1 MDSQTIRTALGTLQA
16 IPDSNEAWTALRDAA
31 KASGGDLSTDE
42 LLRLLDAARDKH
54 ESRGEWAAVAGI
66 LDVASQA
73 TENTPREAEALLA
86 QAKVLG
92 GEMFDDD
99 GAGVC
104 YLRLLE
110 IDPGN
115 SVALAAIAESENK
128 RQRFSELASTYANEA
143 EQATDDVYKSSMLM
157 RAAEMEVRY
166 GGQSV
171 SLETAIERLEQ
182 AVRLDATNER
192 AGRLLEHI
200 YRSGNRWEELARVLE
215 RLADRS
221 EKPASRV
228 AAGVRLARLYAQHLS
243 DNERAARAYDR
254 VLRVDASHAEAKAFL
269 SEFYGNDERWAELV
283 LLYERELK
291 VKDTNDSERLGDML
305 QIAMLHWKK
314 LSRPQDA
321 EPWFER
327 IRKVEP
333 NNEGMLNFYRE
344 YYGSLQDDT
353 RLIDVL
359 QGAQR
364 SVPDGSKDRKNL
376 ASEIARLAEGTA
388 NAQKA
393 IEQYKSILR
402 QDPDSSEARESL
414 KRLYKQTQGYNALVE
429 LLRQQLER
437 TPADQYQERLAILRE
452 VATVYRQYVRSD
464 TALLSVLNQI
474 VQLDDKLDEH
484 DAEEMRELVGL
495 YDKLGRH
502 RDLITHQLKLAEITP
517 DIEEKKELYRAAA
530 RRWLEQF
537 SNAQNATDAYAALL
551 KIAPTD
557 VEAHER
563 LEDLYRKR
571 RAWDKLFDLYASD
584 LETAEGGA
592 KLSLLKEMA
601 QLAAERLNRGA
612 EAVELYKRILEIE
625 PTRAEI
631 LDALEKYAERAKDW
645 PTLAEVL
652 ERRVASVGDEAA
664 RLASLQ
670 KLGTVYAEHIADH
683 QKAALAWQRVLELS
697 PGHSRALRVLRET
710 YLQSA
715 DYDGLERLYASQN
728 DWDGLAE
735 VLSTAADRAKDNAQR
750 IELSYRAAAVYE
762 QKLNQPE
769 RAFRSYDRIL
779 TADPTDTRAAGSL
792 IPLYEQDEKWV
803 RLPALYELLLERA
816 ESEADKLVLLG
827 KLVDVSGKRLND
839 RKAAAQYARKAYEL
853 SPESPAGLDLLE
865 ESSRAAGAW
874 DTFVDAVQQR
884 LEAAETTAAP
894 PPVATAEP
902 APGIAAKKSR
912 RKKKGEPAPELGST
926 PIASS
931 AFGAG
936 SVSSAERRV
945 LELRLA
951 RVFAEELGKSEQ
963 AIATYKQMLERD
975 PADAEVA
982 AALEAILRREDRRD
996 DLRWLLELRVEHAPD
1011 DEARGRILSDWAT
1024 LEEDVFESPERA
1036 IAIYRRILQLQDSDA
1051 AALST
1056 LPRLLLAQG
1065 DAAAAVQVIEQHR
1078 EKLTGDERAEREVEL
1093 AEHYQTLL
1101 ARPEEAL
1108 KNAVFAVES
1117 PKVKARAMA
1126 VLERLLDV
1134 PTVRARVAEV
1144 LAAQYSASGEARRE
1158 AHALNVLLAETA
1170 DPASRLPLY
1179 LRLADAQQHK
1189 LSSYGSALDVVLE
1202 AVRKYPSELTLW
1214 DRADELAQL
1223 AGRPT
1228 DLGEAFREVMR
1239 GSLPEALEVEL
1250 SERAARLH
1258 EDRLGDPI
1266 GATPYLE
1273 RVLTLSPGNEAAFQR
1288 LKDILTAAERWSE
1301 LEALYDRASSATDD
1315 LARRAEMLVEVA
1327 LICEEII
1334 EDPEKAT
1341 RYYERILEVDPL
1353 HDVSVRALDRLYVR
1367 QGKDKQLA
1375 ALLEKRLETAT
1386 GDEAFEL
1393 KLRLAKLSL
1402 DLHQPERSMVLVE
1415 DVLGERINDFQAR
1428 ELTERMLEIGGLRQR
1443 AALLLENVYVARD
1456 EIRDLVRVLEVRL
1469 EAFGSDPANQERRE
1483 LLRRIATLRDDRLH
1497 DDESALRTLSLLVP
1511 ADPLDVD
1518 ARKRLLEIGR
1528 RLNANERVAEVL
1540 TEAAERADTQALR
1553 GEILMQVASICEE
1566 LLADRARAERVY
1578 RRVLVLDE
1586 ADAELVL
1593 PAARALERIYIA
1605 GGEHAK
1611 LAEMLRVQVKLEQ
1624 GGSLRRELFGRLGE
1638 LCQNVLGDNDG
1649 AIAAW
1654 KARVEENPDDEQAL
1668 AALDRLYEITERH
1681 RDLVSVLERR
1691 RETSSNADLR
1701 RELMTRTAETLW
1713 KKLDAVPEAID
1724 AYQALIAEFGP
1735 SGASL
1740 SALEALFG
1748 SASHWVELAETLERH
1763 LDVAESDSE
1772 RLELFAKLGDLK
1784 REHLSDISG
1793 SLEVYRRAL
1802 TLDTKHAPSRTA
1814 LERLLTAEE
1823 AASRRDAALILHPI
1837 YESEADFEHLL
1848 QVLEIEVATSDD
1860 PLEKIAGLEAA
1871 MRTAE
1876 TSLNDPK
1883 RAFGYAERA
1892 VRAAVGHS
1900 QIEPWFDHLERLGSA
1915 TGKQAEYVKL
1925 LCEVVPEIFDGEVQL
1940 TVTLKIADLARHQL
1954 ADRELSRE
1962 YYKKALELKAD
1973 DKKALGAL
1981 ESLYEETGDAPNLLD
1996 ILERRAEV
2004 AASDEERKQLLFRRA
2019 RLLSDVL
2026 DNKKRAIEV
2035 YESILEFGLDP
2046 AAVSAL
2052 ETLYAAVSAW
2062 GELIALYERQLQ
2074 AKVGTAADLRV
2085 SIAKV
2090 AAHHQQDLGRAFD
2103 ELEIALAA
2111 DRQHAGVIAELE
2123 RILADASEP
2132 EHRAR
2137 AAALLEP
2144 VYLLRSDFGRVMDAI
2159 RARLAYASDP
2169 EERHD
2174 LLVRLAKLYEEQKED
2189 YRAALDTIAELLKD
2203 DLSNATTISELER
2216 LAKVAG
2222 AERRLAEIYGT
2233 ELEKVAGDD
2242 ASTVKLARRTGELFT
2257 ALGDLDRALIFYR
2270 RALAF
2275 EPESKEL
2282 FAAIDAILQRTARHE
2297 ERVALY
2303 RDALDHRFDPG
2314 ERLAALHTMAGL
2326 QKSELGRPDDAIET
2340 YRSVLDVDDAD
2351 ARALDALTEL
2361 YRERERWDDLAELYL
2376 RRAEAAQAPA
2386 QGAVHRL
2393 ALARLYIKRSQMDR
2407 AIDQLEE
2414 ITSQVPAHPE
2424 AIAEL
2429 EALRKVDEQRQR
2441 VVDILR
2447 PIYESLDDWRR
2458 QITLNEDRFAL
2469 ADASE
2474 KVAVLRETAELWE
2487 RRGGDLA
2494 RARRAYEAAFML
2506 DPEDPDARPDYE
2518 RLTEATSEWDKLAE
2532 TYDSVLRE
2540 RPGLLSKRELLNTLA
2555 RVHNEKRDDPRRALA
2570 AYGAIH
2576 DSDNSDLE
2584 PLEKM
2589 EQLATL
2595 LSDWPT
2601 LVRVLTDKAD
2611 LLLDDSERASV
2622 WRRVGEAKRDMLDD
2636 SEGAIIAYERAL
2648 ELDPGSAFTV
2658 DCLTELYEAKHDAK
2672 RLVELYVQ
2680 RVELSSEDDADLKY
2694 TLLVSAAAVYERELS
2709 DRSRA
2714 IEVLSQALAVRPG
2727 DPGVLATLNRLYRI
2741 ESMWPELLD
2750 NLRFEASTAET
2761 PEERARLRKEIGSI
2775 LASKLDSFDDALE
2788 AQRLALEDV
2797 PTDAESVAAVRAIGE
2812 SHEDLR
2818 QTVAEILVPVLRRT
2832 EGFQELV
2839 SILEMRLTVETEP
2852 AQRMQTL
2859 REIAEVLETKLGKQ
2873 SDAEEALLRALSER
2887 PEAPELHA
2895 EIERLAQATGGWT
2908 RYADTLGERAQ
2919 STFDPEVAQDLYVRL
2934 GRVAEEQLKN
2944 DQRAVEAYSRA
2955 VEQAGDK
2962 PELLVALDRLYSRL
2976 DEKEKVAEILER
2988 RVAAE
2993 PSEQVQAELYFRL
3006 AQLQIDSFKEP
3017 ARGLSSLRMALDRA
3031 QDHEA
3036 AVDELEKLTVQHDL
3050 FEEAAEVLE
3059 SVYRARGRTD
3069 RLAKLYEKRVAHA
3082 DSLEERVDMR
3092 RNLSRVL
3099 EDECKDPAAAQRVLE
3114 QGLQEAPTDGALL
3127 DELERLAVI
3136 TGDWQSAASALSQAL
3151 DKHSDLLPEAAVAL
3165 CVRLASWQKDRVNS
3179 AGAAEAALN
3188 RALTFEPDNDDV
3200 LLLIEGLQRTPGRER
3215 DLCATLRR
3223 RAKLQLD
3230 EERREDLYRQAQA
3243 LAVGLGDDELAES
3256 VLREL
3261 LLQDDANLWALGEL
3275 TKVSEA
3281 RGNFQETFE
3290 LLVKRSELGADAHTV
3305 RSLRRQAAEIARD
3318 KLTQPA
3324 KAIALYEQL
3333 FEDEPNDADASGALR
3348 ALYARASRFDDLG
3361 RLLER
3366 LIDMAESPAGRSVLR
3381 LELAKLSEERFQALD
3396 TAIDLLRAVLEDEP
3410 GRGDAVVALS
3420 ELYEKTKR
3428 DEDLADLLSTQIS
3441 AAQARGDIAAELS
3454 FQVRLG
3460 EVYDSRLG
3468 DRERAIETYRAV
3480 LARDATHAGALEAL
3494 ARLLQSENRLAEAAQ
3509 VLDQLLSASSG
3520 EAAVARALELA
3531 SVQQKLGSAAD
3542 AALALERGLV
3552 QDERNTELRAR
3563 LRSLYES
3570 MQAWEKLA
3578 ALLARDA
3585 DFAATPD
3592 ESVALL
3598 RKAATIHAQERGD
3611 HGSAA
3616 DALDRAS
3623 KLRPDDRELLL
3634 ALCDE
3639 YSASG
3644 RASSA
3649 QAVLLKIVESYGTK
3663 RPKELGEIHRRLA
3676 TAYLRENESQK
3687 AMEELDK
3694 AFRIEPGNVNV
3705 LTLLGQVAMD
3715 IGDYKKAQ
3723 QMFRALLLQKLDES
3737 GPVRKSEVFL
3747 RLGEIHEK
3755 VGEEPKAIQMYERA
3769 IQTDGLLAAK
3779 DRLAAL
3785 KGK

>member
-66 LDVASQA
+66 LDVASQVA
-73 TENTPREAEALLA
+73 ENTPREAEALSA

-128 RQRFSELASTYANEA
+128 RQRFSELAATYATEA
-143 EQATDDVYKSSMLM
+143 EQASDDVYKSSMLM

-166 GGQSV
+166 GGQSM
-171 SLETAIERLEQ
+171 SLETAVERLEQ
-182 AVRLDATNER
+182 AVRLDASNER

-200 YRSGNRWEELARVLE
+200 YRTSSRWEELARVLE

-254 VLRVDASHAEAKAFL
+254 VLRVDVSQAEAKGFL
-269 SEFYGNDERWAELV
+269 SEFYGNDERWADLV

-291 VKDTNDSERLGDML
+291 IKDTNDSERLGDML
-305 QIAMLHWKK
+305 QIAMLHWRK

-364 SVPDGSKDRKNL
+364 SVPDGSADRKKL
-376 ASEIARLAEGTA
+376 ASEIAKLAEGTA

-402 QDPDSSEARESL
+402 QDPDSSEARDSL

-437 TPADQYQERLAILRE
+437 TPVEQYQDRLAILRE

-484 DAEEMRELVGL
+484 DADEMRELVGL

-537 SNAQNATDAYAALL
+537 SNAQNATEAYAALL

-571 RAWDKLFDLYASD
+571 RAWDKLFELYSSD
-584 LETAEGGA
+584 LLTAEGGA
-592 KLSLLKEMA
+592 KLSLLKELA

-612 EAVELYKRILEIE
+612 EAVELYKRILEID
-625 PTRAEI
+625 PTRAEV

-645 PTLAEVL
+645 PTLAEAL
-652 ERRVASVGDEAA
+652 ERRVASLADDAS
-664 RLASLQ
+664 RLAALQ

-683 QKAALAWQRVLELS
+683 QQAARAWQRVLELS

-710 YLQSA
+710 YLQGA

-735 VLSTAADRAKDNAQR
+735 VLSTAADRAKEIAQR

-779 TADPTDTRAAGSL
+779 TADPTDTRAAGAL
-792 IPLYEQDEKWV
+792 IPLYEQDEKWA

-816 ESEADKLVLLG
+816 QGEAEKLSLLG
-827 KLVDVSGKRLND
+827 KLVEVSGKRLND
-839 RKAAAQYARKAYEL
+839 RRAAAQYARKAYEL
-853 SPESPAGLDLLE
+853 APDNLAGLELLE
-865 ESSRAAGAW
+865 ESSRAAGSW
-874 DTFVDAVQQR
+874 ETFVDAVEQR
-884 LEAAETTAAP
+884 LGATETTATP
-894 PPVATAEP
+894 PPVASTEP
-902 APGIAAKKSR
+902 APQAKKGK
-912 RKKKGEPAPELGST
+912 RKKKGEAPSELASAPNASLPGLVPGS
-926 PIASS
+926 
-931 AFGAG
+931 
-936 SVSSAERRV
+936 ERRL

-951 RVFAEELGKSEQ
+951 RVFAEELGRSEQ

-982 AALEAILRREDRRD
+982 AAMEAILRREDRRD
-996 DLRWLLELRVEHAPD
+996 DLRWLLELRVEHAAD
-1011 DEARGRILSDWAT
+1011 DDARARILSDWAT
-1024 LEEDVFESPERA
+1024 LEEDVFEAPERA
-1036 IAIYRRILQLQDSDA
+1036 IAIYRRILEVHDSDP

-1065 DAAAAVQVIEQHR
+1065 NPAAAVEIIERHR
-1078 EKLTGDERAEREVEL
+1078 QKLSGDERAEREVEL
-1093 AEHYQTLL
+1093 AEHYQNLL
-1101 ARPEEAL
+1101 SRPEDAF

-1117 PKVKARAMA
+1117 PNVKARAMA

-1134 PTVRARVAEV
+1134 PEVRARVAEV
-1144 LAAQYSASGEARRE
+1144 LANQYAASGEARRE
-1158 AHALNVLLAETA
+1158 AHALNVLLTETQ
-1170 DPASRLPLY
+1170 DPAQRLPLY

-1189 LSSYGSALDVVLE
+1189 LVSYGSALDVVLE
-1202 AVRKYPSELTLW
+1202 AARKYPSELLLW

-1228 DLGEAFREVMR
+1228 DLGEAFREVLR

-1315 LARRAEMLVEVA
+1315 LSRRAEMLVEVA

-1367 QGKDKQLA
+1367 QGKDQKLA
-1375 ALLEKRLETAT
+1375 ALLEKRLETAS

-1402 DLHQPERSMVLVE
+1402 DLHQPEKSMLLVE

-1443 AALLLENVYVARD
+1443 AARLLENVYVARD

-1469 EAFGSDPANQERRE
+1469 EGFGTDPANDERRE

-1528 RLNANERVAEVL
+1528 RLGMNERVAEVL
-1540 TEAAERADTQALR
+1540 TEAAERASSLPLR

-1566 LLADRARAERVY
+1566 LLGDRARAERVY

-1586 ADAELVL
+1586 ADAELAL

-1605 GGEHAK
+1605 SAEHAK
-1611 LAEMLRVQVKLEQ
+1611 LAEMLRIQVKLEQ
-1624 GGSLRRELFGRLGE
+1624 GGAHRAQLFGRLGE

-1668 AALDRLYEITERH
+1668 AALDRLYEITERY

-1691 RETSSNADLR
+1691 REISSDAELR
-1701 RELMTRTAETLW
+1701 RGLMTRSAETLW
-1713 KKLDAVPEAID
+1713 KKLEAVPEAIE
-1724 AYQALIAEFGP
+1724 AYQALINEFGP

-1748 SASHWVELAETLERH
+1748 SASHWDELSETLERH
-1763 LDVAESDSE
+1763 LDVADSDSE
-1772 RLELFAKLGDLK
+1772 RLSLFAKLGDLK
-1784 REHLSDISG
+1784 REHLSDVSG
-1793 SLEVYRRAL
+1793 SLAVYRRAL
-1802 TLDTKHAPSRTA
+1802 SLDTRHAPSRLA
-1814 LERLLTAEE
+1814 LERLLDAEE
-1823 AASRRDAALILHPI
+1823 PAPRREAAQILHPI
-1837 YESEADFEHLL
+1837 YESESDYERLL
-1848 QVLEIEVATSDD
+1848 RVLEIEVLTSDD
-1860 PLEKIAGLEAA
+1860 PLEKIAGLETA
-1871 MRTAE
+1871 MHTAE
-1876 TSLNDPK
+1876 TSLSDSK

-1900 QIEPWFDHLERLGSA
+1900 RLEPWFVHLERLAAA

-1954 ADRELSRE
+1954 ADRDLARE
-1962 YYKKALELKAD
+1962 YYKKALEQRAD

-1981 ESLYEETGDAPNLLD
+1981 ESLYEETGDAQNLLE

-2004 AASDEERKQLLFRRA
+2004 AESDDERKQLLFRRA

-2052 ETLYAAVSAW
+2052 EALYAAVSSW
-2062 GELIALYERQLQ
+2062 PELIGLYERQLHG
-2074 AKVGTAADLRV
+2074 KLGNAADLRV

-2090 AAHHQQDLGRAFD
+2090 AARQQRDLGRAFD
-2103 ELEIALAA
+2103 ELETALSA
-2111 DRQHAGVIAELE
+2111 DRQHPGVISELE
-2123 RILADASEP
+2123 RILAEAAEP

-2144 VYLLRSDFGRVMDAI
+2144 VYLMRSDFGRVMDAI
-2159 RARLAYASDP
+2159 RARLSYASDP
-2169 EERHD
+2169 DERHD
-2174 LLVRLAKLYEEQKED
+2174 LLLRLAKLYEEQKED

-2203 DLSNATTISELER
+2203 DLSDSTTISELER

-2222 AERRLAEIYGT
+2222 AERRLAEIYAT
-2233 ELEKVAGDD
+2233 ELEKVTGDD
-2242 ASTVKLARRTGELFT
+2242 GSTVKLARRTGQLFT
-2257 ALGDLDRALIFYR
+2257 TLGELERALIFYR

-2282 FAAIDAILQRTARHE
+2282 FAAIDAILLRTARHE
-2297 ERVALY
+2297 ERVVLY
-2303 RDALDHRFDPG
+2303 REALDHRFDPN

-2326 QKSELGRPDDAIET
+2326 QKAELGRPDDAIET

-2351 ARALDALTEL
+2351 TRALDALTEL

-2376 RRAEAAQAPA
+2376 RRAEAAPAPA

-2393 ALARLYIKRSQMDR
+2393 ALARLYIKRGETDR
-2407 AIDQLEE
+2407 AVDQLEE
-2414 ITSQVPAHPE
+2414 IVGQIPAHPE

-2429 EALRKVDEQRQR
+2429 EALRKSADQRQR

-2469 ADASE
+2469 ADGTE

-2487 RRGGDLA
+2487 RRGGDLS

-2506 DPEDPDARPDYE
+2506 DPEDADARADYE

-2532 TYDSVLRE
+2532 TYDAVLRE
-2540 RPGLLSKRELLNTLA
+2540 NGGLNSKRELLSTLA

-2570 AYGAIH
+2570 AYGLIH
-2576 DSDNSDLE
+2576 ESDNSDLE

-2611 LLLDDSERASV
+2611 LLLDDGERASV

-2636 SEGAIIAYERAL
+2636 AEGAIVAYERAL
-2648 ELDPGSAFTV
+2648 ELDPESAFTV

-2680 RVELSSEDDADLKY
+2680 RVELSTEDDADLKY
-2694 TLLVSAAAVYERELS
+2694 TLLISAAALYERDLA

-2714 IEVLSQALAVRPG
+2714 IEVLGQALAVRPG

-2750 NLRFEASTAET
+2750 NLRFEANAADL

-2775 LASKLDSFDDALE
+2775 LAGKLENFDDALE
-2788 AQRLALEDV
+2788 AQRLALDDV
-2797 PTDAESVAAVRAIGE
+2797 PTDLESVAAVRAIGE

-2832 EGFQELV
+2832 ESWQELV
-2839 SILEMRLTVETEP
+2839 GILEMRLSVETEP
-2852 AQRMQTL
+2852 LQRMQSL
-2859 REIAEVLETKLGKQ
+2859 REIAEVLEAKLGKQ
-2873 SDAEEALLRALSER
+2873 PAAEEALLRALSER

-2895 EIERLAQATGGWT
+2895 EIERLAQATGGWA

-2919 STFDPEVAQDLYVRL
+2919 SIFEPEIAQDLFVRL

-2944 DQRAVEAYSRA
+2944 DQRAVDAYCRA

-2976 DEKEKVAEILER
+2976 AEKEKVAEILER
-2988 RVAAE
+2988 RVVVE
-2993 PSEQVQAELYFRL
+2993 TSEQVQADLYFRL
-3006 AQLQIDSFKEP
+3006 ALLQIESFKEP

-3031 QDHEA
+3031 PDHEA
-3036 AVDELEKLTVQHDL
+3036 AVDELEKLTAQHDL

-3059 SVYRARGRTD
+3059 SVYRARSRTD
-3069 RLAKLYEKRVAHA
+3069 RLAKLYEKRVGHA

-3092 RNLSRVL
+3092 RSLSRVL
-3099 EDECKDPAAAQRVLE
+3099 EDECRDPAAAQRVLE
-3114 QGLQEAPTDGALL
+3114 QGLLEAPTDGALL
-3127 DELERLAVI
+3127 DELERLATI
-3136 TGDWQSAASALSQAL
+3136 TGDWQGSAGALSQAI
-3151 DKHSDLLPEAAVAL
+3151 DKHSDLSAEAAVAL
-3165 CVRLASWQKDRVNS
+3165 CVRLANWQKDRVGS
-3179 AGAAEAALN
+3179 PSAAEAALN
-3188 RALTFEPDNDDV
+3188 RALGFEPDSDDV
-3200 LLLIEGLQRTPGRER
+3200 LLLIEALQRTPGRER

-3230 EERREDLYRQAQA
+3230 EERREELYRQAQA
-3243 LAVGLGDDELAES
+3243 LAAGLGDAELAES

-3261 LLQDDANLWALGEL
+3261 LGQDDANLWALGEL
-3275 TKVSEA
+3275 TRVSETN
-3281 RGNFQETFE
+3281 GNFQETFE
-3290 LLVKRSELGADAHTV
+3290 LLVKQSELGADATIV
-3305 RSLRRQAAEIARD
+3305 RSLRRRAAEIARD
-3318 KLTQPA
+3318 KLNLPA
-3324 KAIALYEQL
+3324 KAILLYEQL
-3333 FEDEPNDADASGALR
+3333 FEDEPEDSHASGALR
-3348 ALYARASRFDDLG
+3348 ALYARAGRFDDLG

-3366 LIDMAESPAGRSVLR
+3366 LIDMAESPATRSVLR
-3381 LELAKLSEERFQALD
+3381 MELAKLSEERFQALD
-3396 TAIDLLRAVLEDEP
+3396 TAIELLRAVLDDEP
-3410 GRGDAVVALS
+3410 GRADAVVALS

-3428 DEDLADLLSTQIS
+3428 DEDLADLLSAQIS
-3441 AAQARGDIAAELS
+3441 GAQQRGDIAGELS

-3480 LARDATHAGALEAL
+3480 LARDARHSGALEAL
-3494 ARLLQSENRLAEAAQ
+3494 ARLLQSENRLPEAAQ
-3509 VLDQLLSASSG
+3509 VLDQLLGASTG
-3520 EAAVARALELA
+3520 ETAVARALELA
-3531 SVQQKLGSAAD
+3531 AVQQKLGSPED

-3552 QDERNTELRAR
+3552 QDESNSELRSR

-3570 MQAWEKLA
+3570 MKAWEKLA
-3578 ALLARDA
+3578 ALLTRDA
-3585 DFAATPD
+3585 DFAPSP
-3592 ESVALL
+3592 EEGVALL
-3598 RKAATIHAQERGD
+3598 RKAATIHAEQRAD

-3623 KLRPDDRELLL
+3623 RLRPDDRELLL

-3644 RASSA
+3644 RGKAA
-3649 QAVLLKIVESYGTK
+3649 QDVLLKIVESYGSK

-3676 TAYLRENESQK
+3676 KAYLADGENQK

-3705 LTLLGQVAMD
+3705 LTLLGQVALD

-3737 GPVRKSEVFL
+3737 GPLKKSEVFL
-3747 RLGEIHEK
+3747 RLGEVHEK
-3755 VGEEPKAIQMYERA
+3755 VGEAPKAIQMYERA
-3769 IQTDGLLAAK
+3769 IQTDGLQAAK

>member
-54 ESRGEWAAVAGI
+54 EGRGEWAAVAGI
-66 LDVASQA
+66 LDVASQV
-73 TENTPREAEALLA
+73 TENTPREAEALSA

-92 GEMFDDD
+92 VEMFDDD
-99 GAGVC
+99 GAAVC

-115 SVALAAIAESENK
+115 SVALAAIAESESK
-128 RQRFSELASTYANEA
+128 RQRFSELAATYATEA
-143 EQATDDVYKSSMLM
+143 EQASDDVYKSSMLM

-166 GGQSV
+166 GGQSL

-182 AVRLDATNER
+182 AVRLDAANER

-200 YRSGNRWEELARVLE
+200 YRGSSRWEELARVLE

-254 VLRVDASHAEAKAFL
+254 VLRVDASHAEAKGFL
-269 SEFYGNDERWAELV
+269 SEFYGNDERWADLV

-305 QIAMLHWKK
+305 QIAMLHWRK

-359 QGAQR
+359 QSAQR
-364 SVPDGSKDRKNL
+364 SVPDGSKDRKKL
-376 ASEIARLAEGTA
+376 ASEIAKLAEGTA

-402 QDPDSSEARESL
+402 QDPDSSEARDSL

-437 TPADQYQERLAILRE
+437 TPIEQYQERLAILRE

-484 DAEEMRELVGL
+484 DADEMRELVGL
-495 YDKLGRH
+495 YEKLGRH

-571 RAWDKLFDLYASD
+571 RAWDKLFELYSTD

-592 KLSLLKEMA
+592 KLSLLKELA

-612 EAVELYKRILEIE
+612 EAVELYKRILEVDPARVE
-625 PTRAEI
+625 V

-652 ERRVASVGDEAA
+652 ERRVATFQDEAA
-664 RLASLQ
+664 RLTALQ

-683 QKAALAWQRVLELS
+683 QQAARAWQRVLELS

-710 YLQSA
+710 YLQGA

-735 VLSTAADRAKDNAQR
+735 VLSTAADRAKEIAHR

-779 TADPTDTRAAGSL
+779 TADPTDTRAAGAL
-792 IPLYEQDEKWV
+792 IPLYERDEKWA
-803 RLPALYELLLERA
+803 RLPPLYELLLERA
-816 ESEADKLVLLG
+816 ESEAEKLALLG
-827 KLVDVSGKRLND
+827 KLVEVSGKRLND

-853 SPESPAGLDLLE
+853 APESPAGLDLLE
-865 ESSRAAGAW
+865 ESSRAAGTW
-874 DTFVDAVQQR
+874 ETFVEAVEQR
-884 LEAAETTAAP
+884 LGATETTATPPAVSAEAAP
-894 PPVATAEP
+894 QPAKKSKKRKKGESPPEPVAAAAGP
-902 APGIAAKKSR
+902 APG
-912 RKKKGEPAPELGST
+912 
-926 PIASS
+926 
-931 AFGAG
+931 
-936 SVSSAERRV
+936 AERRL

-951 RVFAEELGKSEQ
+951 RVFAEELGRSEQ

-982 AALEAILRREDRRD
+982 AAIEAILRREDRRD
-996 DLRWLLELRVEHAPD
+996 DLRWLLELRVEHAAD
-1011 DEARGRILSDWAT
+1011 DDARARILSDWAT
-1024 LEEDVFESPERA
+1024 LEEDVFEAPERA
-1036 IAIYRRILQLQDSDA
+1036 IAIYRRILEVHDSDP
-1051 AALST
+1051 AALGT

-1065 DAAAAVQVIEQHR
+1065 DAAGAVEIIEQHR
-1078 EKLTGDERAEREVEL
+1078 QKLSGDERAEREVEL
-1093 AEHYQTLL
+1093 AEHYQNLL
-1101 ARPEEAL
+1101 GRPEDAL
-1108 KNAVFAVES
+1108 KNAVFAVDS
-1117 PKVKARAMA
+1117 PNVKARAMA

-1134 PTVRARVAEV
+1134 PEVRARVAEV
-1144 LAAQYSASGEARRE
+1144 LAAQYAASGEARRE
-1158 AHALNVLLAETA
+1158 AHALNVLLTETK
-1170 DPASRLPLY
+1170 DPAQRLPLY

-1189 LSSYGSALDVVLE
+1189 LSSHGSALDVVLE
-1202 AVRKYPSELTLW
+1202 AVRKYPSELLLW

-1228 DLGEAFREVMR
+1228 DLGEAFREVTR
-1239 GSLPEALEVEL
+1239 GNLPEALEVEL

-1334 EDPEKAT
+1334 EDVEKAT

-1367 QGKDKQLA
+1367 QGKDKKLA
-1375 ALLEKRLETAT
+1375 LLLEKRLETAT

-1402 DLHQPERSMVLVE
+1402 DLHQPETSMLLVE

-1443 AALLLENVYVARD
+1443 AARLLETVYVARD

-1469 EAFGSDPANQERRE
+1469 EGFGTDPANEERRE

-1528 RLNANERVAEVL
+1528 RLGLNERVAEVL
-1540 TEAAERADTQALR
+1540 TEAAERASSLSLR

-1566 LLADRARAERVY
+1566 LLGDRARAERVY

-1593 PAARALERIYIA
+1593 PAARALERIYSA
-1605 GGEHAK
+1605 SAEHAK

-1624 GGSLRRELFGRLGE
+1624 GGALRAELFARLGE

-1668 AALDRLYEITERH
+1668 AALDRLYELTERY
-1681 RDLVSVLERR
+1681 RELVSVLERR
-1691 RETSSNADLR
+1691 REISSDAEQR
-1701 RELMTRTAETLW
+1701 RELMTRSAEILW
-1713 KKLDAVPEAID
+1713 KKLAAVPEAID

-1735 SGASL
+1735 TGASL

-1748 SASHWVELAETLERH
+1748 NASHWDELSETLERH
-1763 LDVAESDSE
+1763 LDVAENDSE

-1784 REHLSDISG
+1784 REHLSDVSG
-1793 SLEVYRRAL
+1793 SLAVYRRAL
-1802 TLDTKHAPSRTA
+1802 ALDTRHAPSRLA
-1814 LERLLTAEE
+1814 LERLLDAEE
-1823 AASRRDAALILHPI
+1823 PAPRREAAQILHPI
-1837 YESEADFEHLL
+1837 YESEADYEHLL
-1848 QVLEIEVATSDD
+1848 RVLEIEVLTSDD

-1876 TSLNDPK
+1876 TSLNDSK

-1900 QIEPWFDHLERLGSA
+1900 QLEPWFVHLERLAAA

-1925 LCEVVPEIFDGEVQL
+1925 LCDVVPEIFDGEVQL

-1954 ADRELSRE
+1954 ADRELART
-1962 YYKKALELKAD
+1962 YYKKALEQRAD
-1973 DKKALGAL
+1973 DKQALGAL
-1981 ESLYEETGDAPNLLD
+1981 ESLYEETGDAQNLLE

-2004 AASDEERKQLLFRRA
+2004 AESDAERKQLLFRRA

-2052 ETLYAAVSAW
+2052 ETLYAAVSSW
-2062 GELIALYERQLQ
+2062 PELIALYERQLD
-2074 AKVGTAADLRV
+2074 AKLGNAADLRV

-2090 AAHHQQDLGRAFD
+2090 AAQQQRDLGRAFD
-2103 ELEIALAA
+2103 ELETALSA
-2111 DRQHAGVIAELE
+2111 DRQHAGVISELE
-2123 RILADASEP
+2123 RILAESAEP

-2144 VYLLRSDFGRVMDAI
+2144 VYLMRSDFGRVMDAI
-2159 RARLAYASDP
+2159 RARLSYASDP

-2174 LLVRLAKLYEEQKED
+2174 LLLRLAKLYEEQKED

-2203 DLSNATTISELER
+2203 DLSDPATISELER

-2222 AERRLAEIYGT
+2222 AERRLAEIYAT
-2233 ELEKVAGDD
+2233 ELEKLTGDD
-2242 ASTVKLARRTGELFT
+2242 GATVKLARRTGELFAT
-2257 ALGDLDRALIFYR
+2257 LGELERALVFYR

-2275 EPESKEL
+2275 EPESREL
-2282 FAAIDAILQRTARHE
+2282 FEAIDAILLRTARHE

-2303 RDALDHRFDPG
+2303 RDALDHRFDPK

-2326 QKSELGRPDDAIET
+2326 QKAELGRPDDAIET

-2351 ARALDALTEL
+2351 TRALDALTEL

-2393 ALARLYIKRSQMDR
+2393 ALARLYIKRTETDR
-2407 AIDQLEE
+2407 AVDQLEE
-2414 ITSQVPAHPE
+2414 IVGQIPAHPE

-2429 EALRKVDEQRQR
+2429 EALRKSEAQRQR

-2469 ADASE
+2469 ADGSE

-2487 RRGGDLA
+2487 RRGGDLS

-2506 DPEDPDARPDYE
+2506 DPEDSDARADYE
-2518 RLTEATSEWDKLAE
+2518 RLTEATGEWDKLAE
-2532 TYDSVLRE
+2532 TYDAVLRE
-2540 RPGLLSKRELLNTLA
+2540 HAGLNSKRELLGTLA

-2570 AYGAIH
+2570 AYGLIH
-2576 DSDNSDLE
+2576 DSDSSDLE

-2611 LLLDDSERASV
+2611 LLLDDGERASV

-2636 SEGAIIAYERAL
+2636 AEGAIVAYERAL
-2648 ELDPGSAFTV
+2648 ELDPASAFTV

-2680 RVELSSEDDADLKY
+2680 RVELSSEDEADLKY

-2714 IEVLSQALAVRPG
+2714 IEVLGQALAVRAG

-2750 NLRFEASTAET
+2750 NLRLEASTASA

-2775 LASKLDSFDDALE
+2775 LASKLENFDDALE
-2788 AQRLALEDV
+2788 AQRLALQDV
-2797 PTDAESVAAVRAIGE
+2797 PTDLESVAAVRAIGE

-2818 QTVAEILVPVLRRT
+2818 QTVAQILVPVLRQT
-2832 EGFQELV
+2832 EGWQELV

-2852 AQRMQTL
+2852 AERMQTL
-2859 REIAEVLETKLGKQ
+2859 REIAEVLETKLAKQ
-2873 SDAEEALLRALSER
+2873 AAAEEALLRALSER
-2887 PEAPELHA
+2887 PDAAELHT
-2895 EIERLAQATGGWT
+2895 EIERLAQATGGWA

-2919 STFDPEVAQDLYVRL
+2919 STFEPEVAQDLYVRL

-2955 VEQAGDK
+2955 VEQAGDRS
-2962 PELLVALDRLYSRL
+2962 ELLLALDRLYSRL
-2976 DEKEKVAEILER
+2976 GTTEKVAEILER
-2988 RVAAE
+2988 RVAVE
-2993 PSEQVQAELYFRL
+2993 GSEQVQADLYFRL
-3006 AQLQIDSFKEP
+3006 ALLQIESFKEP

-3031 QDHEA
+3031 PDHEA
-3036 AVDELEKLTVQHDL
+3036 AVEELEKLTAQHDL

-3069 RLAKLYEKRVAHA
+3069 RLAKLYEKRVGHA

-3092 RNLSRVL
+3092 RSLSRVL
-3099 EDECKDPAAAQRVLE
+3099 EEECKDPSAAQRVLE
-3114 QGLQEAPTDGALL
+3114 QGLLEAPTDGALL
-3127 DELERLAVI
+3127 DELERLATI
-3136 TGDWQSAASALSQAL
+3136 TGDWQGSASALSQAI
-3151 DKHSDLLPEAAVAL
+3151 DQHRDLSAESAVAL
-3165 CVRLASWQKDRVNS
+3165 CVRLASWQKDRVGS
-3179 AGAAEAALN
+3179 ASAAEAALN
-3188 RALTFEPDNDDV
+3188 RALAFEPDSDDV
-3200 LLLIEGLQRTPGRER
+3200 LLLIEALQRSPGRER
-3215 DLCATLRR
+3215 DLCVTLRR

-3230 EERREDLYRQAQA
+3230 EERREELYRQAQA
-3243 LAVGLGDDELAES
+3243 LAVGLGDAQLAES

-3261 LLQDDANLWALGEL
+3261 LSQDDANLWALGEL
-3275 TKVSEA
+3275 TRVSEA
-3281 RGNFQETFE
+3281 NGDYQETFD
-3290 LLVKRSELGADAHTV
+3290 LLVKRSELGADAATV

-3318 KLTQPA
+3318 KLNLPA
-3324 KAIALYEQL
+3324 KAILLYEQL
-3333 FEDEPNDADASGALR
+3333 FEDDPNDSDASGALR

-3366 LIDMAESPAGRSVLR
+3366 LIDLAESPAARSVLR
-3381 LELAKLSEERFQALD
+3381 MELAKLSEERFQALD
-3396 TAIDLLRAVLEDEP
+3396 TAIELLQAVLDDEP
-3410 GRGDAVVALS
+3410 GRADAVVALS

-3428 DEDLADLLSTQIS
+3428 DEDLAELLSAQIS
-3441 AAQARGDIAAELS
+3441 GARERGDVAGELS

-3480 LARDATHAGALEAL
+3480 LERDARHSGALEAL
-3494 ARLLQSENRLAEAAQ
+3494 ARLLQSENRLPEAAQ
-3509 VLDQLLSASSG
+3509 VLDQLLSASTG
-3520 EAAVARALELA
+3520 DAAVVRALEL
-3531 SVQQKLGSAAD
+3531 STVQLKLGSPD
-3542 AALALERGLV
+3542 EAALALERGLG
-3552 QDERNTELRAR
+3552 QDERSLELRTR
-3563 LRSLYES
+3563 LRSLYVS
-3570 MQAWEKLA
+3570 MRAWEKLA
-3578 ALLARDA
+3578 ALLTRDA
-3585 DFAATPD
+3585 DFAASPD
-3592 ESVALL
+3592 ESVSLL
-3598 RKAATIHAQERGD
+3598 RQAATIHAEQRGD
-3611 HGSAA
+3611 HGGAA

-3644 RASSA
+3644 RGKAA
-3649 QAVLLKIVESYGTK
+3649 QDVLLKIVESYGSK

-3676 TAYLRENESQK
+3676 KAYLADGENQK
-3687 AMEELDK
+3687 AMDELDK

-3705 LTLLGQVAMD
+3705 LTLLGQVAFD

-3737 GPVRKSEVFL
+3737 GPLKKSEVFL
-3747 RLGEIHEK
+3747 RLGEVHER
-3755 VGEEPKAIQMYERA
+3755 VGEAPKAIQMYERA
-3769 IQTDGLLAAK
+3769 IQTDGLQAAK

-3785 KGK
+3785 KGR

>member
-42 LLRLLDAARDKH
+42 LLRLLDSARDKH

-66 LDVASQA
+66 LDIASQV
-73 TENTPREAEALLA
+73 TENTPREAEALSA

-92 GEMFDDD
+92 VEMFDDD
-99 GAGVC
+99 GAAVC
-104 YLRLLE
+104 YMRLLE

-115 SVALAAIAESENK
+115 SVALAAIAESESK
-128 RQRFSELASTYANEA
+128 RQRFSELATTYATEA
-143 EQATDDVYKSSMLM
+143 EQASDDVYKSSMLM

-171 SLETAIERLEQ
+171 SLETAVERLEQ
-182 AVRLDATNER
+182 AVRLDASNER

-200 YRSGNRWEELARVLE
+200 YRGSSRWEELARVLE

-254 VLRVDASHAEAKAFL
+254 VLRVDPSHAEAKAFL
-269 SEFYGNDERWAELV
+269 SEFYGNDERWADLV

-291 VKDTNDSERLGDML
+291 GRDINDAERLGDML
-305 QIAMLHWKK
+305 QIAMLHWRK
-314 LSRPQDA
+314 LSKPQDA

-359 QGAQR
+359 QSAQR
-364 SVPDGSKDRKNL
+364 SVPDGSKDRKKL
-376 ASEIARLAEGTA
+376 ASEIAKLAEGTA

-402 QDPDSSEARESL
+402 QDPDSSEARDSL

-437 TPADQYQERLAILRE
+437 TPTEQYQERLAILRE

-484 DAEEMRELVGL
+484 DADEMRELVGL

-571 RAWDKLFDLYASD
+571 RAWDKLFELYSKD

-592 KLSLLKEMA
+592 KLSLLKELA

-612 EAVELYKRILEIE
+612 EAVELYKRILEID
-625 PTRAEI
+625 PSRAEV

-652 ERRVASVGDEAA
+652 ERRVATFSDDAA
-664 RLASLQ
+664 RLAALQ

-683 QKAALAWQRVLELS
+683 QQAARAWQRVLELS

-735 VLSTAADRAKDNAQR
+735 VLSTAADRAKEVAQR

-762 QKLNQPE
+762 QKLKQPE

-779 TADPTDTRAAGSL
+779 TADPTDTRAAGAL

-816 ESEADKLVLLG
+816 ESEAEKLSLLG
-827 KLVDVSGKRLND
+827 KLVEVSGKRLND
-839 RKAAAQYARKAYEL
+839 RKTAAQYARRAYEL
-853 SPESPAGLDLLE
+853 APDNLAGLDLLE
-865 ESSRAAGAW
+865 ESSRAAGTW
-874 DTFVDAVQQR
+874 ETFVEAVEQR
-884 LEAAETTAAP
+884 LGATETTATP
-894 PPVATAEP
+894 PAVTQTASSPEAAP
-902 APGIAAKKSR
+902 APGKKSR
-912 RKKKGEPAPELGST
+912 KKKKADAAPD
-926 PIASS
+926 PVAAS
-931 AFGAG
+931 AGALPG
-936 SVSSAERRV
+936 AERRL

-951 RVFAEELGKSEQ
+951 RVFAEELGRSEQ

-982 AALEAILRREDRRD
+982 AAMEAILRREDRRD
-996 DLRWLLELRVEHAPD
+996 DLRWLLELRVEHAAD
-1011 DEARGRILSDWAT
+1011 DDARARILSDWAT
-1024 LEEDVFESPERA
+1024 LEEDVFEAPERA
-1036 IAIYRRILQLQDSDA
+1036 IAIYRRILAIHDSDP
-1051 AALST
+1051 AALAT

-1065 DAAAAVQVIEQHR
+1065 NAAGAVEIIEQHR

-1093 AEHYQTLL
+1093 AEHYQNLL
-1101 ARPEEAL
+1101 DRPEDAL
-1108 KNAVFAVES
+1108 KNAVFAVDS
-1117 PKVKARAMA
+1117 PAVKARAMA

-1134 PTVRARVAEV
+1134 PGVRARVAEV
-1144 LAAQYSASGEARRE
+1144 LAAQYAASGEARRE
-1158 AHALNVLLAETA
+1158 AQALNVLLAETQ
-1170 DPASRLPLY
+1170 DPALRLPLY

-1189 LSSYGSALDVVLE
+1189 LVSYGSALDVVLE
-1202 AVRKYPSELTLW
+1202 AVRKYPSELSLW

-1239 GSLPEALEVEL
+1239 SSLPEALEVEL

-1273 RVLTLSPGNEAAFQR
+1273 RVLTLSPSNEAAFQR

-1301 LEALYDRASSATDD
+1301 LEALYDRTSSATSD
-1315 LARRAEMLVEVA
+1315 LSRRAEMLVEVA

-1367 QGKDKQLA
+1367 QGKDQKLA
-1375 ALLEKRLETAT
+1375 ALLEKRLETAS
-1386 GDEAFEL
+1386 GDEALEL

-1402 DLHQPERSMVLVE
+1402 DLHQPEKSMLLVE

-1428 ELTERMLEIGGLRQR
+1428 ELSERMLEIGGLRQR
-1443 AALLLENVYVARD
+1443 AARLLENVYLARD

-1469 EAFGSDPANQERRE
+1469 EGFGTDPANEERRE

-1528 RLNANERVAEVL
+1528 RLSLNERVAEVL
-1540 TEAAERADTQALR
+1540 TEAAERASSHSLR

-1566 LLADRARAERVY
+1566 LLNDRNRAERVY

-1586 ADAELVL
+1586 SDAELVL

-1605 GGEHAK
+1605 SGEHAK
-1611 LAEMLRVQVKLEQ
+1611 LAEMLRIQVKLEQ
-1624 GGSLRRELFGRLGE
+1624 GSALRAELFGRLGE

-1668 AALDRLYEITERH
+1668 AALDRLYEITERY
-1681 RDLVSVLERR
+1681 RDLVLVLERR
-1691 RETSSNADLR
+1691 RETSSDPELR
-1701 RELMTRTAETLW
+1701 RTLMTRSAEILW
-1713 KKLDAVPEAID
+1713 KKLDAVPEAIE

-1735 SGASL
+1735 NGASL

-1748 SASHWVELAETLERH
+1748 NASHWDDLSATLERH

-1784 REHLSDISG
+1784 REHLSDVSG
-1793 SLEVYRRAL
+1793 ALEVYRRAL
-1802 TLDTKHAPSRTA
+1802 ALDTRHAPSRLA
-1814 LERLLTAEE
+1814 LERLLEAEE
-1823 AASRRDAALILHPI
+1823 PGPRREAALILHPI
-1837 YESEADFEHLL
+1837 YESEADYEHLL
-1848 QVLEIEVATSDD
+1848 RVLEIEVLTSDD

-1876 TSLNDPK
+1876 TSLNDSK
-1883 RAFGYAERA
+1883 RAFAYAERA
-1892 VRAAVGHS
+1892 VRASVGHS
-1900 QIEPWFDHLERLGSA
+1900 QLEPWFVHLERLAAA

-1925 LCEVVPEIFDGEVQL
+1925 LCDVVPEIFDGEVQL
-1940 TVTLKIADLARHQL
+1940 SVTLKIADLARHQL
-1954 ADRELSRE
+1954 ADRELARE
-1962 YYKKALELKAD
+1962 YYKKALEQKAD

-1981 ESLYEETGDAPNLLD
+1981 ESLYEETGDAQNLLE

-2004 AASDEERKQLLFRRA
+2004 AESDDERKQLLFRRA
-2019 RLLSDVL
+2019 RLLSEVL

-2052 ETLYAAVSAW
+2052 ETLYAAVSSW
-2062 GELIALYERQLQ
+2062 PELIALYERQLD
-2074 AKVGTAADLRV
+2074 AKLGNAADLRV

-2090 AAHHQQDLGRAFD
+2090 AAQQQRDLGRAFD
-2103 ELEIALAA
+2103 ELETALAA
-2111 DRQHAGVIAELE
+2111 ERQHAGVIAELE
-2123 RILADASEP
+2123 RILAESAEP

-2159 RARLAYASDP
+2159 RARLSYASDP
-2169 EERHD
+2169 GERHE
-2174 LLVRLAKLYEEQKED
+2174 LLSRLAKLYEEQKED

-2203 DLSNATTISELER
+2203 DLSDSTTISELER

-2222 AERRLAEIYGT
+2222 AERRLAEIYAT
-2233 ELEKVAGDD
+2233 ELEKVTGDD
-2242 ASTVKLARRTGELFT
+2242 GSTVKLARRTGELFT
-2257 ALGDLDRALIFYR
+2257 TLGDLERALVFYR

-2282 FAAIDAILQRTARHE
+2282 FGAIDAILLRTARHE

-2303 RDALDHRFDPG
+2303 REALDHRFDPN

-2326 QKSELGRPDDAIET
+2326 QKNELGRPDDAIET

-2351 ARALDALTEL
+2351 TRALDALTEL
-2361 YRERERWDDLAELYL
+2361 YRERERWADLAELYL
-2376 RRAEAAQAPA
+2376 RRAEAAATPA

-2393 ALARLYIKRSQMDR
+2393 ALARLYIKRAERDR
-2407 AIDQLEE
+2407 AVDQLEE
-2414 ITSQVPAHPE
+2414 IVGQIPAHPE

-2429 EALRKVDEQRQR
+2429 EALRKSDDQRQR

-2469 ADASE
+2469 ADGSE

-2506 DPEDPDARPDYE
+2506 DPDDSEARADYE

-2532 TYDSVLRE
+2532 TYDAVLRE
-2540 RPGLLSKRELLNTLA
+2540 HPDLNSKRELLSTLA

-2570 AYGAIH
+2570 AYGLIH
-2576 DSDNSDLE
+2576 ESDNSDLE

-2611 LLLDDSERASV
+2611 LLLDDGERASV

-2636 SEGAIIAYERAL
+2636 AEGAIVAYERAL
-2648 ELDPGSAFTV
+2648 ELDPQSAFTV

-2680 RVELSSEDDADLKY
+2680 RVELSGEDDADLKY
-2694 TLLVSAAAVYERELS
+2694 TLLISAAAVYERELS

-2714 IEVLSQALAVRPG
+2714 IEVLGQALAVRPG
-2727 DPGVLATLNRLYRI
+2727 DPGVLATLNRLYRV

-2750 NLRFEASTAET
+2750 NLRFEASSAST

-2775 LASKLDSFDDALE
+2775 LAGKLENFDDALE

-2797 PTDAESVAAVRAIGE
+2797 PTDLESVAAVRAIGE

-2832 EGFQELV
+2832 EGWQELV

-2852 AQRMQTL
+2852 AQRTQTL
-2859 REIAEVLETKLGKQ
+2859 REIADVLEAKLGKQ
-2873 SDAEEALLRALSER
+2873 AGAEEALLRALSER
-2887 PEAPELHA
+2887 PEAPELHS
-2895 EIERLAQATGGWT
+2895 EIERLAQATGGWA

-2919 STFDPEVAQDLYVRL
+2919 AIFEPEVAQDLFVRL

-2955 VEQAGDK
+2955 VEQGGDQ
-2962 PELLVALDRLYSRL
+2962 PELLVALDRLFTRL
-2976 DEKEKVAEILER
+2976 GEKEKVAEILER
-2988 RVAAE
+2988 RVAVEHAE
-2993 PSEQVQAELYFRL
+2993 KVQADLYFRL
-3006 AQLQIDSFKEP
+3006 ALLQIESFKEP

-3036 AVDELEKLTVQHDL
+3036 AVDELEKLTAQRDL

-3059 SVYRARGRTD
+3059 SVYRARNRTD

-3092 RNLSRVL
+3092 RSLSRVL
-3099 EDECKDPAAAQRVLE
+3099 EDECKDVPAAQRVLE
-3114 QGLQEAPTDGALL
+3114 QGLLEVPTDGALL
-3127 DELERLAVI
+3127 DELERLAVV
-3136 TGDWQSAASALSQAL
+3136 TGDWQAAAGALSEAV
-3151 DKHSDLLPEAAVAL
+3151 DKHTDLSAEAAVAL

-3179 AGAAEAALN
+3179 PTAAEAALN
-3188 RALTFEPDNDDV
+3188 RALGFEPDNDDV
-3200 LLLIEGLQRTPGRER
+3200 LLLIEALQRTPGRER

-3230 EERREDLYRQAQA
+3230 EERREELYRQAQA
-3243 LAVGLGDDELAES
+3243 LAVGLGDAALAES

-3261 LLQDDANLWALGEL
+3261 LGQDDGNLWALAEL
-3275 TKVSEA
+3275 TQVSEA
-3281 RGNFQETFE
+3281 NGNFQETYE
-3290 LLVKRSELGADAHTV
+3290 LLVKRSELGADAASV
-3305 RSLRRQAAEIARD
+3305 RSLRRRAAEIARD

-3333 FEDEPNDADASGALR
+3333 FEDDPNDADASGALR
-3348 ALYARASRFDDLG
+3348 GLCARASRFDDLG

-3366 LIDMAESPAGRSVLR
+3366 LIDMAESPSSRSVLR
-3381 LELAKLSEERFQALD
+3381 MELAKLSEERFQALD
-3396 TAIDLLRAVLEDEP
+3396 TAIDLLRAVLDDEP
-3410 GRGDAVVALS
+3410 GRADAVVALS

-3428 DEDLADLLSTQIS
+3428 DEDLADLLSAQIG
-3441 AAQARGDIAAELS
+3441 AAQERGDIAGELS

-3480 LARDATHAGALEAL
+3480 LARDAKHPGALEAL
-3494 ARLLQSENRLAEAAQ
+3494 ARLLQSENRLPEAAQ
-3509 VLDQLLSASSG
+3509 VLDQLLSASAG

-3531 SVQQKLGSAAD
+3531 AVHQKLGSQED

-3552 QDERNTELRAR
+3552 QDERSVELRSR
-3563 LRSLYES
+3563 LRSLYEA
-3570 MQAWEKLA
+3570 MKAWEKLA
-3578 ALLARDA
+3578 ALLVRDA
-3585 DFAATPD
+3585 DFASSPE

-3598 RKAATIHAQERGD
+3598 RKAAAIHAEQRGD

-3644 RASSA
+3644 RGKAA
-3649 QAVLLKIVESYGTK
+3649 QDVLLKIVDSYGSK

-3676 TAYLRENESQK
+3676 KAYLADGENQK
-3687 AMEELDK
+3687 AMDELDK

-3705 LTLLGQVAMD
+3705 LTLLGQVALD

-3737 GPVRKSEVFL
+3737 GPLKKSEVFL
-3747 RLGEIHEK
+3747 RLGEVHEK
-3755 VGEEPKAIQMYERA
+3755 VGEAPKAIQMYERA
-3769 IQTDGLLAAK
+3769 IQTDGLQAAK

>member
-16 IPDSNEAWTALRDAA
+16 IPDSNEAWTALRNAA

-42 LLRLLDAARDKH
+42 LLRLLDSARDKH

-66 LDVASQA
+66 LDVASQVL
-73 TENTPREAEALLA
+73 ENTPREAEALTA
-86 QAKVLG
+86 QAKVLAN
-92 GEMFDDD
+92 EMFDDD
-99 GAGVC
+99 GAAVC
-104 YLRLLE
+104 YLRLLD

-115 SVALAAIAESENK
+115 SVAKAAIAESENK
-128 RQRFSELASTYANEA
+128 RQRYAELASTYAAEA
-143 EQATDDVYKSSMLM
+143 EQASDDVYKSSMLM

-166 GGQSV
+166 GGQGV
-171 SLETAIERLEQ
+171 SLETAVERLEQ
-182 AVRLDATNER
+182 AVRLDASNER

-200 YRSGNRWEELARVLE
+200 YRGSSRWEELARVLE

-254 VLRVDASHAEAKAFL
+254 VLRVDPAQAEAKAFL
-269 SEFYGNDERWAELV
+269 SEFYGSDERWADLV

-291 VKDTNDSERLGDML
+291 GRDINDSERLGDML
-305 QIAMLHWKK
+305 QIAMLHWRK
-314 LSRPQDA
+314 LSKPQDA

-344 YYGSLQDDT
+344 YYASLQDDT

-364 SVPDGSKDRKNL
+364 AVPDGSSERKKL
-376 ASEIARLAEGTA
+376 AAEIAKLAEGTA

-402 QDPDSSEARESL
+402 QDPDSSDARDSL

-437 TPADQYQERLAILRE
+437 TPAEQYQERLGILRE

-484 DAEEMRELVGL
+484 DVDEMRELVGL

-517 DIEEKKELYRAAA
+517 DLEEKKELYRAAA

-551 KIAPTD
+551 KIAPD
-557 VEAHER
+557 DAEAHER

-571 RAWDKLFDLYASD
+571 RAWDKLFELYSAD
-584 LETAEGGA
+584 LEKAEGSA
-592 KLSLLKEMA
+592 KLSLLKELA

-612 EAVELYKRILEIE
+612 EAVELYKRILEIDPARGE
-625 PTRAEI
+625 V

-652 ERRVASVGDEAA
+652 ERRVATLQDDAA
-664 RLASLQ
+664 KLTALQ

-683 QKAALAWQRVLELS
+683 QQAARAWQRVLELS

-710 YLQSA
+710 YLQGA

-735 VLSTAADRAKDNAQR
+735 VLSTAADRAKEVAQR

-779 TADPTDTRAAGSL
+779 TADPTDTRAAGAL
-792 IPLYEQDEKWV
+792 IPLYEQDEKWA

-816 ESEADKLVLLG
+816 ESEDQKLSLLG

-839 RKAAAQYARKAYEL
+839 RKTAAQYARRAYEL
-853 SPESPAGLDLLE
+853 APESPAALDQLE
-865 ESSRAAGAW
+865 ESSRAAGTW
-874 DTFVDAVQQR
+874 EVFVEAVEQR
-884 LEAAETTAAP
+884 LGATETTATP
-894 PPVATAEP
+894 PTAASAEP
-902 APGIAAKKSR
+902 APQQGRRGKK
-912 RKKKGEPAPELGST
+912 KKKGESTPEAAPAP
-926 PIASS
+926 IAP
-931 AFGAG
+931 GAVPG
-936 SVSSAERRV
+936 VERRL
-945 LELRLA
+945 LELRVA
-951 RVFAEELGKSEQ
+951 RVFAEELGRSEQ
-963 AIATYKQMLERD
+963 AIATYKQMLQRD

-982 AALEAILRREDRRD
+982 AAMEAILRREDRRD
-996 DLRWLLELRVEHAPD
+996 DLRWLLELRVEHAAD
-1011 DEARGRILSDWAT
+1011 DDARARILSDWAT

-1036 IAIYRRILQLQDSDA
+1036 IAIYRRILQVHDSDP

-1065 DAAAAVQVIEQHR
+1065 NAAGAVEIIEQHR
-1078 EKLTGDERAEREVEL
+1078 EKLAGEERAEREVEL
-1093 AEHYQTLL
+1093 AEHYQNRLG
-1101 ARPEEAL
+1101 RPEDAL

-1117 PKVKARAMA
+1117 PNVKARAMA
-1126 VLERLLDV
+1126 VLERLLEV
-1134 PTVRARVAEV
+1134 PEVRARVAEV
-1144 LAAQYSASGEARRE
+1144 LAAQYAASGEARRE
-1158 AHALNVLLAETA
+1158 ANALNVLLTETQ
-1170 DPASRLPLY
+1170 DPALRLPLY

-1189 LSSYGSALDVVLE
+1189 LVSYGAALDTVLD
-1202 AVRKYPSELTLW
+1202 AVRRYPSELSLW

-1228 DLGEAFREVMR
+1228 DLGEAYREVTR

-1250 SERAARLH
+1250 NERAARLH

-1273 RVLTLSPGNEAAFQR
+1273 RVLTISPSNEAAFQR

-1315 LARRAEMLVEVA
+1315 LSRRAEMLVEVA

-1367 QGKDKQLA
+1367 QGKDTKLA
-1375 ALLEKRLETAT
+1375 ALLEKRLESAA

-1402 DLHQPERSMVLVE
+1402 DLHEPEKSMLLVE

-1443 AALLLENVYVARD
+1443 AARLLENVYLARD

-1469 EAFGSDPANQERRE
+1469 EGFGTDPANEERRE

-1528 RLNANERVAEVL
+1528 RLGLNERVAEVL
-1540 TEAAERADTQALR
+1540 TEAAERANSLTLR

-1566 LLADRARAERVY
+1566 LLNDRPRAERVY

-1586 ADAELVL
+1586 SDAELVL

-1605 GGEHAK
+1605 NAEHAK

-1624 GGSLRRELFGRLGE
+1624 GSALRAELFGRLGE

-1654 KARVEENPDDEQAL
+1654 KARVEENADDEQAL
-1668 AALDRLYEITERH
+1668 AALDRLYEATERH
-1681 RDLVSVLERR
+1681 RELVSVLERR
-1691 RETSSNADLR
+1691 REISTDGELR
-1701 RELMTRTAETLW
+1701 RTLMTRTAETLW
-1713 KKLDAVPEAID
+1713 KKLEAVPEAIE
-1724 AYQALIAEFGP
+1724 AYQALIGEFGP
-1735 SGASL
+1735 SGSSL
-1740 SALEALFG
+1740 SALESLFG
-1748 SASHWVELAETLERH
+1748 NASHWDELSETLERH
-1763 LDVAESDSE
+1763 LDVAESDTE
-1772 RLELFAKLGDLK
+1772 RLSLFAKLGELK
-1784 REHLSDISG
+1784 LVHLNDVSG
-1793 SLEVYRRAL
+1793 ALAVYRRAL
-1802 TLDTKHAPSRTA
+1802 ALDTKHAPSRQS
-1814 LERLLTAEE
+1814 LERLLDAEDPAPRRE
-1823 AASRRDAALILHPI
+1823 AAQILHPI
-1837 YESEADFEHLL
+1837 YESESDYERLL
-1848 QVLEIEVATSDD
+1848 RVLEIEVLTSED
-1860 PLEKIAGLEAA
+1860 PLEKISGLEAA

-1876 TSLNDPK
+1876 TSLNDAK

-1892 VRAAVGHS
+1892 VRASVGHS
-1900 QIEPWFDHLERLGSA
+1900 QLEPWFAHLERLAAA

-1925 LCEVVPEIFDGEVQL
+1925 LCEVVPEIFDGDVQL
-1940 TVTLKIADLARHQL
+1940 AVTLKIADLARHQL
-1954 ADRELSRE
+1954 ADRELARE
-1962 YYKKALELKAD
+1962 YYKKALEQKVD

-1981 ESLYEETGDAPNLLD
+1981 ESLYEETGDAQNLLE

-2004 AASDEERKQLLFRRA
+2004 AENDAERKQLLFRRA

-2052 ETLYAAVSAW
+2052 ETLYAAVSSW
-2062 GELIALYERQLQ
+2062 PELIALYERQLD
-2074 AKVGTAADLRV
+2074 AKLGNAADLRV

-2090 AAHHQQDLGRAFD
+2090 AAQQQKDLGRAFD
-2103 ELEIALAA
+2103 ELETALSA
-2111 DRQHAGVIAELE
+2111 DHQHAGVIAELE
-2123 RILADASEP
+2123 RILAESAEP

-2137 AAALLEP
+2137 AAPLLEP
-2144 VYLLRSDFGRVMDAI
+2144 VYLKRSDFGRVMDAI
-2159 RARLAYASDP
+2159 RARLSYASDP
-2169 EERHD
+2169 AERHE
-2174 LLVRLAKLYEEQKED
+2174 LLLRLAKLYEEQKED

-2203 DLSNATTISELER
+2203 DLSDAATISELER

-2222 AERRLAEIYGT
+2222 AERRLADIYAT
-2233 ELEKVAGDD
+2233 ELEKVTSGDD
-2242 ASTVKLARRTGELFT
+2242 SSTVKLARRTGELFT
-2257 ALGDLDRALIFYR
+2257 SLGDLERALVFYR

-2282 FAAIDAILQRTARHE
+2282 FAAIDAILLRTARHE
-2297 ERVALY
+2297 ERVSLY
-2303 RDALDHRFDPG
+2303 RDALDHRFEPS

-2340 YRSVLDVDDAD
+2340 YRSVLDVDDSD
-2351 ARALDALTEL
+2351 IRALDALTEL

-2376 RRAEAAQAPA
+2376 RRAEAAQTPA

-2393 ALARLYIKRSQMDR
+2393 ALARLYIKRGGLDR
-2407 AIDQLEE
+2407 AVDQLEE
-2414 ITSQVPAHPE
+2414 IVGQVPAHPE

-2429 EALRKVDEQRQR
+2429 EALRKSDEQRQR

-2469 ADASE
+2469 ADAGE

-2487 RRGGDLA
+2487 RRGNDLA

-2506 DPEDPDARPDYE
+2506 DPEDSDARADYE

-2540 RPGLLSKRELLNTLA
+2540 NPSLNSKRELLFTLA

-2570 AYGAIH
+2570 AYGLIH
-2576 DSDNSDLE
+2576 ESDNSDLE

-2611 LLLDDSERASV
+2611 LLLDDGERASV

-2636 SEGAIIAYERAL
+2636 AEGAIVAYERAL
-2648 ELDPGSAFTV
+2648 ELDPESAFTV

-2694 TLLVSAAAVYERELS
+2694 TLLVSAAAVYERDLS

-2714 IEVLSQALAVRPG
+2714 IEVLGQALAVRPG

-2750 NLRFEASTAET
+2750 NLRFEASAATA

-2788 AQRLALEDV
+2788 AQRLALQDV
-2797 PTDAESVAAVRAIGE
+2797 PSDQESIAAVKTIGE

-2818 QTVAEILVPVLRRT
+2818 QTVAEILVPVLRSI
-2832 EGFQELV
+2832 EGWQELV

-2852 AQRMQTL
+2852 TQRMLTL
-2859 REIAEVLETKLGKQ
+2859 REIAEVLETKLSKQ
-2873 SDAEEALLRALSER
+2873 SAAEEALLRALSER
-2887 PEAPELHA
+2887 PEAPELHG
-2895 EIERLAQATGGWT
+2895 EIERLAEATGGWA
-2908 RYADTLGERAQ
+2908 RYADVLGERAQ
-2919 STFDPEVAQDLYVRL
+2919 SIFDPEVAQDLFVRL
-2934 GRVAEEQLKN
+2934 GRVAEERLKN

-2955 VEQAGDK
+2955 VEQTGDQ
-2962 PELLVALDRLYSRL
+2962 PELLVALDRLYTRL
-2976 DEKEKVAEILER
+2976 DDKEKVAEILER
-2988 RVAAE
+2988 RVTAE
-2993 PSEQVQAELYFRL
+2993 HADHMQADLYFRL
-3006 AQLQIDSFKEP
+3006 ALLQIESFREP
-3017 ARGLSSLRMALDRA
+3017 ARGLSSLRMALERV
-3031 QDHEA
+3031 QDHER
-3036 AVDELEKLTVQHDL
+3036 AVDELEKLTAQHDL

-3082 DSLEERVDMR
+3082 DSVEERVDMR

-3099 EDECKDPAAAQRVLE
+3099 EDECKDVPAAQRVLE
-3114 QGLQEAPTDGALL
+3114 QGLLEAPTDGALL
-3127 DELERLAVI
+3127 DELERLASI
-3136 TGDWQSAASALSQAL
+3136 TGDFQGAANALSQAI
-3151 DKHSDLLPEAAVAL
+3151 DKHSDLSAEAAVAL
-3165 CVRLASWQKDRVNS
+3165 CVRLANWQKDRVGS
-3179 AGAAEAALN
+3179 PSAAEVALN
-3188 RALTFEPDNDDV
+3188 RALSFEPDNDDV
-3200 LLLIEGLQRTPGRER
+3200 LTLVEELQRAPGRER

-3230 EERREDLYRQAQA
+3230 EERREELYRQAQA
-3243 LAVGLGDDELAES
+3243 LAVGLGDNELAES

-3261 LLQDDANLWALGEL
+3261 LAQDDGNLWALAEL
-3275 TKVSEA
+3275 TKVSEV
-3281 RGNFQETFE
+3281 RGNYQETFE
-3290 LLVKRSELGADAHTV
+3290 LLVKRSELGADAATV
-3305 RSLRRQAAEIARD
+3305 RSLRRKAAELARD
-3318 KLTQPA
+3318 KLSLPA
-3324 KAIALYEQL
+3324 KSIALYEQL
-3333 FEDEPNDADASGALR
+3333 FEDEPNDTDASDALR
-3348 ALYARASRFDDLG
+3348 GLYAQANRFDDLG

-3366 LIDMAESPAGRSVLR
+3366 LIDMAESPGARSVLR
-3381 LELAKLSEERFQALD
+3381 MELAKLNEERFQALD
-3396 TAIDLLRAVLEDEP
+3396 TAIELLRAVIDDEP
-3410 GRGDAVVALS
+3410 GRADAVVALS

-3428 DEDLADLLSTQIS
+3428 DEDLAELLSAQIS
-3441 AAQARGDIAAELS
+3441 AAQDRGDVAGELS

-3480 LARDATHAGALEAL
+3480 LARDARHTGALESL
-3494 ARLLQSENRLAEAAQ
+3494 ARLLQSENRLPEAAQ
-3509 VLDQLLSASSG
+3509 VLDQLLATSTG
-3520 EAAVARALELA
+3520 EAAVQRALELA
-3531 SVQQKLGSAAD
+3531 SVQQKLGSPEE

-3552 QDERNTELRAR
+3552 QDERSTELRSR
-3563 LRSLYES
+3563 LRALYES
-3570 MQAWEKLA
+3570 MKAWEKLA

-3585 DFAATPD
+3585 DFASSPD

-3598 RKAATIHAQERGD
+3598 RKAATIHAEQRGD
-3611 HGSAA
+3611 HSGAA

-3644 RASSA
+3644 RGKAA
-3649 QAVLLKIVESYGTK
+3649 QDVLLKIVDSYGAK

-3676 TAYLRENESQK
+3676 KAYLAEGENQK
-3687 AMEELDK
+3687 ALDELDK

-3705 LTLLGQVAMD
+3705 LTLLGQVALD
-3715 IGDYKKAQ
+3715 TGDYKKAQ
-3723 QMFRALLLQKLDES
+3723 QMFRALLLQKLDDG
-3737 GPVRKSEVFL
+3737 GPMKKSEVFL
-3747 RLGEIHEK
+3747 RLGEVHEK
-3755 VGEEPKAIQMYERA
+3755 VGEAPKAIQMYERA
-3769 IQTDGLLAAK
+3769 IQTDGLQAAK

-3785 KGK
+3785 KAK

>member
-16 IPDSNEAWTALRDAA
+16 IPDSNEAWSALRSSA
-31 KASGGDLSTDE
+31 KEGGGDLSSDE
-42 LLRLLDAARDKH
+42 LLRLLDSAREKHAA
-54 ESRGEWAAVAGI
+54 RGEWSAVASL
-66 LDVASQA
+66 LDIEADA
-73 TENTPREAEALLA
+73 AANGPREAEIITE
-86 QAKVLG
+86 QAKVLNT
-92 GEMFDDD
+92 EMFDDD
-99 GAGVC
+99 GAAVC

-110 IDPGN
+110 LEPGN
-115 SVALAAIAESENK
+115 TVATSAIAESESK
-128 RQRFSELASTYANEA
+128 RQRFAELATNYATEA
-143 EQATDDVYKSSMLM
+143 ESATDEIYKSSMLM

-166 GGQSV
+166 GGEGT

-192 AGRLLEHI
+192 AGRLLEHV
-200 YRSGNRWEELARVLE
+200 YRGGNRWEELARVLE

-221 EKPASRV
+221 EKPASRI

-254 VLRVDASHAEAKAFL
+254 VLRVDASHAEAKGFL
-269 SEFYGNDERWAELV
+269 AEFYGNDSRWADLV
-283 LLYERELK
+283 LLYERDLK
-291 VKDTNDSERLGDML
+291 GKDTNDAERLGDML
-305 QIAMLHWKK
+305 QIAMLHWRK
-314 LSRPQDA
+314 LERPQDA

-333 NNEGMLNFYRE
+333 LNEGMLGFYRE

-353 RLIDVL
+353 RLIEVL
-359 QGAQR
+359 QSAQR
-364 SVPDGSKDRKNL
+364 SVPDGSKERKQL
-376 ASEIARLAEGTA
+376 ATEIAKLAEGTA

-402 QDPDSSEARESL
+402 SDPDSSDAREAL

-437 TPADQYQERLAILRE
+437 TPTEEYPTRLAILRE

-484 DAEEMRELVGL
+484 DADEMRELVGL

-551 KIAPTD
+551 KIAPKD
-557 VEAHER
+557 AEAHER

-571 RAWDKLFDLYASD
+571 RAWDKLFELYSAD

-592 KLSLLKEMA
+592 KLSLLKELA

-612 EAVELYKRILEIE
+612 EAVELYKRILEVD
-625 PTRAEI
+625 PTRAEV

-645 PTLAEVL
+645 PTLADVL
-652 ERRVASVGDEAA
+652 ERRVATIEDEPA
-664 RLASLQ
+664 RLAALQ

-683 QKAALAWQRVLELS
+683 QKAARAWQRVLELS

-710 YLQSA
+710 YLQA
-715 DYDGLERLYASQN
+715 GDYDALERLYESQN

-735 VLSTAADRAKDNAQR
+735 VLSTAADRAKEAPQR

-762 QKLNQPE
+762 QKLNQPD

-779 TADPTDTRAAGSL
+779 TADPGDTRAASAL
-792 IPLYEQDEKWV
+792 IPLYEKDEKWS
-803 RLPALYELLLERA
+803 RLPALYELLLDRS
-816 ESEADKLVLLG
+816 ESEADKLALLG
-827 KLVDVSGKRLND
+827 KLVEVSGKRLND

-853 SPESPAGLDLLE
+853 SPDSPETLDLFE
-865 ESSRAAGAW
+865 DASRAAGAW
-874 DTFVDAVQQR
+874 ESLVEAIEQR
-884 LEAAETTAAP
+884 LLVTETTAAP
-894 PPVATAEP
+894 PAVASSPEAAP
-902 APGIAAKKSR
+902 APARKGKKRKSKGDAPPADAAPAAAPVGSDR
-912 RKKKGEPAPELGST
+912 RL
-926 PIASS
+926 
-931 AFGAG
+931 
-936 SVSSAERRV
+936 

-963 AIATYKQMLERD
+963 AVATYKQMLGRD

-982 AALEAILRREDRRD
+982 SALEAILRREDRRD
-996 DLRWLLELRVEHAPD
+996 DLRWLLELRVEHAAD
-1011 DEARGRILSDWAT
+1011 DEARIRILSDWAT
-1024 LEEDVFESPERA
+1024 LEEDVFESPDQA
-1036 IAIYRRILQLQDSDA
+1036 IALYRRILEANDSDA
-1051 AALST
+1051 ASLAT
-1056 LPRLLLAQG
+1056 LPRLLLTRG
-1065 DAAAAVQVIEQHR
+1065 DSAAAVEVIEQHR
-1078 EKLTGDERAEREVEL
+1078 GKLSGDDRAEREVEL
-1093 AEHYQTLL
+1093 AEHYLNLL
-1101 ARPEEAL
+1101 SRPEDAF
-1108 KNAVFAVES
+1108 KNAVLAVES

-1126 VLERLLDV
+1126 VLERLLEV
-1134 PTVRARVAEV
+1134 PETRARVAEV
-1144 LAAQYSASGEARRE
+1144 LATQYSGSNEARRE
-1158 AHALNVLLAETA
+1158 AHALGVLLAETK
-1170 DPASRLPLY
+1170 DKDERLPLY

-1202 AVRKYPSELTLW
+1202 AVRRYPNELSLW

-1228 DLGEAFREVMR
+1228 DLAEAFREVMR
-1239 GSLPEALEVEL
+1239 GTLPEALEVEL

-1273 RVLTLSPGNEAAFQR
+1273 RVLALSPGNEAAFQR
-1288 LKDILTAAERWSE
+1288 LKDILTAAERWGD

-1315 LARRAEMLVEVA
+1315 PARRAEMLVEVA

-1334 EDPEKAT
+1334 EDAEKAT
-1341 RYYERILEVDPL
+1341 RYYERILEVEPL

-1375 ALLEKRLETAT
+1375 ALIEKRLDSAA

-1393 KLRLAKLSL
+1393 KLRLAKLDL
-1402 DLHQPERSMVLVE
+1402 DLHQPEKSMLLVE

-1443 AALLLENVYVARD
+1443 AARLLETVYEARD

-1469 EAFGSDPANQERRE
+1469 EGFGSDPANQDRRE

-1497 DDESALRTLSLLVP
+1497 DDESALRTLALLVP

-1518 ARKRLLEIGR
+1518 ARKRLQEIGR
-1528 RLNANERVAEVL
+1528 RLSANERVAEVL
-1540 TEAAERADTQALR
+1540 TESAERAEGETLR

-1566 LLADRARAERVY
+1566 LLSDRARAERVY

-1586 ADAELVL
+1586 NDAELVL

-1605 GGEHAK
+1605 EGENAK

-1624 GGSLRRELFGRLGE
+1624 GGAVRRELFGRLGE
-1638 LCQNVLGDNDG
+1638 LCQGVLGDNDG

-1668 AALDRLYEITERH
+1668 AALDKLYELTERY

-1691 RETSSNADLR
+1691 REASSDADLR
-1701 RELMTRTAETLW
+1701 RTLMTRTAETLW
-1713 KKLDAVPEAID
+1713 KKLSAVPEAIE
-1724 AYQALIAEFGP
+1724 AYQALIGEFGP
-1735 SGASL
+1735 TGASL
-1740 SALEALFG
+1740 SALEALFA
-1748 SASHWVELAETLERH
+1748 SASRWEELSDTLERH
-1763 LDVAESDSE
+1763 LDVAENDVE

-1784 REHLSDISG
+1784 RDHLSDVPG
-1793 SLEVYRRAL
+1793 ALEVYRRAL
-1802 TLDTKHAPSRTA
+1802 ALDSKHAPSRGA
-1814 LERLLTAEE
+1814 LEKQLDADEPQWRRE
-1823 AASRRDAALILHPI
+1823 AAQILHPI
-1837 YESEADFEHLL
+1837 YESESDYEHLL
-1848 QVLEIEVATSDD
+1848 RVLEIEVGTSEDA
-1860 PLEKIAGLEAA
+1860 LEKIQGLEAA
-1871 MRTAE
+1871 MRTSE
-1876 TSLNDPK
+1876 NSLGDSK

-1892 VRAAVGHS
+1892 VRAAVGHTDI
-1900 QIEPWFDHLERLGSA
+1900 QPWFEHLERLANA

-1925 LCEVVPEIFDGEVQL
+1925 LSEVVPEIFDGEVQL

-1954 ADRELSRE
+1954 ADRELARE
-1962 YYKKALELKAD
+1962 YYKKALEQRAD

-1981 ESLYEETGDAPNLLD
+1981 ESLYEETGDAQNLLE
-1996 ILERRAEV
+1996 ILERRVEV
-2004 AASDEERKQLLFRRA
+2004 AESDDERKQLLFRRA

-2026 DNKKRAIEV
+2026 DSKPRAIEV
-2035 YESILEFGLDP
+2035 YESILEMGLDP

-2052 ETLYAAVSAW
+2052 ETLYAAVLQWS
-2062 GELIALYERQLQ
+2062 ELISLYERQLD
-2074 AKVGTAADLRV
+2074 AKVGNASDLRV

-2090 AAHHQQDLGRAFD
+2090 AAHQQHDLGRAFD
-2103 ELEIALAA
+2103 ELETALSA

-2123 RILADASEP
+2123 RILAEATEP

-2144 VYLLRSDFGRVMDAI
+2144 VYLLRADFGRVMDAI
-2159 RARLAYASDP
+2159 RARLSYASDP
-2169 EERHD
+2169 DERRD
-2174 LLVRLAKLYEEQKED
+2174 LLLRLAKLYEEQKED

-2203 DLSNATTISELER
+2203 DLADTSTISELER

-2222 AERRLAEIYGT
+2222 AERRLADIYAT
-2233 ELEKVAGDD
+2233 ELEKLTGDD
-2242 ASTVKLARRTGELFT
+2242 GSTVRLARRTGELFT
-2257 ALGDLDRALIFYR
+2257 ALGELDRALVFYR

-2275 EPESKEL
+2275 EPENKDL
-2282 FAAIDAILQRTARHE
+2282 FGAIDAILVRTARHE
-2297 ERVALY
+2297 ERVSLY
-2303 RDALDHRFDPG
+2303 RDALDHRFEPAD
-2314 ERLAALHTMAGL
+2314 RLAALHTMAAL

-2340 YRSVLDVDDAD
+2340 YRSVLDVEDTDV
-2351 ARALDALTEL
+2351 RALDALTEL
-2361 YRERERWDDLAELYL
+2361 YRERERWDDLAELHL
-2376 RRAEAAQAPA
+2376 RRAESAKTPA
-2386 QGAVHRL
+2386 EGATHRL
-2393 ALARLYIKRSQMDR
+2393 ALARLHIKLAQLDR
-2407 AIDQLEE
+2407 AVDQLEE
-2414 ITSQVPAHPE
+2414 ITGQLPAHPE

-2429 EALRKVDEQRQR
+2429 EALRKTEEQRQR

-2474 KVAVLRETAELWE
+2474 KVSVLRETAELWE
-2487 RRGGDLA
+2487 RRGGDLS
-2494 RARRAYEAAFML
+2494 RARRAYEAAFTL
-2506 DPEDPDARPDYE
+2506 DPDNFDARADYE
-2518 RLTEATSEWDKLAE
+2518 RLTEATSEWDKLAA
-2532 TYDSVLRE
+2532 TYDAVLADH
-2540 RPGLLSKRELLNTLA
+2540 PDLGSKRDLLGTLA

-2570 AYGAIH
+2570 AYGLLHEA
-2576 DSDNSDLE
+2576 DTSDLE

-2601 LVRVLTDKAD
+2601 LVKVLTDKAD
-2611 LLLDDSERASV
+2611 LLLDDGERASV

-2636 SEGAIIAYERAL
+2636 AEGAIVAYERAL
-2648 ELDPGSAFTV
+2648 ELDPESAFTV
-2658 DCLTELYEAKHDAK
+2658 DCLTELYEAKRDAK

-2680 RVELSSEDDADLKY
+2680 RVELSGEDDADLKY
-2694 TLLVSAAAVYERELS
+2694 TLLTSAATAYETDLS

-2714 IEVLSQALAVRPG
+2714 IEVLGQALAVRPG
-2727 DPGVLATLNRLYRI
+2727 DKTVLGSLNRLYRV

-2750 NLRFEASTAET
+2750 NLRLEASTAEAA
-2761 PEERARLRKEIGSI
+2761 EERARLRKEIGAI
-2775 LASKLDSFDDALE
+2775 LAGKLESFEDALE
-2788 AQRLALEDV
+2788 AQRQALEDA
-2797 PTDAESVAAVRAIGE
+2797 PNDTESVAAVRAIGE

-2832 EGFQELV
+2832 ERWQQLV
-2839 SILEMRLTVETEP
+2839 DILEMRLTVETEP
-2852 AQRMQTL
+2852 TARVQTL
-2859 REIAEVLETKLGKQ
+2859 REIAEVLETRL
-2873 SDAEEALLRALSER
+2873 SNPSSAEEALLRALSER
-2887 PEAPELHA
+2887 PEAPELHQ
-2895 EIERLAQATGGWT
+2895 EIERLASATGGWA

-2919 STFDPEVAQDLYVRL
+2919 STFEPEIAQDLYVRL
-2934 GRVAEEQLKN
+2934 GRVAEERLSS
-2944 DQRAVEAYSRA
+2944 DSRAVEAYSRA

-2962 PELLVALDRLYSRL
+2962 PELLVALDRLYTRL
-2976 DEKEKVAEILER
+2976 AEQEKVAEILER
-2988 RVAAE
+2988 RVAVE
-2993 PSEQVQAELYFRL
+2993 DSESVQADLYFRL
-3006 AQLQIDSFKEP
+3006 ALLQIQSFKEP
-3017 ARGLSSLRMALDRA
+3017 ARGLASLRMALDRA
-3031 QDHEA
+3031 PAHEG
-3036 AVDELEKLTVQHDL
+3036 AVDELDKLTAQTDL

-3059 SVYRARGRTD
+3059 SVYRTGGRTD

-3082 DSLEERVDMR
+3082 DSVDARVDMR
-3092 RNLSRVL
+3092 RSLSRVL
-3099 EDECKDPAAAQRVLE
+3099 EDECKDPVAAQRVLQ
-3114 QGLQEAPTDGALL
+3114 QGLLEAPTDGSLL
-3127 DELERLAVI
+3127 DELERLAAI
-3136 TGDWQSAASALSQAL
+3136 TGDWLGAAGALSAAIEQ
-3151 DKHSDLLPEAAVAL
+3151 HSDLSPEAAVAL
-3165 CVRLASWQKDRVNS
+3165 CVRLSAWEKDRVGN
-3179 AGAAEAALN
+3179 ATAAEVALN
-3188 RALTFEPDNDDV
+3188 RALSFEPDSDEV
-3200 LLLIEGLQRTPGRER
+3200 LVLIEALQRVPGRER
-3215 DLCATLRR
+3215 DLSATLRR

-3230 EERREDLYRQAQA
+3230 EERREDLYRQAHR
-3243 LAVGLGDDELAES
+3243 LAIDLGDGELAES

-3261 LLQDDANLWALGEL
+3261 LAHDDANLWALAQL
-3275 TKVSEA
+3275 TLVSEV
-3281 RGNFQETFE
+3281 NENYQETFD
-3290 LLVKRSELGADAHTV
+3290 LLVKRSELGADANAV
-3305 RSLRRQAAEIARD
+3305 RALREQAAEIARE
-3318 KLTQPA
+3318 KLNAPA
-3324 KAIALYEQL
+3324 KSIALYEQL
-3333 FEDEPNDADASGALR
+3333 FEDDPNDSNASAALR
-3348 ALYARASRFDDLG
+3348 SLYARVARFEDLG

-3366 LIDMAESPAGRSVLR
+3366 LIDMAESPSSRSVLR
-3381 LELAKLSEERFQALD
+3381 IELAKMSEERFQALD
-3396 TAIDLLRAVLEDEP
+3396 TAIDLLRAVLDDEP

-3428 DEDLADLLSTQIS
+3428 DEDLAELLTTQIS
-3441 AAQARGDIAAELS
+3441 GAQDRGDIAAELS

-3468 DRERAIETYRAV
+3468 DRERAIDTYRAV
-3480 LARDATHAGALEAL
+3480 LQRDSQHAGALEAL
-3494 ARLLQSENRLAEAAQ
+3494 ARLLQTENRLAEAAE
-3509 VLDQLLSASSG
+3509 VLGQLLANSTG
-3520 EAAVARALELA
+3520 EPAVSRSLELA
-3531 SVQQKLGSAAD
+3531 AVHQKLGSPAD
-3542 AALALERGLV
+3542 AATALERGLSH
-3552 QDERNTELRAR
+3552 DERSSELRSK
-3563 LRSLYES
+3563 LRSLYE
-3570 MQAWEKLA
+3570 AGKDWEKLA

-3585 DFAATPD
+3585 DFAATPE
-3592 ESVALL
+3592 ESVTLL
-3598 RKAATIHAQERGD
+3598 RKVATIHAEQRGD
-3611 HGSAA
+3611 HGAA
-3616 DALDRAS
+3616 AEALDRAS
-3623 KLRPDDRELLL
+3623 RLRPDDRELLL

-3644 RASSA
+3644 RGKDAVD
-3649 QAVLLKIVESYGTK
+3649 VLLKIVESYGTK

-3676 TAYLRENESQK
+3676 KAYLADGENQR

-3705 LTLLGQVAMD
+3705 LTLLGQVAME

-3723 QMFRALLLQKLDES
+3723 QMFRALLLQKLDEN
-3737 GPVRKSEVFL
+3737 GPLKKSEVFL

-3755 VGEEPKAIQMYERA
+3755 VGEAPKAIQMYERA
-3769 IQTDGLLAAK
+3769 IQTDGLEAAK
-3779 DRLAAL
+3779 ERLAAL
-3785 KGK
+3785 KAK

>member
-42 LLRLLDAARDKH
+42 LLRLLESARDKH

-73 TENTPREAEALLA
+73 TENTPREAEALSA

-92 GEMFDDD
+92 VEMFDDD
-99 GAGVC
+99 GAAVC

-115 SVALAAIAESENK
+115 SVALSAIAESENK
-128 RQRFSELASTYANEA
+128 RQRFSELAATYATEA
-143 EQATDDVYKSSMLM
+143 EQASDDVYKSSMLM

-166 GGQSV
+166 GGQNV

-182 AVRLDATNER
+182 AVRLDASNER

-200 YRSGNRWEELARVLE
+200 YRSSSRWEELARVLE

-254 VLRVDASHAEAKAFL
+254 VLRVDPSQAEAKGFL
-269 SEFYGNDERWAELV
+269 SEFYGNDERWADLV

-291 VKDTNDSERLGDML
+291 LKDTNDSERLGDML
-305 QIAMLHWKK
+305 QIAMLHWRK

-344 YYGSLQDDT
+344 YYASLQDDT

-364 SVPDGSKDRKNL
+364 SVPDGSKDRKSL
-376 ASEIARLAEGTA
+376 ASEIAKLAEGTA

-402 QDPDSSEARESL
+402 QDPDSSEARDSL

-437 TPADQYQERLAILRE
+437 TPPEQYQERLAILRE

-484 DAEEMRELVGL
+484 DADEMRELVGL

-571 RAWDKLFDLYASD
+571 RAWDKLFELYSSD
-584 LETAEGGA
+584 LETAEGPA
-592 KLSLLKEMA
+592 KLSLLKELA

-612 EAVELYKRILEIE
+612 EAVELYKRILEID
-625 PTRAEI
+625 PGRAEV

-652 ERRVASVGDEAA
+652 ERRVATLSDDAA
-664 RLASLQ
+664 RLAALQ

-683 QKAALAWQRVLELS
+683 QQAARAWQRVLELS

-710 YLQSA
+710 YLQGA
-715 DYDGLERLYASQN
+715 DYEGLERLYASQN

-735 VLSTAADRAKDNAQR
+735 VLSTAADRAKEIAQR

-779 TADPTDTRAAGSL
+779 TADPTDTRAAGAL
-792 IPLYEQDEKWV
+792 IPLYEQDEKWA

-816 ESEADKLVLLG
+816 DGEAAKLSLLG
-827 KLVDVSGKRLND
+827 KLVEVSGKRLND

-853 SPESPAGLDLLE
+853 SPDSPAALDLLE
-865 ESSRAAGAW
+865 ESSRAAGSW
-874 DTFVDAVQQR
+874 EIFVEAVEQR
-884 LEAAETTAAP
+884 LGAKETTATP
-894 PPVATAEP
+894 PAVSAEP
-902 APGIAAKKSR
+902 APQPAKKGKK
-912 RKKKGEPAPELGST
+912 KKKGDSQIEASPAP
-926 PIASS
+926 IA
-931 AFGAG
+931 AG
-936 SVSSAERRV
+936 PAPGAERRV

-951 RVFAEELGKSEQ
+951 RVFAEELGRSEQ

-982 AALEAILRREDRRD
+982 AAMEAILRREDRRD
-996 DLRWLLELRVEHAPD
+996 DLRWLLELRVEHAAD
-1011 DEARGRILSDWAT
+1011 DDARARILSDWAT
-1024 LEEDVFESPERA
+1024 LEEDVFEAPERA
-1036 IAIYRRILQLQDSDA
+1036 IAIYRRILQVHDSDA
-1051 AALST
+1051 VALGT

-1065 DAAAAVQVIEQHR
+1065 NAAAAVEIIEQHR
-1078 EKLTGDERAEREVEL
+1078 EKLSGDERAEREVEL
-1093 AEHYQTLL
+1093 AEHYQNLL
-1101 ARPEEAL
+1101 GRPQDAL
-1108 KNAVFAVES
+1108 KNAVFAVDS
-1117 PKVKARAMA
+1117 PPVKARAMA
-1126 VLERLLDV
+1126 VLERLLEV
-1134 PTVRARVAEV
+1134 PEVRARVAEV
-1144 LAAQYSASGEARRE
+1144 LAAQYAASGEARRE
-1158 AHALNVLLAETA
+1158 AHALNVLLTETT
-1170 DPASRLPLY
+1170 DPAQRLPLY

-1189 LSSYGSALDVVLE
+1189 LSSHGSALDVVLE
-1202 AVRKYPSELTLW
+1202 AVRKYPNELSLW

-1250 SERAARLH
+1250 AERAARLH

-1273 RVLTLSPGNEAAFQR
+1273 RVLMLSPGNEIAFQR

-1315 LARRAEMLVEVA
+1315 IARRAEMLVEVA

-1334 EDPEKAT
+1334 EDPAKAT

-1367 QGKDKQLA
+1367 QGKDKELA
-1375 ALLEKRLETAT
+1375 LLLEKRLETAT

-1402 DLHQPERSMVLVE
+1402 DLHQPEKSMLLVE

-1443 AALLLENVYVARD
+1443 AARLLETVYLERD

-1469 EAFGSDPANQERRE
+1469 EGFGTDPANEERRE

-1511 ADPLDVD
+1511 ADPLDID

-1528 RLNANERVAEVL
+1528 RLNLNERVAEVL
-1540 TEAAERADTQALR
+1540 TEAAERSSSLSLR

-1566 LLADRARAERVY
+1566 LLGDRARAERVY

-1605 GGEHAK
+1605 GAEHAK
-1611 LAEMLRVQVKLEQ
+1611 LAEMLRIQVKLEQ
-1624 GGSLRRELFGRLGE
+1624 GGALRAEIFGRLGE

-1668 AALDRLYEITERH
+1668 AALDRLYELTERY
-1681 RDLVSVLERR
+1681 RELVSVLERR
-1691 RETSSNADLR
+1691 RETSSDAELR
-1701 RELMTRTAETLW
+1701 RGLMTRSAEILW
-1713 KKLDAVPEAID
+1713 KKLEAVPEAIE
-1724 AYQALIAEFGP
+1724 AYQALISEFGP
-1735 SGASL
+1735 SGSAL

-1748 SASHWVELAETLERH
+1748 NASHWDELSETLERH

-1772 RLELFAKLGDLK
+1772 RLSLFAKLGDLK
-1784 REHLSDISG
+1784 REHLSDVSG
-1793 SLEVYRRAL
+1793 SIAVYRRAL
-1802 TLDTKHAPSRTA
+1802 ALDTRHAPSRLA
-1814 LERLLTAEE
+1814 LERLLESDEPAPRRE
-1823 AASRRDAALILHPI
+1823 AAQILHPI
-1837 YESEADFEHLL
+1837 YESESDYEHLL
-1848 QVLEIEVATSDD
+1848 RVLEIEVLTSDD
-1860 PLEKIAGLEAA
+1860 PLEKLAGLESA

-1876 TSLNDPK
+1876 KSLSDSK

-1900 QIEPWFDHLERLGSA
+1900 QLEPWFEHLERLAAA

-1954 ADRELSRE
+1954 ADRELARE
-1962 YYKKALELKAD
+1962 YYKKALEQRAD

-1981 ESLYEETGDAPNLLD
+1981 ESLYEEAGDAQNLLE

-2004 AASDEERKQLLFRRA
+2004 AETDAERKQLLFRRA
-2019 RLLSDVL
+2019 RLLSEVL
-2026 DNKKRAIEV
+2026 DDKKRAIEV

-2052 ETLYAAVSAW
+2052 EALYAAVSSW
-2062 GELIALYERQLQ
+2062 PELIALYERQLD
-2074 AKVGTAADLRV
+2074 AKLGNAADLRV

-2090 AAHHQQDLGRAFD
+2090 AAREQRDLGRAFD
-2103 ELEIALAA
+2103 ELETALAL
-2111 DRQHAGVIAELE
+2111 DRQHAGVIGELE
-2123 RILADASEP
+2123 RILAEAAEP

-2144 VYLLRSDFGRVMDAI
+2144 VYLMRSDFGRVMDAI
-2159 RARLAYASDP
+2159 RARLSYASDP
-2169 EERHD
+2169 DERHD
-2174 LLVRLAKLYEEQKED
+2174 LLLRLAKLYEEQKED

-2203 DLSNATTISELER
+2203 DLSDAATISELER
-2216 LAKVAG
+2216 LSKVAG
-2222 AERRLAEIYGT
+2222 AERRLAEIYAT
-2233 ELEKVAGDD
+2233 ELEKVSGDD

-2257 ALGDLDRALIFYR
+2257 ALGDLERALVFYR

-2275 EPESKEL
+2275 EPESKDL
-2282 FAAIDAILQRTARHE
+2282 FAAIDAILLRTARHE

-2303 RDALDHRFDPG
+2303 REALDHRFDPS

-2326 QKSELGRPDDAIET
+2326 QKNELGRPDDAIET
-2340 YRSVLDVDDAD
+2340 YRSVLDVDDSD
-2351 ARALDALTEL
+2351 TRALDALTEL

-2393 ALARLYIKRSQMDR
+2393 ALARLYIKRTETDR
-2407 AIDQLEE
+2407 AVDQLEE
-2414 ITSQVPAHPE
+2414 IVGQIPAHPE

-2429 EALRKVDEQRQR
+2429 EALRKSDDQRQR

-2469 ADASE
+2469 ADGTE

-2487 RRGGDLA
+2487 RRGGDLS
-2494 RARRAYEAAFML
+2494 RARRAYEAAFIL
-2506 DPEDPDARPDYE
+2506 DPEDSDARADYE
-2518 RLTEATSEWDKLAE
+2518 RLTEATGEWDKLAE
-2532 TYDSVLRE
+2532 TYDAVLRE
-2540 RPGLLSKRELLNTLA
+2540 HAELTSKRELLGTLA

-2570 AYGAIH
+2570 AYGLIH
-2576 DSDNSDLE
+2576 ESDTSDLE

-2611 LLLDDSERASV
+2611 LLLDDGERASV

-2636 SEGAIIAYERAL
+2636 AEGAIVAYERAL
-2648 ELDPGSAFTV
+2648 ELDPTSAFTV

-2694 TLLVSAAAVYERELS
+2694 TLLISAAAVYERELS

-2714 IEVLSQALAVRPG
+2714 IEVLGQALVVRPG
-2727 DPGVLATLNRLYRI
+2727 DPGVLATLNRLYRV

-2750 NLRFEASTAET
+2750 NLRLEASTT
-2761 PEERARLRKEIGSI
+2761 SVPEERARLQKEIGSI
-2775 LASKLDSFDDALE
+2775 LASKLESFDDALE

-2797 PTDAESVAAVRAIGE
+2797 PTDLESVAAVRSIGE

-2818 QTVAEILVPVLRRT
+2818 ETVAGILVPVLRRT
-2832 EGFQELV
+2832 ESWQELV

-2852 AQRMQTL
+2852 SQRTQTL

-2873 SDAEEALLRALSER
+2873 AAAEEALLRALSER

-2895 EIERLAQATGGWT
+2895 EIERLARATGGWA

-2919 STFDPEVAQDLYVRL
+2919 SIFEPEVAQDLFVRL

-2944 DQRAVEAYSRA
+2944 DQRAVDAYCRA
-2955 VEQAGDK
+2955 VEQAGDR

-2976 DEKEKVAEILER
+2976 GEREKVAETLER
-2988 RVAAE
+2988 RVAVE
-2993 PSEQVQAELYFRL
+2993 SSEQVQADLYFRL
-3006 AQLQIDSFKEP
+3006 ALLQIESFKEP
-3017 ARGLSSLRMALDRA
+3017 ARGLASLRMALDRA

-3036 AVDELEKLTVQHDL
+3036 AVDELEKLTAQHDL

-3069 RLAKLYEKRVAHA
+3069 RLAKLYEKRVGHA

-3092 RNLSRVL
+3092 QSLARVL

-3114 QGLQEAPTDGALL
+3114 QGLLEAPTDGALL

-3136 TGDWQSAASALSQAL
+3136 TGDWRGAAAALSQAI
-3151 DKHSDLLPEAAVAL
+3151 DQHADLSAEAAVAL
-3165 CVRLASWQKDRVNS
+3165 CVRLAGWQKDRVGS
-3179 AGAAEAALN
+3179 ASAAEAALN
-3188 RALTFEPDNDDV
+3188 RALTFEPDSDDV
-3200 LLLIEGLQRTPGRER
+3200 LLLIEGLQRAPGRER
-3215 DLCATLRR
+3215 DLCVTLRR

-3230 EERREDLYRQAQA
+3230 EERREELYRKAQA
-3243 LAVGLGDDELAES
+3243 LAVGLGDAELAEA

-3261 LLQDDANLWALGEL
+3261 LGQDDANLWALGEL
-3275 TKVSEA
+3275 TRVSEA
-3281 RGNFQETFE
+3281 NGNFQETFE
-3290 LLVKRSELGADAHTV
+3290 LLVKRSELGADAETV

-3318 KLTQPA
+3318 KLNLPA
-3324 KAIALYEQL
+3324 KAIVLYEQL
-3333 FEDEPNDADASGALR
+3333 FEDEPNDNDASGALR

-3366 LIDMAESPAGRSVLR
+3366 LIDMAESPAARSVLR
-3381 LELAKLSEERFQALD
+3381 MELAKLSEERFQALD
-3396 TAIDLLRAVLEDEP
+3396 TAIDLLQAVLEDEP
-3410 GRGDAVVALS
+3410 GRADAVVALS

-3428 DEDLADLLSTQIS
+3428 DEDLAELLSAQIS
-3441 AAQARGDIAAELS
+3441 GAQERGDIAGELS

-3468 DRERAIETYRAV
+3468 DRERAIQTYRAV
-3480 LARDATHAGALEAL
+3480 LERDARHSGALEAL
-3494 ARLLQSENRLAEAAQ
+3494 ARLLQSENRLPEAAQ
-3509 VLDQLLSASSG
+3509 VLDQLLTASSG
-3520 EAAVARALELA
+3520 EAAVLRALELA
-3531 SVQQKLGSAAD
+3531 AVQQKLGSADD

-3552 QDERNTELRAR
+3552 QDERSAELRSR

-3570 MQAWEKLA
+3570 MKAWEKLA

-3585 DFAATPD
+3585 DFAQSPE

-3598 RKAATIHAQERGD
+3598 RKAATIHAEQRGD

-3623 KLRPDDRELLL
+3623 RLRPDDRELLL

-3644 RASSA
+3644 RGKAA
-3649 QAVLLKIVESYGTK
+3649 QDVLLKIVDSYGTK

-3676 TAYLRENESQK
+3676 KAYLADGENQK

-3705 LTLLGQVAMD
+3705 LTLLGQVALD

-3737 GPVRKSEVFL
+3737 SPLKKSEVFL

-3755 VGEEPKAIQMYERA
+3755 VGEAPKAIQMYERA
-3769 IQTDGLLAAK
+3769 IQTDGLQAAK

>member
-16 IPDSNEAWTALRDAA
+16 IPDSNDAWTALRSSI
-31 KASGGDLSTDE
+31 KEGGGDLSTDE
-42 LLRLLDAARDKH
+42 LLRLLEAARLKH
-54 ESRGEWAAVAGI
+54 VARGEWSAVAGLLEI
-66 LDVASQA
+66 ASQV
-73 TENTPREAEALLA
+73 TENTPREAEALSE
-86 QAKVLG
+86 QAKVLYS
-92 GEMFDDD
+92 EMFDDD

-115 SVALAAIAESENK
+115 SVATAALAESENK
-128 RQRFSELASTYANEA
+128 RQRFSELASTYATEA
-143 EQATDDVYKSSMLM
+143 EQASDDVYKSSMLM

-166 GGQSV
+166 GGESV

-182 AVRLDATNER
+182 AVRLDASNER

-200 YRSGNRWEELARVLE
+200 YRGGNRWEELARVLE

-243 DNERAARAYDR
+243 DSERAARAYDR
-254 VLRVDASHAEAKAFL
+254 VLRVDASDAEAKAYL
-269 SEFYGNDERWAELV
+269 SEFYGNDERWDALV
-283 LLYERELK
+283 ALYERELK
-291 VKDTNDSERLGDML
+291 AKDVNDAERLGDML
-305 QIAMLHWKK
+305 QIAMLHWRK
-314 LSRPQDA
+314 LARPQDA

-333 NNEGMLNFYRE
+333 TNEGMLSFYRE

-353 RLIDVL
+353 RLIEVL
-359 QGAQR
+359 QSAQR
-364 SVPDGSKDRKNL
+364 SVPDGSPERKKL
-376 ASEIARLAEGTA
+376 ASEIAKLAEGTA

-402 QDPDSSEARESL
+402 QDPDSGDARDAL

-437 TPADQYQERLAILRE
+437 TPTEEYQNRLAILRE

-484 DAEEMRELVGL
+484 DADEMRELVGL

-537 SNAQNATDAYAALL
+537 SNAQNATEAYAALL
-551 KIAPTD
+551 KIAPND
-557 VEAHER
+557 AEAHER

-571 RAWDKLFDLYASD
+571 RAWDKLFELYSAD

-592 KLSLLKEMA
+592 KLSLLKELA

-612 EAVELYKRILEIE
+612 DAVELYKRILDVD
-625 PTRAEI
+625 PTRAEV

-645 PTLAEVL
+645 PTLADVL
-652 ERRVASVGDEAA
+652 ERRVASLDDAAA
-664 RLASLQ
+664 RSSALQ

-683 QKAALAWQRVLELS
+683 AKAARAWQRVLELS

-710 YLQSA
+710 YLQSN

-735 VLSTAADRAKDNAQR
+735 VLSTAADRAKEAPQR
-750 IELSYRAAAVYE
+750 IDLSYRAAAVYE

-779 TADPTDTRAAGSL
+779 TADPTDTRAASAL
-792 IPLYEQDEKWV
+792 IPLYEQDEKWS
-803 RLPALYELLLERA
+803 RLPPLYELLFARA
-816 ESEADKLVLLG
+816 ESEADKLALLA

-839 RKAAAQYARKAYEL
+839 RKAAAGYARKAYEL
-853 SPESPAGLDLLE
+853 APESPWALDLFE
-865 ESSRAAGAW
+865 ESARAAGAW
-874 DTFVDAVQQR
+874 DSFVETIEQR
-884 LEAAETTAAP
+884 LQQSDATAAP
-894 PPVATAEP
+894 PPVAAPGEVAP
-902 APGIAAKKSR
+902 APAKKG
-912 RKKKGEPAPELGST
+912 RKKKKGDTQPEPAAT
-926 PIASS
+926 PVAAAPS
-931 AFGAG
+931 G
-936 SVSSAERRV
+936 ERRL

-951 RVFAEELGKSEQ
+951 RVFAEELAKSEQ
-963 AIATYKQMLERD
+963 AVALYKQMLERD
-975 PADAEVA
+975 PADTEVA
-982 AALEAILRREDRRD
+982 SALEAILRREDRRD
-996 DLRWLLELRVEHAPD
+996 DLRWLLELRAEHAAD
-1011 DEARGRILSDWAT
+1011 DDTKVRILSDWAT
-1024 LEEDVFESPERA
+1024 LEEDVFEAPERA
-1036 IAIYRRILQLQDSDA
+1036 ITLYRRIMEVSDSDA
-1051 AALST
+1051 LALRA
-1056 LPRLLLAQG
+1056 LPRLLLAQN
-1065 DAAAAVQVIEQHR
+1065 DAAGAVAVIEQHR
-1078 EKLTGDERAEREVEL
+1078 EKLSGDERSEREVEL
-1093 AEHYQTLL
+1093 AEHYQNLL
-1101 ARPEEAL
+1101 SRPEEAF
-1108 KNAVFAVES
+1108 KNAVLAVES
-1117 PKVKARAMA
+1117 PKVKARAMS

-1134 PTVRARVAEV
+1134 PEVRGRVADV
-1144 LAAQYSASGEARRE
+1144 LATQYAASGEARRE
-1158 AHALNVLLAETA
+1158 ANALGVLLSETK
-1170 DPASRLPLY
+1170 DPALRLPLF
-1179 LRLADAQQHK
+1179 LRLADAQQKK

-1202 AVRKYPSELTLW
+1202 AVRLYPSELGLW
-1214 DRADELAQL
+1214 ERADELAQL

-1228 DLGEAFREVMR
+1228 DLAEAFREVMR
-1239 GSLPEALEVEL
+1239 GALPEALEVEL

-1273 RVLTLSPGNEAAFQR
+1273 RVLALSPGNEAAFQR
-1288 LKDILTAAERWSE
+1288 LKDILTAAERWSD
-1301 LEALYDRASSATDD
+1301 LEALYDRASRATDD
-1315 LARRAEMLVEVA
+1315 LTRRAEMLVEVA

-1367 QGKDKQLA
+1367 QGKDTQLA
-1375 ALLEKRLETAT
+1375 ALLEKRLEAAA
-1386 GDEAFEL
+1386 GDEALEL
-1393 KLRLAKLSL
+1393 KLRLAKLDL
-1402 DLHQPERSMVLVE
+1402 DLHQPEKSMLLVE
-1415 DVLGERINDFQAR
+1415 DVLGERINDYQAR
-1428 ELTERMLEIGGLRQR
+1428 DLTERMLEIGGLRQR
-1443 AALLLENVYVARD
+1443 AARLLETVYQTRD

-1469 EAFGSDPANQERRE
+1469 EAFGSDPANEERRE

-1497 DDESALRTLSLLVP
+1497 DDESALRTLGLLVP
-1511 ADPLDVD
+1511 ADPLDID

-1528 RLNANERVAEVL
+1528 RLNQNERVAEVL
-1540 TEAAERADTQALR
+1540 TEAAERSDSNTLR
-1553 GEILMQVASICEE
+1553 GEILMQVASICED
-1566 LLADRARAERVY
+1566 LLNDRARAERVY

-1586 ADAELVL
+1586 SDADLVL

-1605 GGEHAK
+1605 SDEHAK

-1624 GGSLRRELFGRLGE
+1624 SGPVRRELFGRLGE
-1638 LCQNVLGDNDG
+1638 LCQSVLGDNDG

-1654 KARVEENPDDEQAL
+1654 KARVEENPDDEPAL
-1668 AALDRLYEITERH
+1668 AALDRLYELTERY
-1681 RDLVSVLERR
+1681 RDLVSILERR
-1691 RETSSNADLR
+1691 RETSVDADLR
-1701 RELMTRTAETLW
+1701 RTLMTRTAETLW
-1713 KKLDAVPEAID
+1713 KKLDAVPEAIE
-1724 AYQALIAEFGP
+1724 AYQALSAEFGA

-1740 SALEALFG
+1740 SALEALFRT
-1748 SASHWVELAETLERH
+1748 ASRWEDLSETLERH
-1763 LDVAESDSE
+1763 LAVAETDTE
-1772 RLELFAKLGDLK
+1772 RLELFAQLGELK
-1784 REHLSDISG
+1784 QEHLSDVPG

-1802 TLDTKHAPSRTA
+1802 ALDTKHTPSRTA
-1814 LERLLTAEE
+1814 LERLLDAEGSPARRE
-1823 AASRRDAALILHPI
+1823 AAQILHPI
-1837 YESEADFEHLL
+1837 YESESDYEHLL
-1848 QVLEIEVATSDD
+1848 RVLEIEVATTDD
-1860 PLEKIAGLEAA
+1860 SVEKISGLEAA

-1876 TSLNDPK
+1876 NSLHDPK

-1900 QIEPWFDHLERLGSA
+1900 PLEPWFEHLERLASA

-1940 TVTLKIADLARHQL
+1940 AVTLKIADLARHQL

-1962 YYKKALELKAD
+1962 YYKKALELRAD

-1981 ESLYEETGDAPNLLD
+1981 ESLYEETGDAQNLLE
-1996 ILERRAEV
+1996 ILARRVDVAE
-2004 AASDEERKQLLFRRA
+2004 SDEERKQLLFRRA

-2026 DNKKRAIEV
+2026 DDKRRAIEV
-2035 YESILEFGLDP
+2035 YESILEFGLDTN
-2046 AAVSAL
+2046 AISAL
-2052 ETLYAAVSAW
+2052 QTLYASVGQWA
-2062 GELIALYERQLQ
+2062 ELIGLYERQLD
-2074 AKVGTAADLRV
+2074 AKLGNAADLRV
-2085 SIAKV
+2085 NIAKV
-2090 AAHHQQDLGRAFD
+2090 AGQQQKDLGRAFD
-2103 ELEIALAA
+2103 ELETALST

-2123 RILADASEP
+2123 RILAEASEP
-2132 EHRAR
+2132 ENRAR

-2144 VYLLRSDFGRVMDAI
+2144 VYLSRADFGRVMDAI
-2159 RARLAYASDP
+2159 RARLSYATDP
-2169 EERHD
+2169 DQRRD
-2174 LLVRLAKLYEEQKED
+2174 LLLRLAKLYEEQKED
-2189 YRAALDTIAELLKD
+2189 YRAALDTTAELLRD
-2203 DLSNATTISELER
+2203 ELSDSATISELER

-2222 AERRLAEIYGT
+2222 AERRLAEIYAT
-2233 ELEKVAGDD
+2233 ELEKVNGDD
-2242 ASTVKLARRTGELFT
+2242 ATTVKLARRTGELFT
-2257 ALGDLDRALIFYR
+2257 TLGELDRALIFYR
-2270 RALAF
+2270 RALSF

-2282 FAAIDAILQRTARHE
+2282 FAAIDAILVRTAQHE

-2303 RDALDHRFDPG
+2303 REALDHRFAPA
-2314 ERLAALHTMAGL
+2314 ERLAALHTMASL

-2340 YRSVLDVDDAD
+2340 YRSVLDVDDTD
-2351 ARALDALTEL
+2351 TRALDALTEL

-2376 RRAEAAQAPA
+2376 RRAEGSKTPA
-2386 QGAVHRL
+2386 EAAVHRL
-2393 ALARLYIKRSQMDR
+2393 ALARLYIKRMQPDR

-2414 ITSQVPAHPE
+2414 IVAQLPAHPE

-2429 EALRKVDEQRQR
+2429 EGLRKTEDQRQR

-2469 ADASE
+2469 ADATE

-2494 RARRAYEAAFML
+2494 RARRAYEAAFTL
-2506 DPEDPDARPDYE
+2506 DPEDSGARADYE
-2518 RLTEATSEWDKLAE
+2518 RLTEATTEWDKLAE
-2532 TYDSVLRE
+2532 TYDNVLKE
-2540 RPGLLSKRELLNTLA
+2540 HPDLNSKRELLSTLA

-2576 DSDNSDLE
+2576 EADGSDLE

-2636 SEGAIIAYERAL
+2636 AEGAIVAYERAL
-2648 ELDPGSAFTV
+2648 ELDPQSAFTV

-2680 RVELSSEDDADLKY
+2680 RVELSGEDDADLKY
-2694 TLLVSAAAVYERELS
+2694 TLLVSAAAVYEKDLS
-2709 DRSRA
+2709 DRARA
-2714 IEVLSQALAVRPG
+2714 IEVLGQALAVRPG
-2727 DPGVLATLNRLYRI
+2727 DMGVLATLNRLYRV

-2750 NLRFEASTAET
+2750 NLRLEASTAET
-2761 PEERARLRKEIGSI
+2761 PEARSALRKEIGNI
-2775 LASKLDSFDDALE
+2775 LANKLSNYEDALE

-2797 PTDAESVAAVRAIGE
+2797 PTDSESVAAVRALGE

-2818 QTVAEILVPVLRRT
+2818 LTVAEILVPVLRRT
-2832 EGFQELV
+2832 ERWEELV
-2839 SILEMRLTVETEP
+2839 SILEMRLSVETEP
-2852 AQRMQTL
+2852 TDRMQTL
-2859 REIAEVLETKLGKQ
+2859 REVAEVLETQLGRQ
-2873 SDAEEALLRALSER
+2873 PAAEDALLRALSER
-2887 PEAPELHA
+2887 PEAPELHL
-2895 EIERLAQATGGWT
+2895 EIERLAEATGGFS

-2919 STFDPEVAQDLYVRL
+2919 STFEPEVAQDLFVRL
-2934 GRVAEEQLKN
+2934 GRIAEEQLKN

-2955 VEQAGDK
+2955 VEQAGDR
-2962 PELLVALDRLYSRL
+2962 PELLVALDRLYTRL
-2976 DEKEKVAEILER
+2976 KDNEKVAEILER

-2993 PSEQVQAELYFRL
+2993 SSESVQAELYFRL
-3006 AQLQIDSFKEP
+3006 ALIQIGIFKEP

-3031 QDHEA
+3031 QDLEG
-3036 AVDELEKLTVQHDL
+3036 AVDELEKLTAEHDL

-3059 SVYRARGRTD
+3059 AVYRARGRTD
-3069 RLAKLYEKRVAHA
+3069 RLARVYEKRVAHA
-3082 DSLEERVDMR
+3082 DSLEARIDMR

-3099 EDECKDPAAAQRVLE
+3099 EDESKDPAAAQRVLQE
-3114 QGLQEAPTDGALL
+3114 GVLEAPTDGALL
-3127 DELERLAVI
+3127 DELERLATI
-3136 TGDWQSAASALSQAL
+3136 TGDFQSAASALAETIE
-3151 DKHSDLLPEAAVAL
+3151 KHTDLLPEAAVAL
-3165 CVRLASWQKDRVNS
+3165 CVRLATWQRDRVGS
-3179 AGAAEAALN
+3179 TSAAEAALN
-3188 RALTFEPDNDDV
+3188 RALSFEPDSDEV
-3200 LLLIEGLQRTPGRER
+3200 LILIEALQRVPGRER

-3230 EERREDLYRQAQA
+3230 EAYREELYRQAQA
-3243 LAVGLGDDELAES
+3243 LAVGLGDAELAES

-3261 LLQDDANLWALGEL
+3261 LAQDDANLWALAEL
-3275 TKVSEA
+3275 TKVSEE
-3281 RGNFQETFE
+3281 RGNFEETFA
-3290 LLVKRSELGADAHTV
+3290 LLVKRSELGADAVSV
-3305 RSLRRQAAEIARD
+3305 RALRRQAADLARD
-3318 KLTQPA
+3318 KLNLPA

-3333 FEDEPNDADASGALR
+3333 FEDDPNDSEASSALR
-3348 ALYARASRFDDLG
+3348 GLYARANRFDDLG
-3361 RLLER
+3361 RLLEH
-3366 LIDMAESPAGRSVLR
+3366 LIDMAESPAARSALR

-3396 TAIDLLRAVLEDEP
+3396 TAIDLLRAVLDDEP
-3410 GRGDAVVALS
+3410 GRSDAVVALS

-3428 DEDLADLLSTQIS
+3428 DEDLADLLSSQIS
-3441 AAQARGDIAAELS
+3441 GAQERGDIAAELS

-3468 DRERAIETYRAV
+3468 SRERAIDTYRAV
-3480 LARDATHAGALEAL
+3480 LARDARHTGALEAL
-3494 ARLLQSENRLAEAAQ
+3494 ARLLQSENRLPEAAE

-3520 EAAVARALELA
+3520 EPAVARALELSA
-3531 SVQQKLGSAAD
+3531 VEQKLGSPEK
-3542 AALALERGLV
+3542 AALALERGLIH
-3552 QDERNTELRAR
+3552 DERNSELRSR
-3563 LRSLYES
+3563 LRSLYEA
-3570 MQAWEKLA
+3570 MKAWEQLA
-3578 ALLARDA
+3578 AHLARDA
-3585 DFAATPD
+3585 DFATTTD

-3598 RKAATIHAQERGD
+3598 RKAAAIHADQRGD
-3611 HGSAA
+3611 HGAA
-3616 DALDRAS
+3616 AGALDRAS
-3623 KLRPDDRELLL
+3623 QLRPDDRELLL

-3644 RASSA
+3644 RGKAA
-3649 QAVLLKIVESYGTK
+3649 VDVLLKIVESYGNK

-3676 TAYLRENESQK
+3676 KAHLADGDNQK
-3687 AMEELDK
+3687 ALEELDK

-3705 LTLLGQVAMD
+3705 LTLLGQVALD
-3715 IGDYKKAQ
+3715 VGDYKKAQ

-3737 GPVRKSEVFL
+3737 GPLKKSEVFL
-3747 RLGEIHEK
+3747 RLGEIHERL
-3755 VGEEPKAIQMYERA
+3755 GEAPKAIQMYERA
-3769 IQTDGLLAAK
+3769 IQTDGLAAARE
-3779 DRLAAL
+3779 RLAAL
-3785 KGK
+3785 KG

>member
-16 IPDSNEAWTALRDAA
+16 IPDSNEAWTALRSSARE
-31 KASGGDLSTDE
+31 SGGDLSSDE
-42 LLRLLDAARDKH
+42 LLRLLDSARDKH
-54 ESRGEWAAVAGI
+54 AARGEWSAVAG
-66 LDVASQA
+66 LLEVAS
-73 TENTPREAEALLA
+73 TVSENTPREAEALTE
-86 QAKVLG
+86 QAKVLMN
-92 GEMFDDD
+92 EMFDDD
-99 GAGVC
+99 GAAVC

-110 IDPGN
+110 IDPNN
-115 SVALAAIAESENK
+115 SVATAAIAESESK
-128 RQRFSELASTYANEA
+128 RQRFSELASTYATEA
-143 EQATDDVYKSSMLM
+143 EGASDDVYKSSMLM

-166 GGQSV
+166 GGEGV

-243 DNERAARAYDR
+243 DDERAARAYDR

-269 SEFYGNDERWAELV
+269 SEFYGNDERWDALV
-283 LLYERELK
+283 ALYERELK
-291 VKDTNDSERLGDML
+291 AKDASDAERLGDML
-305 QIAMLHWKK
+305 QIAMLHWRK

-333 NNEGMLNFYRE
+333 TNEGMLTFYRE
-344 YYGSLQDDT
+344 YYGSLEDDT
-353 RLIDVL
+353 RLIEVL
-359 QGAQR
+359 QSAQR
-364 SVPDGSKDRKNL
+364 SVPDGSKERKKL
-376 ASEIARLAEGTA
+376 SSEIAKLAEGTA

-402 QDPDSSEARESL
+402 SDPDSGDARDAL

-437 TPADQYQERLAILRE
+437 TPNEEYATRLAILRE

-484 DAEEMRELVGL
+484 DADEMRELVGL

-551 KIAPTD
+551 KIAPKD
-557 VEAHER
+557 PEAHER

-571 RAWDKLFDLYASD
+571 RAWDKLFELYSAD

-592 KLSLLKEMA
+592 KLSLLKELA

-612 EAVELYKRILEIE
+612 DAVELYKRILEVD
-625 PTRAEI
+625 PTRAEV

-652 ERRVASVGDEAA
+652 ERRVATLDDAAA
-664 RLASLQ
+664 RLSALQ

-683 QKAALAWQRVLELS
+683 QKAARAWQRVLELS

-710 YLQSA
+710 YLSSA

-735 VLSTAADRAKDNAQR
+735 VLSTAADRAKEAPQR

-779 TADPTDTRAAGSL
+779 TADPTDTRAASAL
-792 IPLYEQDEKWV
+792 IPLYEQDEKWS
-803 RLPALYELLLERA
+803 RLPALYELLFERA
-816 ESEADKLVLLG
+816 DNEAEKLALLG
-827 KLVDVSGKRLND
+827 KLVEVSGKRLND

-853 SPESPAGLDLLE
+853 SPESPAALDLLE
-865 ESSRAAGAW
+865 DSSRAAGAW
-874 DTFVDAVQQR
+874 DAFVEAIEQR
-884 LEAAETTAAP
+884 LQVAETAAP
-894 PPVATAEP
+894 PPVAAATAEP
-902 APGIAAKKSR
+902 APAPARKGKK
-912 RKKKGEPAPELGST
+912 KKKGESMPEAAPTATGPAP
-926 PIASS
+926 SS
-931 AFGAG
+931 
-936 SVSSAERRV
+936 ERRL

-951 RVFAEELGKSEQ
+951 RVFAEELGRSEQ
-963 AIATYKQMLERD
+963 AVLLYKQMLERD
-975 PADAEVA
+975 PADVEVA
-982 AALEAILRREDRRD
+982 SALEAILRREDRRD
-996 DLRWLLELRVEHAPD
+996 DLRWLLELRVEHAAD
-1011 DEARGRILSDWAT
+1011 DETKVSILRDWAT
-1024 LEEDVFESPERA
+1024 LEEDVFEAPERA
-1036 IAIYRRILQLQDSDA
+1036 VALYRRILEVNDSDTT
-1051 AALST
+1051 ALST
-1056 LPRLLLAQG
+1056 LPRLLLAQN
-1065 DAAAAVQVIEQHR
+1065 DAAGAVEIIEQHR
-1078 EKLTGDERAEREVEL
+1078 EKLSDDRRDERAEREVEL
-1093 AEHYQTLL
+1093 AEHYQNLL
-1101 ARPEEAL
+1101 SRPEDAL
-1108 KNAVFAVES
+1108 KNAVLAVDS
-1117 PKVKARAMA
+1117 APVKGRAMT

-1134 PTVRARVAEV
+1134 PAVRARVADV
-1144 LAAQYSASGEARRE
+1144 LATQYAASGEARRE
-1158 AHALNVLLAETA
+1158 AHALGVLLSETK
-1170 DPASRLPLY
+1170 DPALRLPLY
-1179 LRLADAQQHK
+1179 LRLADAQQKK

-1202 AVRKYPSELTLW
+1202 AVRQYPSELGLW
-1214 DRADELAQL
+1214 ERADELAQA

-1228 DLGEAFREVMR
+1228 DLGEAFREVLR
-1239 GSLPEALEVEL
+1239 GTLPEALEVEL

-1288 LKDILTAAERWSE
+1288 LKDILTAAERWSD

-1334 EDPEKAT
+1334 EDAEKAT

-1375 ALLEKRLETAT
+1375 ALLEKRLESAA
-1386 GDEAFEL
+1386 GDEAFDL
-1393 KLRLAKLSL
+1393 KLRLAKLDL
-1402 DLHQPERSMVLVE
+1402 DLHEPEKSMLLVE
-1415 DVLGERINDFQAR
+1415 DVLGERINDYQAR

-1443 AALLLENVYVARD
+1443 AARLLESVYQARD

-1469 EAFGSDPANQERRE
+1469 EAFGADPANEERRE

-1518 ARKRLLEIGR
+1518 ARKRLQEIGR
-1528 RLNANERVAEVL
+1528 RLSANERVAEVL
-1540 TEAAERADTQALR
+1540 TEAAERADNNPLR
-1553 GEILMQVASICEE
+1553 GEILMQVASICDE
-1566 LLADRARAERVY
+1566 LLGDRARAERVY

-1586 ADAELVL
+1586 SDAELVL

-1605 GGEHAK
+1605 GSEHAK

-1624 GGSLRRELFGRLGE
+1624 GGAVRRELFGRLGE
-1638 LCQNVLGDNDG
+1638 LCQQTLGDNDG

-1668 AALDRLYEITERH
+1668 AALDKLYEITERY
-1681 RDLVSVLERR
+1681 RELVSVLERR
-1691 RETSSNADLR
+1691 REATVDADLR
-1701 RELMTRTAETLW
+1701 RTLMTRSAETLW
-1713 KKLDAVPEAID
+1713 KKLEAVPEAID

-1735 SGASL
+1735 NGASL

-1748 SASHWVELAETLERH
+1748 SASRWEELSETLERH
-1763 LDVAESDSE
+1763 LDVAENDVE

-1784 REHLSDISG
+1784 REHLNDVPG
-1793 SLEVYRRAL
+1793 ALEVYRRAL
-1802 TLDTKHAPSRTA
+1802 AIDTRHAPSRTA
-1814 LERLLTAEE
+1814 LERLLDAGEPQARRE
-1823 AASRRDAALILHPI
+1823 AAQILHPI
-1837 YESEADFEHLL
+1837 YEAESDYEHLL
-1848 QVLEIEVATSDD
+1848 RVLEIEVSTSEDA
-1860 PLEKIAGLEAA
+1860 LEKINGLEAA

-1876 TSLNDPK
+1876 TPLADPK

-1900 QIEPWFDHLERLGSA
+1900 DLEPWFVHLERLAAA

-1925 LCEVVPEIFDGEVQL
+1925 LCDVVPEIFDGEVQL

-1954 ADRELSRE
+1954 ADRELARE
-1962 YYKKALELKAD
+1962 YYKKALELRAD

-1981 ESLYEETGDAPNLLD
+1981 ESLYEETGDAQNLLE
-1996 ILERRAEV
+1996 ILERRVEV
-2004 AASDEERKQLLFRRA
+2004 AESDEERKQLSFRRA

-2026 DNKKRAIEV
+2026 DNKPKAIEV
-2035 YESILEFGLDP
+2035 YESILEFGLDKS
-2046 AAVSAL
+2046 AISAL
-2052 ETLYAAVSAW
+2052 ETLYAAVAQW
-2062 GELIALYERQLQ
+2062 GNLIGLYERQLD
-2074 AKVGTAADLRV
+2074 ANMGSAADLRV

-2090 AAHHQQDLGRAFD
+2090 AAHQQHDLGRAFD
-2103 ELEIALAA
+2103 ELELALSGE
-2111 DRQHAGVIAELE
+2111 RQHAGVISELE
-2123 RILADASEP
+2123 RILAEASEP

-2144 VYLLRSDFGRVMDAI
+2144 VYLSRSDFGRVMDAI
-2159 RARLAYASDP
+2159 RARLSYATDP
-2169 EERHD
+2169 DERRD

-2203 DLSNATTISELER
+2203 ELSDSTTISELER

-2222 AERRLAEIYGT
+2222 AERRLAEIYAT
-2233 ELEKVAGDD
+2233 ELTKVNGDD
-2242 ASTVKLARRTGELFT
+2242 GSTVKLARRTGELFT
-2257 ALGDLDRALIFYR
+2257 TLGELDRALVFYR

-2275 EPESKEL
+2275 EPENKDL
-2282 FAAIDAILQRTARHE
+2282 FAAIDAILVRTAQHE
-2297 ERVALY
+2297 ERVTLY
-2303 RDALDHRFDPG
+2303 REALDHRFDPA

-2340 YRSVLDVDDAD
+2340 YRSVIDVDDGD
-2351 ARALDALTEL
+2351 VRALDALTEL
-2361 YRERERWDDLAELYL
+2361 YRERERFEDLADLYL
-2376 RRAEAAQAPA
+2376 RRAEAAKGPGDA
-2386 QGAVHRL
+2386 AVHRL
-2393 ALARLYIKRSQMDR
+2393 ALARLYIKLGQLER
-2407 AIDQLEE
+2407 AVDQLEE
-2414 ITSQVPAHPE
+2414 ITSQLPANAE

-2429 EALRKVDEQRQR
+2429 EGLRKNEDQRQR

-2447 PIYESLDDWRR
+2447 PIYEALDDWRR

-2469 ADASE
+2469 ADAGE
-2474 KVAVLRETAELWE
+2474 KVSVLRETAELWE

-2506 DPEDPDARPDYE
+2506 DPEDSDARADYE

-2532 TYDSVLRE
+2532 TYDAVLKE
-2540 RPGLLSKRELLNTLA
+2540 HPDLNSKRELLSTLA

-2570 AYGAIH
+2570 AYGLIH
-2576 DSDNSDLE
+2576 EADTSDLE

-2611 LLLDDSERASV
+2611 LLLDDEERASV

-2636 SEGAIIAYERAL
+2636 AEGAIVAYERAL
-2648 ELDPGSAFTV
+2648 ELDPESAFTV

-2680 RVELSSEDDADLKY
+2680 RVELAGEDDADLKY
-2694 TLLVSAAAVYERELS
+2694 TLLMSAAAVYEKDLS
-2709 DRSRA
+2709 DRSRS
-2714 IEVLSQALAVRPG
+2714 IEVLGQALAVRPG
-2727 DPGVLATLNRLYRI
+2727 DPGVLASLNRLYRI

-2750 NLRFEASTAET
+2750 NLRFEAGAASA
-2761 PEERARLRKEIGSI
+2761 PEERAALRKEIGNI
-2775 LASKLDSFDDALE
+2775 LASKLENYEDALE
-2788 AQRLALEDV
+2788 AQRSALEDV
-2797 PTDAESVAAVRAIGE
+2797 PTDVESVTAVRAIGE

-2832 EGFQELV
+2832 ERWQDLV

-2859 REIAEVLETKLGKQ
+2859 REIAEVLETKLSKQ
-2873 SDAEEALLRALSER
+2873 TGAEEALLRALSER
-2887 PEAPELHA
+2887 PEAPELHQ
-2895 EIERLAQATGGWT
+2895 EIERLAQATGGWA

-2919 STFDPEVAQDLYVRL
+2919 STFDPDVAQDLFVRL

-2955 VEQAGDK
+2955 VEQAGDR

-2976 DEKEKVAEILER
+2976 ADQDKVAEILER

-2993 PSEQVQAELYFRL
+2993 SSEQVQAELYFRL
-3006 AQLQIDSFKEP
+3006 ALLQISSFKEP

-3031 QDHEA
+3031 PDHEA
-3036 AVDELEKLTVQHDL
+3036 AVEELEKLTAEHDL

-3059 SVYRARGRTD
+3059 TVYRTRGRTD
-3069 RLAKLYEKRVAHA
+3069 RLASVYEKRVAHA
-3082 DSLEERVDMR
+3082 DSLEARVDMR

-3099 EDECKDPAAAQRVLE
+3099 EDDCKDPAAAQRVLQ
-3114 QGLQEAPTDGALL
+3114 QGLLEAPTDGALL
-3127 DELERLAVI
+3127 DELERLAGI
-3136 TGDWQSAASALSQAL
+3136 TGDWAGAASALSAAI
-3151 DKHSDLLPEAAVAL
+3151 DKHTDLLSDAAVSL
-3165 CVRLASWQKDRVNS
+3165 CVRLATWQRDKVGS
-3179 AGAAEAALN
+3179 ATAAEAALN
-3188 RALTFEPDNDDV
+3188 RALEFEPDSDEV
-3200 LLLIEGLQRTPGRER
+3200 LVLIEALQRVPGRER

-3243 LAVGLGDDELAES
+3243 LAVGLGDYELAES

-3261 LLQDDANLWALGEL
+3261 LAQDDANLWALSEL
-3275 TKVSEA
+3275 TRVSEA
-3281 RGNFQETFE
+3281 SGNFQETFS
-3290 LLVKRSELGADAHTV
+3290 LLVKRSELGADAGGV
-3305 RSLRRQAAEIARD
+3305 RALRRQAADIARD
-3318 KLTQPA
+3318 KLNLPA

-3333 FEDEPNDADASGALR
+3333 FEDDPNDAEASGALR
-3348 ALYARASRFDDLG
+3348 GLYARASRFDDLG

-3366 LIDMAESPAGRSVLR
+3366 LIDMAESPAARSVLR
-3381 LELAKLSEERFQALD
+3381 MELAKLSEERFQALD
-3396 TAIDLLRAVLEDEP
+3396 TAIELLRAVLDDEP
-3410 GRGDAVVALS
+3410 GRSDAVVALS

-3428 DEDLADLLSTQIS
+3428 DEDLADLLSSQIS
-3441 AAQARGDIAAELS
+3441 GAQERGDIAAELS

-3480 LARDATHAGALEAL
+3480 LQRDSKHSGALEAL
-3494 ARLLQSENRLAEAAQ
+3494 ARLLQSENRLPEAAE
-3509 VLDQLLSASSG
+3509 VLDQLLASSTG

-3531 SVQQKLGSAAD
+3531 TVQQKLGSAEG
-3542 AALALERGLV
+3542 AAQALERGLGH
-3552 QDERNTELRAR
+3552 DEKSPELRSR
-3563 LRSLYES
+3563 LRASYES
-3570 MQAWEKLA
+3570 MKAWEKLA
-3578 ALLARDA
+3578 AHLVRDA
-3585 DFAATPD
+3585 DFAATPE

-3598 RKAATIHAQERGD
+3598 RKAATIHAEQRDD
-3611 HGSAA
+3611 HASAA

-3623 KLRPDDRELLL
+3623 RLRPDDRELLL

-3644 RASSA
+3644 RGKAA
-3649 QAVLLKIVESYGTK
+3649 VDVLLKIVESYGSK

-3676 TAYLRENESQK
+3676 KAYLADGENQK

-3694 AFRIEPGNVNV
+3694 AFRIEPGNINV
-3705 LTLLGQVAMD
+3705 LTLLGQVAME

-3737 GPVRKSEVFL
+3737 GPLKKSEVFL

-3755 VGEEPKAIQMYERA
+3755 VGEAPKAIQMYERA
-3769 IQTDGLLAAK
+3769 IQTDGLEAAK
-3779 DRLAAL
+3779 ERLAAL

>member
-42 LLRLLDAARDKH
+42 LMRLLDSARDRH

-66 LDVASQA
+66 LDIASQVV
-73 TENTPREAEALLA
+73 ENTPREAEALSA

-99 GAGVC
+99 GAAVC

-115 SVALAAIAESENK
+115 PVALAAIAESENK
-128 RQRFSELASTYANEA
+128 RQRFSELATTYAGEA

-157 RAAEMEVRY
+157 RAAEMDVRY
-166 GGQSV
+166 GGHNL
-171 SLETAIERLEQ
+171 SLETAVERLEQ
-182 AVRLDATNER
+182 AVRLDPTNER

-200 YRSGNRWEELARVLE
+200 YRSSNRWEELARVLE

-221 EKPASRV
+221 ERPASRV

-254 VLRVDASHAEAKAFL
+254 VLRVDASHAEAKGFL
-269 SEFYGNDERWAELV
+269 SEFYGNDERWADLV

-291 VKDTNDSERLGDML
+291 LRDTNDAERLGDML
-305 QIAMLHWKK
+305 QIAMLHWRK
-314 LSRPQDA
+314 LSKPQDA

-344 YYGSLQDDT
+344 YYGSLQDDS

-364 SVPDGSKDRKNL
+364 SVPDGSSDRKKL
-376 ASEIARLAEGTA
+376 ASEIAKLAEGTA

-402 QDPDSSEARESL
+402 QDPDSSEARDSL

-437 TPADQYQERLAILRE
+437 TPTEQYQERLSILRE

-484 DAEEMRELVGL
+484 DADEMRELVGL

-571 RAWDKLFDLYASD
+571 RAWDKLFELYSADL
-584 LETAEGGA
+584 LTAEGGA
-592 KLSLLKEMA
+592 KLSLLKELA

-612 EAVELYKRILEIE
+612 EAVELYKRILEID
-625 PTRAEI
+625 PARAEV

-652 ERRVASVGDEAA
+652 ERRVATLTDDAA
-664 RLASLQ
+664 RLTALQ

-683 QKAALAWQRVLELS
+683 GQAARAWQRVLELS

-735 VLSTAADRAKDNAQR
+735 VLSTAADRAKEVAQR
-750 IELSYRAAAVYE
+750 IALSYRAAAVYE

-779 TADPTDTRAAGSL
+779 TADPTDTRAAGAL

-816 ESEADKLVLLG
+816 ESETDKLALLG

-839 RKAAAQYARKAYEL
+839 RKAAALYARKAYEL
-853 SPESPAGLDLLE
+853 SPDSPAALDLLE
-865 ESSRAAGAW
+865 ESSRAAGSW
-874 DTFVDAVQQR
+874 ETFVEAVEQR
-884 LEAAETTAAP
+884 LGATETSALPPQVASAEPSPQPAKKGKKKKKGE
-894 PPVATAEP
+894 AEP
-902 APGIAAKKSR
+902 APVAAAA
-912 RKKKGEPAPELGST
+912 GAALG
-926 PIASS
+926 
-931 AFGAG
+931 
-936 SVSSAERRV
+936 AERRL

-951 RVFAEELGKSEQ
+951 RVFAEELGRSEQ

-982 AALEAILRREDRRD
+982 AAIEAILRREDRRD
-996 DLRWLLELRVEHAPD
+996 DLRWLLELRVEHAAD
-1011 DEARGRILSDWAT
+1011 DEARVRILSDWAT
-1024 LEEDVFESPERA
+1024 LEEDVFEAPERA
-1036 IAIYRRILQLQDSDA
+1036 IAIYRRILQVQDSDS
-1051 AALST
+1051 AALSA

-1065 DAAAAVQVIEQHR
+1065 DGASAVEIIEQHR
-1078 EKLTGDERAEREVEL
+1078 EKLSGDERAEREVEL
-1093 AEHYQTLL
+1093 AEHYQNLL
-1101 ARPEEAL
+1101 GRPEDAL

-1117 PKVKARAMA
+1117 PRVKVRAMA

-1134 PTVRARVAEV
+1134 PGVRARVAEV
-1144 LAAQYSASGEARRE
+1144 LAAQYGASGEARRE
-1158 AHALNVLLAETA
+1158 AHALNVLLAETQ
-1170 DPASRLPLY
+1170 DPAQRLPLY

-1189 LSSYGSALDVVLE
+1189 LSSHGSALDVVLE
-1202 AVRKYPSELTLW
+1202 AVRRYPSELSLW

-1228 DLGEAFREVMR
+1228 DLAEALREVTR
-1239 GSLPEALEVEL
+1239 SSLPEALEVEL

-1315 LARRAEMLVEVA
+1315 LSRRAEMLVEVA

-1375 ALLEKRLETAT
+1375 ALLEKRLDTAA

-1402 DLHQPERSMVLVE
+1402 ELHQPEKSMLLVE

-1428 ELTERMLEIGGLRQR
+1428 ELSERMLEIGGLRQR
-1443 AALLLENVYVARD
+1443 AARLLENVYVARD

-1469 EAFGSDPANQERRE
+1469 EGFGTDPANEERRE

-1528 RLNANERVAEVL
+1528 RLGLNERVAEVL
-1540 TEAAERADTQALR
+1540 TEAAERANGLSLR
-1553 GEILMQVASICEE
+1553 GEILMQVANICEE
-1566 LLADRARAERVY
+1566 LLSDRARAERVY
-1578 RRVLVLDE
+1578 RRVLALDE

-1605 GGEHAK
+1605 SAEPAK

-1624 GGSLRRELFGRLGE
+1624 DIALRATIFGRLGE

-1654 KARVEENPDDEQAL
+1654 NARVEENPDDEQAL
-1668 AALDRLYEITERH
+1668 AALDRLYELSERY

-1691 RETSSNADLR
+1691 REIASDAELR
-1701 RELMTRTAETLW
+1701 RGLMTRTAETLW
-1713 KKLDAVPEAID
+1713 KKLEAVPEAIE
-1724 AYQALIAEFGP
+1724 AYQALISEFGP
-1735 SGASL
+1735 SGASFG
-1740 SALEALFG
+1740 ALEALFG
-1748 SASHWVELAETLERH
+1748 NASHWDELAATLERH

-1793 SLEVYRRAL
+1793 ALEVYRRAL
-1802 TLDTKHAPSRTA
+1802 VLDTRHAPSRLA
-1814 LERLLTAEE
+1814 LERLLDAEE
-1823 AASRRDAALILHPI
+1823 PAARREAALILHPI
-1837 YESEADFEHLL
+1837 YEAEADYEHLL
-1848 QVLEIEVATSDD
+1848 RVLEIEVLTSDD

-1876 TSLNDPK
+1876 SSLSDSN

-1892 VRAAVGHS
+1892 VRAAVGHT
-1900 QIEPWFDHLERLGSA
+1900 QLEPWFVHLERLAAA

-1925 LCEVVPEIFDGEVQL
+1925 LCDVVPEIFDGEVQL

-1954 ADRELSRE
+1954 ADRELARA
-1962 YYKKALELKAD
+1962 YYKKALEQRAD
-1973 DKKALGAL
+1973 DKQALGAL
-1981 ESLYEETGDAPNLLD
+1981 ESLYEETGDAQNLLE

-2004 AASDEERKQLLFRRA
+2004 AESDEERKQLLFRRA

-2035 YESILEFGLDP
+2035 YESILEFGLDT

-2052 ETLYAAVSAW
+2052 EKLYAAVRSW
-2062 GELIALYERQLQ
+2062 PELIALYERQLD
-2074 AKVGTAADLRV
+2074 AKLGHAADLRV

-2090 AAHHQQDLGRAFD
+2090 AAQEQKDLGRAFD
-2103 ELEIALAA
+2103 ELETALSA
-2111 DRQHAGVIAELE
+2111 DRQHAGVISELE
-2123 RILADASEP
+2123 RILADAAEP

-2159 RARLAYASDP
+2159 RARLSYSSDP

-2174 LLVRLAKLYEEQKED
+2174 LLLRLAKLYEEQKED

-2203 DLSNATTISELER
+2203 DLSDSTTIHELER

-2222 AERRLAEIYGT
+2222 AERRLAEIYAT
-2233 ELEKVAGDD
+2233 ELEKVTGEDG
-2242 ASTVKLARRTGELFT
+2242 STVKLARRTGELFT
-2257 ALGDLDRALIFYR
+2257 SLGELERALVFYR

-2275 EPESKEL
+2275 EPENKEL
-2282 FAAIDAILQRTARHE
+2282 FAAIDAILLRTARHE
-2297 ERVALY
+2297 ERVTLY
-2303 RDALDHRFDPG
+2303 REALDHRFVPS
-2314 ERLAALHTMAGL
+2314 ERLAVLHTMAGL

-2340 YRSVLDVDDAD
+2340 YRLVLDVDDAD
-2351 ARALDALTEL
+2351 TRALDALTEL

-2376 RRAEAAQAPA
+2376 RRAEAEQAPA

-2393 ALARLYIKRSQMDR
+2393 ALARLYIKRGETDR
-2407 AIDQLEE
+2407 AVDQLEE
-2414 ITSQVPAHPE
+2414 ITGQVPAHPE

-2429 EALRKVDEQRQR
+2429 EALRKKDDQRQR

-2469 ADASE
+2469 ADGNE

-2487 RRGGDLA
+2487 RRGGDLS

-2506 DPEDPDARPDYE
+2506 DPEDPDARADYE

-2532 TYDSVLRE
+2532 TYDAVLRE
-2540 RPGLLSKRELLNTLA
+2540 QAGLNSKRELLGTLA

-2570 AYGAIH
+2570 AYALIH
-2576 DSDNSDLE
+2576 ESDNSDLE

-2636 SEGAIIAYERAL
+2636 AEGAIVAYERAL
-2648 ELDPGSAFTV
+2648 ELDPESAFTV
-2658 DCLTELYEAKHDAK
+2658 DCLTELYEAKRDAK
-2672 RLVELYVQ
+2672 RLVELYVL

-2694 TLLVSAAAVYERELS
+2694 TLLISAAAVYERDLS

-2714 IEVLSQALAVRPG
+2714 IEVLGQALTVRPG

-2750 NLRFEASTAET
+2750 NLRFEASSASA

-2775 LASKLDSFDDALE
+2775 LAGKLESYEEALE

-2797 PTDAESVAAVRAIGE
+2797 PTDLESVAAVRAIGE

-2818 QTVAEILVPVLRRT
+2818 QTVAAILVPVLRRT
-2832 EGFQELV
+2832 EAWQELV
-2839 SILEMRLTVETEP
+2839 SILEMRLSVEAEP
-2852 AQRMQTL
+2852 EQRMQTL
-2859 REIAEVLETKLGKQ
+2859 REIAEALETKLGQ
-2873 SDAEEALLRALSER
+2873 QPAAEEALLRALSER
-2887 PEAPELHA
+2887 PEAPELHT
-2895 EIERLAQATGGWT
+2895 EIERLAQATGGWV
-2908 RYADTLGERAQ
+2908 RYADTLGERAH
-2919 STFDPEVAQDLYVRL
+2919 SIFEPEVAQDLFVRL

-2955 VEQAGDK
+2955 VEQAGDR
-2962 PELLVALDRLYSRL
+2962 PELLLALDRLFSRL
-2976 DEKEKVAEILER
+2976 GEKEKVAEILER
-2988 RVAAE
+2988 RVAVE
-2993 PSEQVQAELYFRL
+2993 QSEQVQAELYFRL
-3006 AQLQIDSFKEP
+3006 ALLQIESFKEP

-3036 AVDELEKLTVQHDL
+3036 AVDELEKLTAQHDL

-3082 DSLEERVDMR
+3082 DSPEERVDMR
-3092 RNLSRVL
+3092 RSLSRVL
-3099 EDECKDPAAAQRVLE
+3099 EDECKDPVAAQRVLE
-3114 QGLQEAPTDGALL
+3114 QGLLEAPTDGALL
-3127 DELERLAVI
+3127 DELERLAAR
-3136 TGDWQSAASALSQAL
+3136 TGDWPGAASALDQAI
-3151 DKHSDLLPEAAVAL
+3151 DKHSDLSSEAAVAL

-3179 AGAAEAALN
+3179 SAAAEAALN
-3188 RALTFEPDNDDV
+3188 RALGFEPDSDDV

-3230 EERREDLYRQAQA
+3230 EERREELYRQAQA
-3243 LAVGLGDDELAES
+3243 LAVTLGDAELAES

-3261 LLQDDANLWALGEL
+3261 LGQDDANLWALAEL
-3275 TKVSEA
+3275 TRVSEA

-3290 LLVKRSELGADAHTV
+3290 LLVKRSELGADAGTV
-3305 RSLRRQAAEIARD
+3305 RSLRQRAAEIARD
-3318 KLTQPA
+3318 KLNLPA
-3324 KAIALYEQL
+3324 KSILLYEQL
-3333 FEDEPNDADASGALR
+3333 FEDEPNDSEAPDALR
-3348 ALYARASRFDDLG
+3348 ALYARAQRFDDLG

-3366 LIDMAESPAGRSVLR
+3366 LIDMAESPAARSVLR

-3396 TAIDLLRAVLEDEP
+3396 TAIELLRAVLDDEP
-3410 GRGDAVVALS
+3410 GRADAVVALS

-3428 DEDLADLLSTQIS
+3428 DEDLADLLSAQIS
-3441 AAQARGDIAAELS
+3441 AAQERGDVAGELS

-3494 ARLLQSENRLAEAAQ
+3494 ARLLQSENRLPEAAQ
-3509 VLDQLLSASSG
+3509 VLDQLLTASTG
-3520 EAAVARALELA
+3520 ENAVARALELA
-3531 SVQQKLGSAAD
+3531 AVQQKLGSADD

-3552 QDERNTELRAR
+3552 QDERSTELRSR

-3570 MQAWEKLA
+3570 MKAWEKLA
-3578 ALLARDA
+3578 GLLTRDA
-3585 DFAATPD
+3585 DFAQSPE

-3598 RKAATIHAQERGD
+3598 RKAATIHAEQRSD

-3644 RASSA
+3644 RGKAA
-3649 QAVLLKIVESYGTK
+3649 QDVLLKIVESYGAK

-3676 TAYLRENESQK
+3676 KAYLAEGENQK
-3687 AMEELDK
+3687 AMDELDK

-3705 LTLLGQVAMD
+3705 LSLLGQVALD

-3723 QMFRALLLQKLDES
+3723 QMFRALLLQKLDDA
-3737 GPVRKSEVFL
+3737 GPLKKSEVFL
-3747 RLGEIHEK
+3747 RLGEVHEK
-3755 VGEEPKAIQMYERA
+3755 VGEAPKAIQMYERA
-3769 IQTDGLLAAK
+3769 IQTDGLQAAK

-3785 KGK
+3785 KGT

>member
-42 LLRLLDAARDKH
+42 LLRLLDSARDKH

-66 LDVASQA
+66 LDIASQV
-73 TENTPREAEALLA
+73 TENTPREADALTA

-92 GEMFDDD
+92 NEMFDDD
-99 GAGVC
+99 GAAVC

-115 SVALAAIAESENK
+115 SVAKAAIAESENK
-128 RQRFSELASTYANEA
+128 RQRFAELAATYATEA
-143 EQATDDVYKSSMLM
+143 EQASDDVYKSSMLM

-166 GGQSV
+166 GGQSLG
-171 SLETAIERLEQ
+171 LETAVERLEQ
-182 AVRLDATNER
+182 AVRLDPTNER

-200 YRSGNRWEELARVLE
+200 YRSSSRWEELARVLE

-254 VLRVDASHAEAKAFL
+254 VLRVDPAQAEAKAFL
-269 SEFYGNDERWAELV
+269 SEFYGNDERWADLV

-291 VKDTNDSERLGDML
+291 GRDVNDSERLGDML
-305 QIAMLHWKK
+305 QIAMLHWRK
-314 LSRPQDA
+314 LSKPQDA

-364 SVPDGSKDRKNL
+364 SVPDGSKDRKKL
-376 ASEIARLAEGTA
+376 ASEIAKLAEGTA

-402 QDPDSSEARESL
+402 QDPDSSEARDAL

-437 TPADQYQERLAILRE
+437 TPPEQYQERLAILRE

-484 DAEEMRELVGL
+484 DADEMRELVGL

-517 DIEEKKELYRAAA
+517 DLEEKKELYRAAA

-551 KIAPTD
+551 KIAPDD

-571 RAWDKLFDLYASD
+571 RAWDKLFELYSSD
-584 LETAEGGA
+584 LEKAEGGA
-592 KLSLLKEMA
+592 KLSLLKELA
-601 QLAAERLNRGA
+601 QLAAERLNRGP
-612 EAVELYKRILEIE
+612 EAVELYKRILEVDPGRVE
-625 PTRAEI
+625 V

-652 ERRVASVGDEAA
+652 ERRVATLQDDAA
-664 RLASLQ
+664 KLAALQ

-683 QKAALAWQRVLELS
+683 QQAARAWQRVLELS

-735 VLSTAADRAKDNAQR
+735 VLSTAADRAKEVAQR

-779 TADPTDTRAAGSL
+779 TADPTDTRAASAL
-792 IPLYEQDEKWV
+792 IPLYEQDEKWA

-816 ESEADKLVLLG
+816 ETEAEKLSLLG
-827 KLVDVSGKRLND
+827 KLVEVSGKRLND
-839 RKAAAQYARKAYEL
+839 RKTAAQYARRAYEIA
-853 SPESPAGLDLLE
+853 PESLAALELLE
-865 ESSRAAGAW
+865 DSSRAAGTW
-874 DTFVDAVQQR
+874 ETFVDAVEQR
-884 LEAAETTAAP
+884 LAASDTTATP
-894 PPVATAEP
+894 PAVTAAEP
-902 APGIAAKKSR
+902 AATPAKKGKK
-912 RKKKGEPAPELGST
+912 KKKGESLPEPAPAATGAVSGS
-926 PIASS
+926 
-931 AFGAG
+931 
-936 SVSSAERRV
+936 ERRL

-951 RVFAEELGKSEQ
+951 RVFAEELGRSEQ

-982 AALEAILRREDRRD
+982 AAMEAILRREDRRD
-996 DLRWLLELRVEHAPD
+996 DLRWLLELRVEHAAD
-1011 DEARGRILSDWAT
+1011 DDARARILSDWAT
-1024 LEEDVFESPERA
+1024 LEEDVFEAPERA
-1036 IAIYRRILQLQDSDA
+1036 IAIYRRILGVHDSDA

-1065 DAAAAVQVIEQHR
+1065 NAAGAVEIIEQHR
-1078 EKLTGDERAEREVEL
+1078 QKLSGDERAEREVEL
-1093 AEHYQTLL
+1093 AEHYQNRLS
-1101 ARPEEAL
+1101 RPEDAL
-1108 KNAVFAVES
+1108 KNAVFALES
-1117 PKVKARAMA
+1117 PAVRARAMA

-1134 PTVRARVAEV
+1134 PEVRARVADV
-1144 LAAQYSASGEARRE
+1144 LATQYAASGEARRE
-1158 AHALNVLLAETA
+1158 AHALNVLLTETQ
-1170 DPASRLPLY
+1170 DPAQRLPLY

-1189 LSSYGSALDVVLE
+1189 LVSYGSALDVVLE
-1202 AVRKYPSELTLW
+1202 AVRKYPSELSLW

-1228 DLGEAFREVMR
+1228 DLGEAFREVLR
-1239 GSLPEALEVEL
+1239 GTLPEALEVEL

-1273 RVLTLSPGNEAAFQR
+1273 RVLTLSPSNEAAFQR

-1367 QGKDKQLA
+1367 QGKDQKLA
-1375 ALLEKRLETAT
+1375 TLLEKRLETAA

-1402 DLHQPERSMVLVE
+1402 DLHQPEKSMLLVE

-1428 ELTERMLEIGGLRQR
+1428 ELTERMLDIGGLRQR
-1443 AALLLENVYVARD
+1443 AARLLENVYLARD

-1469 EAFGSDPANQERRE
+1469 EGFGSDPANEERRE

-1528 RLNANERVAEVL
+1528 RLGMNERVAEVL
-1540 TEAAERADTQALR
+1540 TEAAERASSLSLR
-1553 GEILMQVASICEE
+1553 GEILMQVANICEE
-1566 LLADRARAERVY
+1566 LLNDRARAERVY

-1593 PAARALERIYIA
+1593 PAARALERIYVSS
-1605 GGEHAK
+1605 GEHAK
-1611 LAEMLRVQVKLEQ
+1611 LAEMLRIQVKLEQ
-1624 GGSLRRELFGRLGE
+1624 GSALRAELFGRLGE

-1681 RDLVSVLERR
+1681 RELVSVLERR
-1691 RETSSNADLR
+1691 REISSDRELR
-1701 RELMTRTAETLW
+1701 RTLMTRSAETLW
-1713 KKLDAVPEAID
+1713 KKLEAVPEAIE

-1735 SGASL
+1735 SGPSL
-1740 SALEALFG
+1740 SALESLF
-1748 SASHWVELAETLERH
+1748 SNASHWDELSETLERH

-1772 RLELFAKLGDLK
+1772 RLSLFAKLGDLK
-1784 REHLSDISG
+1784 REHLNDVSG
-1793 SLEVYRRAL
+1793 SIAVYRRAL
-1802 TLDTKHAPSRTA
+1802 ALDARHAPSRTA
-1814 LERLLTAEE
+1814 LERLLDAEDPAPRRE
-1823 AASRRDAALILHPI
+1823 AAQILHPI
-1837 YESEADFEHLL
+1837 YESESDYERLL
-1848 QVLEIEVATSDD
+1848 RVLEIEVLTSDD
-1860 PLEKIAGLEAA
+1860 PLERISGLEAA

-1876 TSLNDPK
+1876 NSLNDSK

-1892 VRAAVGHS
+1892 VRASVGHS
-1900 QIEPWFDHLERLGSA
+1900 QLEPWFVHLERLAAA

-1925 LCEVVPEIFDGEVQL
+1925 LCDVVPEIFDGDVQL
-1940 TVTLKIADLARHQL
+1940 SVTLKIADLARHQL
-1954 ADRELSRE
+1954 ADRELARE
-1962 YYKKALELKAD
+1962 YYKKALEQRVD

-1981 ESLYEETGDAPNLLD
+1981 ESLYEETGDAQNLLE

-2004 AASDEERKQLLFRRA
+2004 AESDAERKQLLFRRA

-2052 ETLYAAVSAW
+2052 EALYAAVSSW
-2062 GELIALYERQLQ
+2062 PELIALYERQLD
-2074 AKVGTAADLRV
+2074 AKLGNAADLRV

-2090 AAHHQQDLGRAFD
+2090 AAQQQRDLGRAFD
-2103 ELEIALAA
+2103 ELETALSA

-2123 RILADASEP
+2123 RILAEAAEP

-2144 VYLLRSDFGRVMDAI
+2144 VYLLRADFGRVMDAI
-2159 RARLAYASDP
+2159 RARLSYASDP
-2169 EERHD
+2169 GERHD
-2174 LLVRLAKLYEEQKED
+2174 LLLRLAKLYEEQKED

-2203 DLSNATTISELER
+2203 DLSDAATISELER
-2216 LAKVAG
+2216 LSKVAG
-2222 AERRLAEIYGT
+2222 AERRLADIYAT
-2233 ELEKVAGDD
+2233 ELEKVTSDD
-2242 ASTVKLARRTGELFT
+2242 SATVKLARRTGELFT
-2257 ALGDLDRALIFYR
+2257 SLGDLERALVFYR

-2282 FAAIDAILQRTARHE
+2282 FAAIDAILLRTARHE
-2297 ERVALY
+2297 ERVSLY
-2303 RDALDHRFDPG
+2303 REALDHRFEPS
-2314 ERLAALHTMAGL
+2314 ERLLALHTMAGL

-2340 YRSVLDVDDAD
+2340 YRLVLDVDDSD

-2376 RRAEAAQAPA
+2376 RRAEASPTPA

-2393 ALARLYIKRSQMDR
+2393 ALARLYIKRAQPDR
-2407 AIDQLEE
+2407 AVDQLEE
-2414 ITSQVPAHPE
+2414 IVSQVPAHPE

-2429 EALRKVDEQRQR
+2429 EALRKNEDQRQR

-2469 ADASE
+2469 AEGGE

-2494 RARRAYEAAFML
+2494 RARRAYEAAFIL
-2506 DPEDPDARPDYE
+2506 DPEDAEARADYE

-2532 TYDSVLRE
+2532 TYDAVLRE
-2540 RPGLLSKRELLNTLA
+2540 NTRLDSKRELLSTLA

-2570 AYGAIH
+2570 AYGLIH
-2576 DSDNSDLE
+2576 EADNSDLE

-2611 LLLDDSERASV
+2611 LLLDDGERASV

-2636 SEGAIIAYERAL
+2636 AEGAIVAYERAL
-2648 ELDPGSAFTV
+2648 ELDPTSAFTV
-2658 DCLTELYEAKHDAK
+2658 DCLTELYEAKKDAK

-2694 TLLVSAAAVYERELS
+2694 TLLISAAAVYERELS
-2709 DRSRA
+2709 DRARA
-2714 IEVLSQALAVRPG
+2714 IEVLGQALSVRPG

-2750 NLRFEASTAET
+2750 NLRFEAGAATA

-2775 LASKLDSFDDALE
+2775 LASKLESFDDALE

-2797 PTDAESVAAVRAIGE
+2797 PTDLESVAAVRAIGE

-2818 QTVAEILVPVLRRT
+2818 QTVAEILVPVLRST
-2832 EGFQELV
+2832 ERWQELV

-2852 AQRMQTL
+2852 SQRMQTL
-2859 REIAEVLETKLGKQ
+2859 REVAEVLETKLGQ
-2873 SDAEEALLRALSER
+2873 QPAAEEALLRALSER
-2887 PEAPELHA
+2887 PEAPELHG
-2895 EIERLAQATGGWT
+2895 EIERLAQATGGWA

-2919 STFDPEVAQDLYVRL
+2919 SIFDPEVAQDLFVRL

-2955 VEQAGDK
+2955 VEQAGDQ
-2962 PELLVALDRLYSRL
+2962 PELLLALDRLYTRL
-2976 DEKEKVAEILER
+2976 GEQEKVAEILER
-2988 RVAAE
+2988 RVAVE
-2993 PSEQVQAELYFRL
+2993 SSEQLQADLYFRL
-3006 AQLQIDSFKEP
+3006 ALLQIESFKEP

-3031 QDHEA
+3031 QDHER
-3036 AVDELEKLTVQHDL
+3036 AVDELEKLTAQHDL

-3059 SVYRARGRTD
+3059 SVYRGRGRTD
-3069 RLAKLYEKRVAHA
+3069 RLAKLYEKRVSHA
-3082 DSLEERVDMR
+3082 DSPEERVDMR
-3092 RNLSRVL
+3092 RSLSRVL
-3099 EDECKDPAAAQRVLE
+3099 EDECKDVPAAQRVLE
-3114 QGLQEAPTDGALL
+3114 QGLLEAPTDGALL
-3127 DELERLAVI
+3127 DELERLAGL
-3136 TGDWQSAASALSQAL
+3136 TGDWQGAASALSKAI
-3151 DKHSDLLPEAAVAL
+3151 DDHTDLSAEAAVAL
-3165 CVRLASWQKDRVNS
+3165 CVRLASWQKDRVGS
-3179 AGAAEAALN
+3179 PGAAEAALN

-3200 LLLIEGLQRTPGRER
+3200 LVLIEGLQRVPGRER

-3230 EERREDLYRQAQA
+3230 EERREELYRQAQA
-3243 LAVGLGDDELAES
+3243 LAVGLGDTELAES

-3261 LLQDDANLWALGEL
+3261 LGQDDGNLWALAEL
-3275 TKVSEA
+3275 TQVSEA
-3281 RGNFQETFE
+3281 NGNFQETFE
-3290 LLVKRSELGADAHTV
+3290 LLVKRSELGADAASV
-3305 RSLRRQAAEIARD
+3305 RSLRRKAAEIARD

-3333 FEDEPNDADASGALR
+3333 FEDEPGDSDASDALR
-3348 ALYARASRFDDLG
+3348 GLYARVNRFDDLG

-3366 LIDMAESPAGRSVLR
+3366 LIDMAESPPARSVLR
-3381 LELAKLSEERFQALD
+3381 MELAKLNEERFQALD
-3396 TAIDLLRAVLEDEP
+3396 TAIDLLRAVLDDEP
-3410 GRGDAVVALS
+3410 GRADAVVALS

-3428 DEDLADLLSTQIS
+3428 DEDLADLLSSQIS
-3441 AAQARGDIAAELS
+3441 GAQERGDVAGELS

-3480 LARDATHAGALEAL
+3480 LARDARHSGALEAL
-3494 ARLLQSENRLAEAAQ
+3494 ARLLQSENRLSEAAQ
-3509 VLDQLLSASSG
+3509 VLDQLLSASTG
-3520 EAAVARALELA
+3520 EAAVLRALELA
-3531 SVQQKLGSAAD
+3531 GVQQKLGSPEE

-3552 QDERNTELRAR
+3552 HDERSPELRSR

-3570 MQAWEKLA
+3570 MKAWEKLA

-3585 DFAATPD
+3585 DFAPNPE

-3598 RKAATIHAQERGD
+3598 RKAATIHAEQRGD

-3644 RASSA
+3644 RGKAA
-3649 QAVLLKIVESYGTK
+3649 QDVLLKIVDSYGTK

-3676 TAYLRENESQK
+3676 KAYLADGENQK
-3687 AMEELDK
+3687 AMDELDK

-3705 LTLLGQVAMD
+3705 LTLLGQVALD

-3737 GPVRKSEVFL
+3737 GPLKKSEVFL
-3747 RLGEIHEK
+3747 RLGEVHEK
-3755 VGEEPKAIQMYERA
+3755 VGELPKAIQMYERA
-3769 IQTDGLLAAK
+3769 IQTDGLQAAK

>member
-16 IPDSNEAWTALRDAA
+16 IPDSNEAWTALRSST
-31 KASGGDLSTDE
+31 KESGGDLSTDE
-42 LLRLLDAARDKH
+42 LLRLLEAARDKH
-54 ESRGEWAAVAGI
+54 VARGEWSAVAGLLEI
-66 LDVASQA
+66 ASQV
-73 TENTPREAEALLA
+73 TENTPREAEALTE
-86 QAKVLG
+86 QAKVLY

-110 IDPGN
+110 IEPGN
-115 SVALAAIAESENK
+115 SVATAALTESENK
-128 RQRFSELASTYANEA
+128 RQRFSELASTYATEA
-143 EQATDDVYKSSMLM
+143 EQASDDVYKSSMLM

-166 GGQSV
+166 GGESV

-243 DNERAARAYDR
+243 DNERSARAYDR
-254 VLRVDASHAEAKAFL
+254 VLRVDASHHEAKAFL
-269 SEFYGNDERWAELV
+269 SEFYGNDERWDALV
-283 LLYERELK
+283 ALYERELK
-291 VKDTNDSERLGDML
+291 GKDINDAERLGDML
-305 QIAMLHWKK
+305 QIAMLHWRK
-314 LSRPQDA
+314 LSCPQDA

-333 NNEGMLNFYRE
+333 INEGMLSFYRE

-353 RLIDVL
+353 RLIEVL
-359 QGAQR
+359 QSAQR
-364 SVPDGSKDRKNL
+364 SVPDGSKERKKL
-376 ASEIARLAEGTA
+376 ASEIAKLAEGTA

-402 QDPDSSEARESL
+402 QDPDSGEARDAL

-437 TPADQYQERLAILRE
+437 TPAEEYQNRLAILRE

-484 DAEEMRELVGL
+484 DVGEMRELVGL

-537 SNAQNATDAYAALL
+537 SNAQNATEAYAALL
-551 KIAPTD
+551 KIAPKD

-571 RAWDKLFDLYASD
+571 RAWDKLFELYSAD
-584 LETAEGGA
+584 LESAEGGA
-592 KLSLLKEMA
+592 KLSLLKELA

-612 EAVELYKRILEIE
+612 DAVEFYKRILEVD
-625 PTRAEI
+625 PTRAEV

-652 ERRVASVGDEAA
+652 ERRVASLDDDAA
-664 RLASLQ
+664 RLSALQ

-683 QKAALAWQRVLELS
+683 AKAARAWQRVLELS

-710 YLQSA
+710 YLQSS

-735 VLSTAADRAKDNAQR
+735 VLSTAADRAKEAPQR

-779 TADPTDTRAAGSL
+779 TADPTDTRAASAL
-792 IPLYEQDEKWV
+792 IPLYEQDEKWS
-803 RLPALYELLLERA
+803 RLPALYELLFERA
-816 ESEADKLVLLG
+816 ESEADKLALLA
-827 KLVDVSGKRLND
+827 KLVGVSGKRLND
-839 RKAAAQYARKAYEL
+839 RKAAAGYARKAYEL
-853 SPESPAGLDLLE
+853 APESPSALDLFE
-865 ESSRAAGAW
+865 ESARAASAW
-874 DTFVDAVQQR
+874 DSFVETIEQR
-884 LEAAETTAAP
+884 LQQSETTAAP
-894 PPVATAEP
+894 PPVAAAGEAAP
-902 APGIAAKKSR
+902 APGPAKKGKK
-912 RKKKGEPAPELGST
+912 KKKGETQPEAAPAAAAPTPGS
-926 PIASS
+926 
-931 AFGAG
+931 
-936 SVSSAERRV
+936 ERRL

-951 RVFAEELGKSEQ
+951 RVFAEEVGKSEQ
-963 AIATYKQMLERD
+963 AIALYKQMLERD

-982 AALEAILRREDRRD
+982 TALEAILRREDRRD
-996 DLRWLLELRVEHAPD
+996 DLRWLLELRVEHAAD
-1011 DEARGRILSDWAT
+1011 DDTKVRILSDWAT
-1024 LEEDVFESPERA
+1024 LEEDVFETPERA
-1036 IAIYRRILQLQDSDA
+1036 ITIHRRILEVSDSDA
-1051 AALST
+1051 VALRT
-1056 LPRLLLAQG
+1056 LPRLLLAQN
-1065 DAAAAVQVIEQHR
+1065 DAAGAVEIIEQHR
-1078 EKLTGDERAEREVEL
+1078 EKLSGDERSEREVEL

-1101 ARPEEAL
+1101 SRPEEAL
-1108 KNAVFAVES
+1108 KNAVLAVES
-1117 PKVKARAMA
+1117 PKVKARAMS

-1134 PTVRARVAEV
+1134 PEVRARVADV
-1144 LAAQYSASGEARRE
+1144 LATQYAASGEARRE
-1158 AHALNVLLAETA
+1158 AHALSVLLSETK
-1170 DPASRLPLY
+1170 DPELRLPLY
-1179 LRLADAQQHK
+1179 LRLADAQQKK
-1189 LSSYGSALDVVLE
+1189 LSSYGSALDVLLE
-1202 AVRKYPSELTLW
+1202 AVRHYPSELGLW
-1214 DRADELAQL
+1214 ERADELAQL

-1228 DLGEAFREVMR
+1228 DLAEAFREVMR
-1239 GSLPEALEVEL
+1239 GTLPEALEVEL

-1273 RVLTLSPGNEAAFQR
+1273 RVLALSPGNEAAFQR
-1288 LKDILTAAERWSE
+1288 LKDILTAAERWSD
-1301 LEALYDRASSATDD
+1301 LEALYDRASSATND
-1315 LARRAEMLVEVA
+1315 LSRRAEMLVEVA

-1353 HDVSVRALDRLYVR
+1353 HEVSVRALDRLYVR

-1375 ALLEKRLETAT
+1375 ALLEKRLEAAA

-1393 KLRLAKLSL
+1393 KLRLAKLDL
-1402 DLHQPERSMVLVE
+1402 DLHEPEKSMLLVE
-1415 DVLGERINDFQAR
+1415 DVLGERINDYQAR

-1443 AALLLENVYVARD
+1443 AARLLESVYQARD

-1469 EAFGSDPANQERRE
+1469 EAFGSDPANEERRE

-1497 DDESALRTLSLLVP
+1497 DDESALRTLALLVP

-1528 RLNANERVAEVL
+1528 RLGLNERVAEVL
-1540 TEAAERADTQALR
+1540 TEAAERADSHTLR

-1566 LLADRARAERVY
+1566 LLNDRSRAERVY

-1586 ADAELVL
+1586 NDAELVL

-1605 GGEHAK
+1605 GAEHAK

-1624 GGSLRRELFGRLGE
+1624 GGPVRRELFGRLGE
-1638 LCQNVLGDNDG
+1638 LCQQVLGDNDG

-1668 AALDRLYEITERH
+1668 AALDRLYELTERY
-1681 RDLVSVLERR
+1681 RDLVSVLDRR
-1691 RETSSNADLR
+1691 REASVDAELR
-1701 RELMTRTAETLW
+1701 RTLMTRSAETLW
-1713 KKLDAVPEAID
+1713 KKLDAVPEAIE
-1724 AYQALIAEFGP
+1724 AYQTLIGEFGP

-1748 SASHWVELAETLERH
+1748 SASRWEDLSETLERH
-1763 LDVAESDSE
+1763 LDVADNDTE

-1784 REHLSDISG
+1784 REHLSDVPG
-1793 SLEVYRRAL
+1793 ALEVYRRAL
-1802 TLDTKHAPSRTA
+1802 ALDTKHAPSRSA
-1814 LERLLTAEE
+1814 LERLLDAEE
-1823 AASRRDAALILHPI
+1823 AQSRREAAQILHPI
-1837 YESEADFEHLL
+1837 YESESDYEHLL
-1848 QVLEIEVATSDD
+1848 RVLEIEVATTDD
-1860 PLEKIAGLEAA
+1860 SVEKINGLEAA

-1876 TSLNDPK
+1876 TPLGDSK

-1900 QIEPWFDHLERLGSA
+1900 PLEPWFVHLERLASA

-1940 TVTLKIADLARHQL
+1940 AVTLKIADLARHQL
-1954 ADRELSRE
+1954 ADRELARE
-1962 YYKKALELKAD
+1962 YYKKALEQRAD

-1981 ESLYEETGDAPNLLD
+1981 ESLYEETGDAQNLLE
-1996 ILERRAEV
+1996 ILERRVEV
-2004 AASDEERKQLLFRRA
+2004 AESDEERKQLLFRRA

-2026 DNKKRAIEV
+2026 DNKPKAIEV
-2035 YESILEFGLDP
+2035 YESILEFGLDTT
-2046 AAVSAL
+2046 AIGAL
-2052 ETLYAAVSAW
+2052 QTLYAGVSQW
-2062 GELIALYERQLQ
+2062 GELIGLYERQLD
-2074 AKVGTAADLRV
+2074 AKLGNAADLRV

-2090 AAHHQQDLGRAFD
+2090 AAQQQKDLGRAFD
-2103 ELEIALAA
+2103 ELQTALST

-2123 RILADASEP
+2123 RILAEASEP

-2144 VYLLRSDFGRVMDAI
+2144 VYLSRADFGRVMDAI
-2159 RARLAYASDP
+2159 RARLSYATDP
-2169 EERHD
+2169 DERRD
-2174 LLVRLAKLYEEQKED
+2174 LLLRLAKLYEEQKED

-2203 DLSNATTISELER
+2203 ELSDSATISELER

-2222 AERRLAEIYGT
+2222 AERRLAEIYAT
-2233 ELEKVAGDD
+2233 ELSKVNGDD
-2242 ASTVKLARRTGELFT
+2242 ATTVKLARRTGELFT
-2257 ALGDLDRALIFYR
+2257 TLGELDRALVFYR

-2275 EPESKEL
+2275 EPESKDL
-2282 FAAIDAILQRTARHE
+2282 FGSIDAILVRTAQHE
-2297 ERVALY
+2297 ERVTLY
-2303 RDALDHRFDPG
+2303 REALDHRFDPA
-2314 ERLAALHTMAGL
+2314 ERLAALHTMASL

-2340 YRSVLDVDDAD
+2340 YRSVLDVDDGD

-2376 RRAEAAQAPA
+2376 RRAEGAKGPA
-2386 QGAVHRL
+2386 DAAVHRL
-2393 ALARLYIKRSQMDR
+2393 ALARLYIKRTQPDR
-2407 AIDQLEE
+2407 AVDQLEE
-2414 ITSQVPAHPE
+2414 IVSQLPAHPE

-2429 EALRKVDEQRQR
+2429 EGLRKTEDQRQR

-2469 ADASE
+2469 ADGTE

-2494 RARRAYEAAFML
+2494 RARRAYEAAFTL
-2506 DPEDPDARPDYE
+2506 DPEDADARADYE
-2518 RLTEATSEWDKLAE
+2518 RLTEATGEWDKLAE
-2532 TYDSVLRE
+2532 TYDNVLKGHPDLNSKRD
-2540 RPGLLSKRELLNTLA
+2540 LLSTLA

-2576 DSDNSDLE
+2576 EADGSDLE

-2611 LLLDDSERASV
+2611 LLLDDGERASV

-2636 SEGAIIAYERAL
+2636 AEGAIVAYERAL
-2648 ELDPGSAFTV
+2648 ELDPESAFTV
-2658 DCLTELYEAKHDAK
+2658 DCLTELYEAKRDAK

-2680 RVELSSEDDADLKY
+2680 RVELSGEDDADLKY
-2694 TLLVSAAAVYERELS
+2694 TLLMSAAGVYEKDLS
-2709 DRSRA
+2709 DRTRA
-2714 IEVLSQALAVRPG
+2714 IEVLGQALAVRPG
-2727 DPGVLATLNRLYRI
+2727 DTGVLGTLNRLYRI

-2750 NLRFEASTAET
+2750 NLRFEASAAET
-2761 PEERARLRKEIGSI
+2761 PEARGALRKEIGNI
-2775 LASKLDSFDDALE
+2775 LASKLESYEDALE
-2788 AQRLALEDV
+2788 AQRSALEDV
-2797 PTDAESVAAVRAIGE
+2797 PTDSESVAAVRAIGE

-2818 QTVAEILVPVLRRT
+2818 LTVAEILVPVLRRT
-2832 EGFQELV
+2832 ERWEELV

-2852 AQRMQTL
+2852 SQRMQTL

-2873 SDAEEALLRALSER
+2873 SEAEGALLRALSER
-2887 PEAPELHA
+2887 PEAPELHS
-2895 EIERLAQATGGWT
+2895 EIERLAQATGGWP

-2919 STFDPEVAQDLYVRL
+2919 STFDPEVAQDLFVRL

-2944 DQRAVEAYSRA
+2944 DQRAVLAYCHA

-2962 PELLVALDRLYSRL
+2962 PELLLALDRLYTRL
-2976 DEKEKVAEILER
+2976 KDNEKVAEILER

-2993 PSEQVQAELYFRL
+2993 SSDAVQAGLYFRL
-3006 AQLQIDSFKEP
+3006 ALLQIESFKEP

-3031 QDHEA
+3031 QDHEG
-3036 AVDELEKLTVQHDL
+3036 AVDELEKLTGEHDL

-3059 SVYRARGRTD
+3059 SVYRARGLTD
-3069 RLAKLYEKRVAHA
+3069 RLARVYEKRVTHA
-3082 DSLEERVDMR
+3082 DSLEARVDMR
-3092 RNLSRVL
+3092 RSLSRVL
-3099 EDECKDPAAAQRVLE
+3099 EDECKDPTAAQRVLQ
-3114 QGLQEAPTDGALL
+3114 QGLLEAPTDGALL
-3127 DELERLAVI
+3127 DELERLAGI
-3136 TGDWQSAASALSQAL
+3136 TGDFQSAASSLSEAIE
-3151 DKHSDLLPEAAVAL
+3151 KHTDLLPEAAVSL
-3165 CVRLASWQKDRVNS
+3165 CVRLATWQRDRVGS
-3179 AGAAEAALN
+3179 ASAAEAALN
-3188 RALTFEPDNDDV
+3188 RALTFEPDSDEV
-3200 LLLIEGLQRTPGRER
+3200 LILVEALQRVPGRER

-3230 EERREDLYRQAQA
+3230 EERREELYRQAQA
-3243 LAVGLGDDELAES
+3243 LAVGLGDAELAES

-3261 LLQDDANLWALGEL
+3261 LAQDDANLWALAEL
-3275 TKVSEA
+3275 TRVSEE
-3281 RGNFQETFE
+3281 RGNFQETFS
-3290 LLVKRSELGADAHTV
+3290 LLVKRSELGADATSV
-3305 RSLRRQAAEIARD
+3305 RALRRQAADIARD
-3318 KLTQPA
+3318 KLNLPA

-3333 FEDEPNDADASGALR
+3333 FEDEPNDSEASTALR
-3348 ALYARASRFDDLG
+3348 GLYARANRFDDLG

-3366 LIDMAESPAGRSVLR
+3366 LIDMAESPSARSVLR
-3381 LELAKLSEERFQALD
+3381 MELAKLSEERFQALD
-3396 TAIDLLRAVLEDEP
+3396 TAIDLLRAVLDDEP

-3428 DEDLADLLSTQIS
+3428 DEDLADLLASQIS
-3441 AAQARGDIAAELS
+3441 GAQERGDIAAELS

-3460 EVYDSRLG
+3460 EVYDSRLA
-3468 DRERAIETYRAV
+3468 DRQRAIDTYRAV
-3480 LARDATHAGALEAL
+3480 LARDARHSGALEAL
-3494 ARLLQSENRLAEAAQ
+3494 ARLLQSENRLPEAAE
-3509 VLDQLLSASSG
+3509 VLDQLLTASSG
-3520 EAAVARALELA
+3520 EAAVARALELSA
-3531 SVQQKLGSAAD
+3531 VEQKLGSQEK
-3542 AALALERGLV
+3542 AALALERGLAH
-3552 QDERNTELRAR
+3552 DERSSELRSR

-3570 MQAWEKLA
+3570 MKDWEKLA
-3578 ALLARDA
+3578 AHLARDA
-3585 DFAATPD
+3585 DFAPTPE

-3598 RKAATIHAQERGD
+3598 RKAATIHGEERGD

-3644 RASSA
+3644 RGKAA
-3649 QAVLLKIVESYGTK
+3649 VDVLLKIVESYGNK

-3676 TAYLRENESQK
+3676 KAYLADGDNQK

-3705 LTLLGQVAMD
+3705 LTLLGQVAME

-3737 GPVRKSEVFL
+3737 GPLKKSEVFL

-3755 VGEEPKAIQMYERA
+3755 VGEAPKAIQMYERA
-3769 IQTDGLLAAK
+3769 IQTDGLPAAK
-3779 DRLAAL
+3779 ARLAAL
-3785 KGK
+3785 KG

>member
-16 IPDSNEAWTALRDAA
+16 IPDSNEAWTALRNAA

-42 LLRLLDAARDKH
+42 LLRLLDSARDKH

-66 LDVASQA
+66 LDIASQV
-73 TENTPREAEALLA
+73 TENTPREAEALTA

-92 GEMFDDD
+92 NEMFDDD
-99 GAGVC
+99 GAAVC

-115 SVALAAIAESENK
+115 SVAKAAIAESEQK
-128 RQRFSELASTYANEA
+128 RQRFAELAATYATEA
-143 EQATDDVYKSSMLM
+143 EQASDDVYKSSMLM

-166 GGQSV
+166 GGQGL

-182 AVRLDATNER
+182 AVRLDASNER

-200 YRSGNRWEELARVLE
+200 YRGSNRWEELARVLE

-254 VLRVDASHAEAKAFL
+254 VLRVDAAQAEAKAFL
-269 SEFYGNDERWAELV
+269 SEFYGGDERWADLV

-291 VKDTNDSERLGDML
+291 GRDINDAERLGDML

-314 LSRPQDA
+314 LSKPQDA

-327 IRKVEP
+327 VRKVEP
-333 NNEGMLNFYRE
+333 ANEGMLGFYRE
-344 YYGSLQDDT
+344 YYASLQDDT

-359 QGAQR
+359 QSAQR
-364 SVPDGSKDRKNL
+364 AVPDGSSERKKL
-376 ASEIARLAEGTA
+376 ASEIAKLAEGTA

-402 QDPDSSEARESL
+402 QDPDSADARDSL

-437 TPADQYQERLAILRE
+437 TPAEQYQERLGILRE

-484 DAEEMRELVGL
+484 DVDEMRELVGL

-502 RDLITHQLKLAEITP
+502 RDLITHQLKLAEIAP
-517 DIEEKKELYRAAA
+517 DLEEKKELYRAAA

-537 SNAQNATDAYAALL
+537 SNAQNATEAYASLL
-551 KIAPTD
+551 KIAPDD

-571 RAWDKLFDLYASD
+571 RAWDKLFELYSAD
-584 LETAEGGA
+584 LEKAEGGK
-592 KLSLLKEMA
+592 KLSLLKELA

-612 EAVELYKRILEIE
+612 DAVELYKRILEID
-625 PTRAEI
+625 PARAEV

-652 ERRVASVGDEAA
+652 ERRVATLQDDAA
-664 RLASLQ
+664 KLAALQ

-683 QKAALAWQRVLELS
+683 QQAARAWQRVLELS

-710 YLQSA
+710 YLQGA

-735 VLSTAADRAKDNAQR
+735 VLSTAADRAKEVAQR

-779 TADPTDTRAAGSL
+779 TADPSDTRAAGAL
-792 IPLYEQDEKWV
+792 IPLYEQDEKWA

-816 ESEADKLVLLG
+816 ETEADKLALLG
-827 KLVDVSGKRLND
+827 KLVEVSGKRLND
-839 RKAAAQYARKAYEL
+839 RKTAAQYARRAYEL
-853 SPESPAGLDLLE
+853 SPESPAALDLLE
-865 ESSRAAGAW
+865 ESSRAAGTW
-874 DTFVDAVQQR
+874 ETFVEAVEQR
-884 LEAAETTAAP
+884 LGATETTAAP
-894 PPVATAEP
+894 PAVATAEP
-902 APGIAAKKSR
+902 APQPAKR
-912 RKKKGEPAPELGST
+912 GKKKKKAESAPDAAPAPT
-926 PIASS
+926 A
-931 AFGAG
+931 AG
-936 SVSSAERRV
+936 GVLDGERR
-945 LELRLA
+945 LLSLRLA
-951 RVFAEELGKSEQ
+951 RVFADELGRSEQ
-963 AIATYKQMLERD
+963 AVATYKQMLERD

-996 DLRWLLELRVEHAPD
+996 DLRWLLELRVEHAAD
-1011 DEARGRILSDWAT
+1011 DDARARILSDWAT

-1036 IAIYRRILQLQDSDA
+1036 IALYRRILEVHDSDP

-1065 DAAAAVQVIEQHR
+1065 NAAAAVEIIEQHR
-1078 EKLTGDERAEREVEL
+1078 QKLTGDERAEREVEL
-1093 AEHYQTLL
+1093 AEHYQNRLG
-1101 ARPEEAL
+1101 RPEEAL

-1117 PKVKARAMA
+1117 PSVKARAMA
-1126 VLERLLDV
+1126 VLERLLEV
-1134 PTVRARVAEV
+1134 PEVRARVAEV
-1144 LAAQYSASGEARRE
+1144 LAAQYAASGEARRE
-1158 AHALNVLLAETA
+1158 AHALNVLLTETQ
-1170 DPASRLPLY
+1170 DPAQRLPLY

-1189 LSSYGSALDVVLE
+1189 LVSYGAALDVVLE
-1202 AVRKYPSELTLW
+1202 AVRKYPGELSLW

-1273 RVLTLSPGNEAAFQR
+1273 RVLTLSPSNEAAFQR

-1315 LARRAEMLVEVA
+1315 LSRRAEMLVEVA

-1367 QGKDKQLA
+1367 QGKDTKLA

-1402 DLHQPERSMVLVE
+1402 DLHQPEKSMLLVE
-1415 DVLGERINDFQAR
+1415 DVLGERINDHQAR

-1443 AALLLENVYVARD
+1443 AARLLENVYLARD

-1469 EAFGSDPANQERRE
+1469 EGFGSDPANEERRE

-1528 RLNANERVAEVL
+1528 RLGMNERVAEVL
-1540 TEAAERADTQALR
+1540 TAAAERASALSLR

-1566 LLADRARAERVY
+1566 LLNDRARAERVY

-1586 ADAELVL
+1586 SDAELVL

-1605 GGEHAK
+1605 GHEHAK

-1624 GGSLRRELFGRLGE
+1624 GSALRAELFGRLGE

-1668 AALDRLYEITERH
+1668 AALDRLYEVTERH
-1681 RDLVSVLERR
+1681 RELVSILERR
-1691 RETSSNADLR
+1691 REISTDGELR
-1701 RELMTRTAETLW
+1701 RTLMTRIAETLW
-1713 KKLDAVPEAID
+1713 KKLEAVPEAIE

-1735 SGASL
+1735 NGASL

-1748 SASHWVELAETLERH
+1748 NASHWDELSETLERH
-1763 LDVAESDSE
+1763 LDVAESDDE
-1772 RLELFAKLGDLK
+1772 RLSLFAKLGELK
-1784 REHLSDISG
+1784 LSHLSDVSG
-1793 SLEVYRRAL
+1793 ALAVYRRAL
-1802 TLDTKHAPSRTA
+1802 ALDTRHAPSRQA
-1814 LERLLTAEE
+1814 LERLLEAEDPAPRRE
-1823 AASRRDAALILHPI
+1823 AAQILHPI
-1837 YESEADFEHLL
+1837 YESESDYERLL
-1848 QVLEIEVATSDD
+1848 RVLEIEVLTSED
-1860 PLEKIAGLEAA
+1860 PLEKIGGLEAA

-1876 TSLNDPK
+1876 TSLSDSK

-1892 VRAAVGHS
+1892 VRASVGHS
-1900 QIEPWFDHLERLGSA
+1900 QLEPWFVHLERLAAA

-1940 TVTLKIADLARHQL
+1940 AVTLKIADLARHQL
-1954 ADRELSRE
+1954 ADRELARE
-1962 YYKKALELKAD
+1962 YYKKALEQKVD

-1981 ESLYEETGDAPNLLD
+1981 ESLYEETGDAQNLLE

-2004 AASDEERKQLLFRRA
+2004 AESDAERKQLLFRRA

-2035 YESILEFGLDP
+2035 YESILEFGLDA

-2052 ETLYAAVSAW
+2052 ETLYAGVSSW
-2062 GELIALYERQLQ
+2062 PELIALYERQLD
-2074 AKVGTAADLRV
+2074 AKLGNAADLRV

-2090 AAHHQQDLGRAFD
+2090 AAQQQRDLGRAFD
-2103 ELEIALAA
+2103 ELETALSS
-2111 DRQHAGVIAELE
+2111 DHQHAGVIAELE
-2123 RILADASEP
+2123 RILAESAEP

-2144 VYLLRSDFGRVMDAI
+2144 VYLKRSDFGRVMDAI
-2159 RARLAYASDP
+2159 RARLSFASDP
-2169 EERHD
+2169 GERHE
-2174 LLVRLAKLYEEQKED
+2174 LLLRLAKLYEEQKED

-2203 DLSNATTISELER
+2203 DLSDAATISELER

-2222 AERRLAEIYGT
+2222 AERRLADIYAT
-2233 ELEKVAGDD
+2233 ELEKVTGDD
-2242 ASTVKLARRTGELFT
+2242 SSTVKLARRTGELFT
-2257 ALGDLDRALIFYR
+2257 SLGDLERALVFYR

-2282 FAAIDAILQRTARHE
+2282 FAAIDAILLRTARHE

-2303 RDALDHRFDPG
+2303 RDALDHRFDPS

-2340 YRSVLDVDDAD
+2340 YRSVLDVDDGD
-2351 ARALDALTEL
+2351 TRALDALTEL

-2393 ALARLYIKRSQMDR
+2393 ALARLYIKRSELDR
-2407 AIDQLEE
+2407 AVDQLEE
-2414 ITSQVPAHPE
+2414 IVGQIPAHAE

-2429 EALRKVDEQRQR
+2429 EALRKSEAQRQR

-2469 ADASE
+2469 ADAGE

-2494 RARRAYEAAFML
+2494 RARRAYEAAFIL
-2506 DPEDPDARPDYE
+2506 DPEDSDARADYE

-2532 TYDSVLRE
+2532 TYDAVLRE
-2540 RPGLLSKRELLNTLA
+2540 HSSLNSRRELLFTLA

-2570 AYGAIH
+2570 AYGLIH
-2576 DSDNSDLE
+2576 ESDNSDLE

-2611 LLLDDSERASV
+2611 LLLDDGERASV

-2636 SEGAIIAYERAL
+2636 AEGAIVAYERAL
-2648 ELDPGSAFTV
+2648 ELDPESAFTV

-2694 TLLVSAAAVYERELS
+2694 TLLVSAAAVYERDLS

-2714 IEVLSQALAVRPG
+2714 IEVLGQALSVRPG

-2750 NLRFEASTAET
+2750 NLRFEASAATA

-2775 LASKLDSFDDALE
+2775 LASKLESFDDALE
-2788 AQRLALEDV
+2788 AQRLALQDV
-2797 PTDAESVAAVRAIGE
+2797 PTDQESVAAVRAIGE

-2818 QTVAEILVPVLRRT
+2818 QTVAEILVPVLRST
-2832 EGFQELV
+2832 SAWQELV
-2839 SILEMRLTVETEP
+2839 GILEMRLTVETEP
-2852 AQRMQTL
+2852 SQRMQTL

-2873 SDAEEALLRALSER
+2873 PAAEEALLRALSER
-2887 PEAPELHA
+2887 PEAPELHG
-2895 EIERLAQATGGWT
+2895 EIERLAQATGGWA

-2919 STFDPEVAQDLYVRL
+2919 SIFDPEVAQDLFVRL

-2955 VEQAGDK
+2955 VEQAGDQ
-2962 PELLVALDRLYSRL
+2962 PELLVALDRLYTRL
-2976 DEKEKVAEILER
+2976 DDKQKVAEILER
-2988 RVAAE
+2988 RVTAE
-2993 PSEQVQAELYFRL
+2993 HADQMQAELYFRL
-3006 AQLQIDSFKEP
+3006 ALLQIDSFKEP
-3017 ARGLSSLRMALDRA
+3017 ARGLSSLRLALDRV

-3036 AVDELEKLTVQHDL
+3036 AVDELEKLTAQHDL

-3082 DSLEERVDMR
+3082 DSPEERVDMR

-3099 EDECKDPAAAQRVLE
+3099 EDECKDVVAAQRVLE
-3114 QGLQEAPTDGALL
+3114 QGLLEAPTDGALL
-3127 DELERLAVI
+3127 DELERLAGI
-3136 TGDWQSAASALSQAL
+3136 TGDFQGAGNALSQAIE
-3151 DKHSDLLPEAAVAL
+3151 KHSDLSAEAAVAL
-3165 CVRLASWQKDRVNS
+3165 CVRLASWQKDRVGS
-3179 AGAAEAALN
+3179 PSAAEAALT
-3188 RALTFEPDNDDV
+3188 RALSFEPDNDDV
-3200 LLLIEGLQRTPGRER
+3200 LVLLEALQRTPGRER

-3230 EERREDLYRQAQA
+3230 EERREELYRQAQA
-3243 LAVGLGDDELAES
+3243 LAAGLGDNELAES

-3261 LLQDDANLWALGEL
+3261 LGQDDGNLWALAEL

-3281 RGNFQETFE
+3281 RGNYQETFE
-3290 LLVKRSELGADAHTV
+3290 LLVKRSELGADAATV
-3305 RSLRRQAAEIARD
+3305 RALRRNAAVIARD
-3318 KLTQPA
+3318 KLTLPA

-3333 FEDEPNDADASGALR
+3333 FEDEPNDTDASDALR
-3348 ALYARASRFDDLG
+3348 ALYARANRFDDLG

-3366 LIDMAESPAGRSVLR
+3366 LIDMAESPSARSVLR
-3381 LELAKLSEERFQALD
+3381 MELAKLNEERFQALD
-3396 TAIDLLRAVLEDEP
+3396 TAIELLRAVIDDEP
-3410 GRGDAVVALS
+3410 GRADAVVALS

-3428 DEDLADLLSTQIS
+3428 DEDLADLLSGQIS
-3441 AAQARGDIAAELS
+3441 AAQERGDIAGELS

-3480 LARDATHAGALEAL
+3480 LARDARHSGALEAL
-3494 ARLLQSENRLAEAAQ
+3494 ARLLQSENRLPEAAQ
-3509 VLDQLLSASSG
+3509 VLDQLLASSTG
-3520 EAAVARALELA
+3520 EVAVQRALELA
-3531 SVQQKLGSAAD
+3531 GVQQKLGSPED

-3552 QDERNTELRAR
+3552 QDERSAELRSR
-3563 LRSLYES
+3563 LRALYES
-3570 MQAWEKLA
+3570 MKAWEKLA
-3578 ALLARDA
+3578 ALLVRDA
-3585 DFAATPD
+3585 DFAQSPE

-3598 RKAATIHAQERGD
+3598 RKAAAIHAEQRGD

-3644 RASSA
+3644 RGKAA
-3649 QAVLLKIVESYGTK
+3649 QDVLLKIVESYGAK

-3676 TAYLRENESQK
+3676 KAYLADGESQK
-3687 AMEELDK
+3687 ALDELDK
-3694 AFRIEPGNVNV
+3694 AFRIEPGNVSV
-3705 LTLLGQVAMD
+3705 LTLLGQVALD
-3715 IGDYKKAQ
+3715 TGDYKKAQ

-3737 GPVRKSEVFL
+3737 GPMKKSEVFL
-3747 RLGEIHEK
+3747 RLGEVHEK
-3755 VGEEPKAIQMYERA
+3755 VGEAPKAIQMYERA
-3769 IQTDGLLAAK
+3769 IQTDGLQAAK

-3785 KGK
+3785 KAK

>member
-16 IPDSNEAWTALRDAA
+16 IPDSNEAWTALRDAV

-66 LDVASQA
+66 LDIASQA
-73 TENTPREAEALLA
+73 TENTPREAEALSA

-92 GEMFDDD
+92 VEMFDDD
-99 GAGVC
+99 GAAVC

-115 SVALAAIAESENK
+115 SVALSAIAESESK
-128 RQRFSELASTYANEA
+128 RQRFSELATTYAGEA
-143 EQATDDVYKSSMLM
+143 EQASDDVYKSSMLM

-182 AVRLDATNER
+182 AVRLDASNER

-200 YRSGNRWEELARVLE
+200 YRSSSRWEELARVLE

-228 AAGVRLARLYAQHLS
+228 AAGVRLARLFAQHLS

-254 VLRVDASHAEAKAFL
+254 VLRVDVSHAEAKAFL
-269 SEFYGNDERWAELV
+269 SEFYGNDERWADLV
-283 LLYERELK
+283 ALYERELK

-305 QIAMLHWKK
+305 QIAMLHWRK

-333 NNEGMLNFYRE
+333 NNEGMLNFCRE

-364 SVPDGSKDRKNL
+364 SVPDGSSERKKL
-376 ASEIARLAEGTA
+376 ASEIAKLAEGTA

-402 QDPDSSEARESL
+402 QDPDSTDARDSL

-437 TPADQYQERLAILRE
+437 TPPEQYQERLAILRE

-484 DAEEMRELVGL
+484 DADEMRELVGL

-571 RAWDKLFDLYASD
+571 RAWDKLFELYSSD
-584 LETAEGGA
+584 LLTAEGGA
-592 KLSLLKEMA
+592 KLSLLKELA

-612 EAVELYKRILEIE
+612 EAVELYKRILEID
-625 PTRAEI
+625 PGRAEV

-652 ERRVASVGDEAA
+652 ERRVAALQDDAA
-664 RLASLQ
+664 KLTALQ

-683 QKAALAWQRVLELS
+683 QQAARAWQRVLELS

-710 YLQSA
+710 YLQGA
-715 DYDGLERLYASQN
+715 DYEGLERLYASQN

-735 VLSTAADRAKDNAQR
+735 VLSTAADRAKDVAQR
-750 IELSYRAAAVYE
+750 IDLSYRAAAVYE

-779 TADPTDTRAAGSL
+779 TADPTDTRAARAL
-792 IPLYEQDEKWV
+792 IPLYEQDEKWA

-816 ESEADKLVLLG
+816 EGEADQLALLG
-827 KLVDVSGKRLND
+827 KLVEVSGKRLND
-839 RKAAAQYARKAYEL
+839 RKAAALYARKAYEL
-853 SPESPAGLDLLE
+853 SPSSSAALDLLE
-865 ESSRAAGAW
+865 ESSRAAGTW
-874 DTFVDAVQQR
+874 ETFVEAVEQR
-884 LEAAETTAAP
+884 LGMQETTATP
-894 PPVATAEP
+894 PAVASAEP
-902 APGIAAKKSR
+902 APQAAKKGKK
-912 RKKKGEPAPELGST
+912 KKKGDSPAEPVAVP
-926 PIASS
+926 
-931 AFGAG
+931 AG
-936 SVSSAERRV
+936 SVPGTERRL

-951 RVFAEELGKSEQ
+951 RVFAEELGRSEQ

-982 AALEAILRREDRRD
+982 AAMEAILRREDRRD
-996 DLRWLLELRVEHAPD
+996 DLRWLLELRVEHAAD
-1011 DEARGRILSDWAT
+1011 DDTRARILSDWAT

-1036 IAIYRRILQLQDSDA
+1036 ITIYRRILAVHDSDP

-1065 DAAAAVQVIEQHR
+1065 NAAGAVEIIEQHR
-1078 EKLTGDERAEREVEL
+1078 QKLSGDERAEREVEL
-1093 AEHYQTLL
+1093 AEHYQNLL
-1101 ARPEEAL
+1101 GRPEDAF
-1108 KNAVFAVES
+1108 KNAVYAVDS
-1117 PKVKARAMA
+1117 ASVKARAMA

-1134 PTVRARVAEV
+1134 PQVRARVAEV
-1144 LAAQYSASGEARRE
+1144 LASQYAASGEARRE
-1158 AHALNVLLAETA
+1158 AHALNVLLTETQ
-1170 DPASRLPLY
+1170 DASARLPLY

-1189 LSSYGSALDVVLE
+1189 LVSYGSALDVVLE

-1334 EDPEKAT
+1334 EDAEKAT

-1367 QGKDKQLA
+1367 QGKDQKLA
-1375 ALLEKRLETAT
+1375 ALLEKRLETAA

-1402 DLHQPERSMVLVE
+1402 DLHQPEKSMLLVE

-1428 ELTERMLEIGGLRQR
+1428 ELTERMLEIGSLRQR
-1443 AALLLENVYVARD
+1443 AARLLETVYLARD

-1469 EAFGSDPANQERRE
+1469 EGFGSDPANEERRE

-1528 RLNANERVAEVL
+1528 RLGLNERVAEVL
-1540 TEAAERADTQALR
+1540 TEAAERASSLSLR

-1566 LLADRARAERVY
+1566 LLGDRARAERVY

-1605 GGEHAK
+1605 SSEPAK
-1611 LAEMLRVQVKLEQ
+1611 LAEMLRIQVKLEQ
-1624 GGSLRRELFGRLGE
+1624 AAQLRAELFGRIGE

-1668 AALDRLYEITERH
+1668 AALDRLYELTERY

-1691 RETSSNADLR
+1691 REISPDAELR
-1701 RELMTRTAETLW
+1701 RALMKRTAETLW
-1713 KKLDAVPEAID
+1713 KKLEAVPEAIE
-1724 AYQALIAEFGP
+1724 AYQALINEFGP
-1735 SGASL
+1735 NGASL

-1748 SASHWVELAETLERH
+1748 SASHWDELSETLERH

-1784 REHLSDISG
+1784 REHLSDVSG
-1793 SLEVYRRAL
+1793 SLAVYRRAL
-1802 TLDTKHAPSRTA
+1802 ALDTRHAPSRVA
-1814 LERLLTAEE
+1814 LERLLDAEE
-1823 AASRRDAALILHPI
+1823 PVPRREAAQILHPI
-1837 YESEADFEHLL
+1837 YESEADYERLL
-1848 QVLEIEVATSDD
+1848 RVLEIEVLTSDD
-1860 PLEKIAGLEAA
+1860 PLERIAGLEAA

-1876 TSLNDPK
+1876 TSLHDSK

-1892 VRAAVGHS
+1892 VRSAVGHS
-1900 QIEPWFDHLERLGSA
+1900 QLEPWFDHLERLSAA

-1940 TVTLKIADLARHQL
+1940 EVTLKIADLARHQL
-1954 ADRELSRE
+1954 ADRELARE
-1962 YYKKALELKAD
+1962 YYKKALEQRVD
-1973 DKKALGAL
+1973 DKKALSAL
-1981 ESLYEETGDAPNLLD
+1981 ESLYEETGDAQNLLE

-2004 AASDEERKQLLFRRA
+2004 AESDDERKQLLFRRA

-2052 ETLYAAVSAW
+2052 ETLYGAVSSW
-2062 GELIALYERQLQ
+2062 PELIALYERQLHG
-2074 AKVGTAADLRV
+2074 KIGNAADLRV
-2085 SIAKV
+2085 AIAKV
-2090 AAHHQQDLGRAFD
+2090 AAHQQRDLGRAFD
-2103 ELEIALAA
+2103 ELETALSA
-2111 DRQHAGVIAELE
+2111 DRQHAGVISELE
-2123 RILADASEP
+2123 RILAEAQEP

-2144 VYLLRSDFGRVMDAI
+2144 VYLSRSDFGRVMDAI
-2159 RARLAYASDP
+2159 RARLSYASDP
-2169 EERHD
+2169 DERHD
-2174 LLVRLAKLYEEQKED
+2174 LLLRLAKLYEEQKED

-2203 DLSNATTISELER
+2203 DLSDSATISELER
-2216 LAKVAG
+2216 LSKVAG
-2222 AERRLAEIYGT
+2222 AERRLAEIYAT
-2233 ELEKVAGDD
+2233 ELEKVSGDD
-2242 ASTVKLARRTGELFT
+2242 GSTVKLARRTGELFT
-2257 ALGDLDRALIFYR
+2257 TLGELPRALVFYR

-2275 EPESKEL
+2275 EPESREL
-2282 FAAIDAILQRTARHE
+2282 FAAIDEILLRTARHE

-2303 RDALDHRFDPG
+2303 REALDHRFDAK

-2326 QKSELGRPDDAIET
+2326 QKAELGRPDDAIET
-2340 YRSVLDVDDAD
+2340 YRAVLDVDDSD
-2351 ARALDALTEL
+2351 SRALDALTEL

-2376 RRAEAAQAPA
+2376 RRAEAAEEPA
-2386 QGAVHRL
+2386 RGAVHRL
-2393 ALARLYIKRSQMDR
+2393 ALARLYIKRGETDR
-2407 AIDQLEE
+2407 AVDQLEE
-2414 ITSQVPAHPE
+2414 IVNRVPAHPE

-2429 EALRKVDEQRQR
+2429 EALRKTEDQRQR

-2469 ADASE
+2469 ADGSE

-2487 RRGGDLA
+2487 RRGGDLS

-2506 DPEDPDARPDYE
+2506 DPEDSDARADYE

-2532 TYDSVLRE
+2532 TYDAVLRE
-2540 RPGLLSKRELLNTLA
+2540 HGQLNSKRELLSTLA

-2570 AYGAIH
+2570 AYGLIH
-2576 DSDNSDLE
+2576 ESDSSDLE

-2611 LLLDDSERASV
+2611 LLLDDGERASV

-2636 SEGAIIAYERAL
+2636 AEGAIVAYERAL
-2648 ELDPGSAFTV
+2648 ELDPQSAFTV

-2680 RVELSSEDDADLKY
+2680 RVELSTEDDADLKY
-2694 TLLVSAAAVYERELS
+2694 TLLVSAAALYERDLS
-2709 DRSRA
+2709 DRTRA
-2714 IEVLSQALAVRPG
+2714 IEVLGQALAVRPG

-2750 NLRFEASTAET
+2750 NLRFEASAASA

-2775 LASKLDSFDDALE
+2775 LASKLENFDDALE

-2797 PTDAESVAAVRAIGE
+2797 PTDLESVAAVRVIGE

-2832 EGFQELV
+2832 ESWQELV

-2852 AQRMQTL
+2852 SQRMQTL
-2859 REIAEVLETKLGKQ
+2859 REIAEALETKLGKQ
-2873 SDAEEALLRALSER
+2873 SSAEEALLRALSER
-2887 PEAPELHA
+2887 PEEPELHA
-2895 EIERLAQATGGWT
+2895 EIERLAQATGGWA

-2919 STFDPEVAQDLYVRL
+2919 SMFEPEVAQDLFVRL

-2944 DQRAVEAYSRA
+2944 DQRAVEAYCRA
-2955 VEQAGDK
+2955 VEQAGDR

-2976 DEKEKVAEILER
+2976 GEKEKVAEILER
-2988 RVAAE
+2988 RVTVE
-2993 PSEQVQAELYFRL
+2993 SSEQVQADLYFRL

-3017 ARGLSSLRMALDRA
+3017 ARGLSSLRLALDRA

-3036 AVDELEKLTVQHDL
+3036 AVDELEKLTTQHDL

-3059 SVYRARGRTD
+3059 SVYRGRGRTD
-3069 RLAKLYEKRVAHA
+3069 RLAKLYEKRVGHA

-3092 RNLSRVL
+3092 RSLSRVL

-3114 QGLQEAPTDGALL
+3114 QGLLEVPTDGALL
-3127 DELERLAVI
+3127 DELERLAGI
-3136 TGDWQSAASALSQAL
+3136 TGDWQGSAGALSQAI
-3151 DKHSDLLPEAAVAL
+3151 DQHTDLSAEAAVAL
-3165 CVRLASWQKDRVNS
+3165 CVRLASWQKDHVAS
-3179 AGAAEAALN
+3179 PSAAEAALN
-3188 RALTFEPDNDDV
+3188 RALGFEPESDDV
-3200 LLLIEGLQRTPGRER
+3200 LLLIEALQRVPGRER

-3230 EERREDLYRQAQA
+3230 EDRREELYRQAQA
-3243 LAVGLGDDELAES
+3243 LAVALGDSELVES

-3261 LLQDDANLWALGEL
+3261 LGQDDANLWALAEL
-3275 TKVSEA
+3275 TRVSEA
-3281 RGNFQETFE
+3281 NGNFQETFE
-3290 LLVKRSELGADAHTV
+3290 LLVKRSELGADAATV

-3318 KLTQPA
+3318 KLNLPA
-3324 KAIALYEQL
+3324 KAILLYEQL
-3333 FEDEPNDADASGALR
+3333 FEDEPNDSDASGALR

-3366 LIDMAESPAGRSVLR
+3366 LIDMAESPAARSVLR
-3381 LELAKLSEERFQALD
+3381 MELAKLNEERFQALD
-3396 TAIDLLRAVLEDEP
+3396 TAIELLRAVLDDEP
-3410 GRGDAVVALS
+3410 GRADAVVALS

-3428 DEDLADLLSTQIS
+3428 DEDLADLLSAQIS
-3441 AAQARGDIAAELS
+3441 GAQERGDLAGELS

-3480 LARDATHAGALEAL
+3480 LERDAKHSGALEAL
-3494 ARLLQSENRLAEAAQ
+3494 ARLLQSENRLPEAAQ
-3509 VLDQLLSASSG
+3509 VLDQLLLASTG
-3520 EAAVARALELA
+3520 EAAVARSLELA
-3531 SVQQKLGSAAD
+3531 AVQQKLGSPEEAT
-3542 AALALERGLV
+3542 LALERGLV
-3552 QDERNTELRAR
+3552 HDERSSDLRAR

-3578 ALLARDA
+3578 ALLTRDA
-3585 DFAATPD
+3585 DFATSPE

-3598 RKAATIHAQERGD
+3598 RKAAAIHAEQRAD

-3644 RASSA
+3644 RGKAA
-3649 QAVLLKIVESYGTK
+3649 QDVLLKIVDSYGSK

-3676 TAYLRENESQK
+3676 KAYLADGENQK
-3687 AMEELDK
+3687 AMDELDK

-3705 LTLLGQVAMD
+3705 LTLLGQVAFD

-3737 GPVRKSEVFL
+3737 GPLKKSEVFL
-3747 RLGEIHEK
+3747 RLGEVHEK
-3755 VGEEPKAIQMYERA
+3755 VGEAPKAIQMYERA
-3769 IQTDGLLAAK
+3769 IQTDGLQAAK

>member
-73 TENTPREAEALLA
+73 TENTPREAEALSA

-92 GEMFDDD
+92 VEMFDDD
-99 GAGVC
+99 GAAVC

-115 SVALAAIAESENK
+115 SVALAAIAESESK
-128 RQRFSELASTYANEA
+128 RQRFSELATTYATEA
-143 EQATDDVYKSSMLM
+143 EQASDDVYKSSMLM

-166 GGQSV
+166 GGQNV
-171 SLETAIERLEQ
+171 SLETAVERLEQ
-182 AVRLDATNER
+182 AVRLDASNER

-200 YRSGNRWEELARVLE
+200 YRSSSRWEELARVLE

-221 EKPASRV
+221 DKPASRV

-254 VLRVDASHAEAKAFL
+254 VLRVDASHAEAKGFL
-269 SEFYGNDERWAELV
+269 SEFYGNDERWADLV

-291 VKDTNDSERLGDML
+291 VKDTNDAERLGDML
-305 QIAMLHWKK
+305 QIAMLHWRK

-344 YYGSLQDDT
+344 YYASLQDDT

-364 SVPDGSKDRKNL
+364 SVPDGSKERKNL
-376 ASEIARLAEGTA
+376 ASEIAKLAEGTA

-402 QDPDSSEARESL
+402 QDPDSSEARDSL

-437 TPADQYQERLAILRE
+437 TPSEQYQERLAVLRE

-484 DAEEMRELVGL
+484 DADEMRELVGL

-551 KIAPTD
+551 KIAPND

-571 RAWDKLFDLYASD
+571 RAWDKLFELYSSD

-592 KLSLLKEMA
+592 KLSLLKELA

-612 EAVELYKRILEIE
+612 EAVELYKRILEID
-625 PTRAEI
+625 PGRAEV

-652 ERRVASVGDEAA
+652 ERRVATLTDDAA
-664 RLASLQ
+664 RLAALQ

-683 QKAALAWQRVLELS
+683 QQAARAWQRVLDLS

-710 YLQSA
+710 YLQGA

-735 VLSTAADRAKDNAQR
+735 VLSTAADRAKEVAQR

-779 TADPTDTRAAGSL
+779 TANPTDTRAAGAL
-792 IPLYEQDEKWV
+792 IPLYEQDEKWA

-816 ESEADKLVLLG
+816 EGEAAKLSLLG
-827 KLVDVSGKRLND
+827 KLVEVSGKRLND
-839 RKAAAQYARKAYEL
+839 RKAAAEYARKAYEL
-853 SPESPAGLDLLE
+853 SPESPAALDLLE
-865 ESSRAAGAW
+865 ESSRAAGSW
-874 DTFVDAVQQR
+874 EIFVDAVEQR
-884 LEAAETTAAP
+884 LGSQETTATP
-894 PPVATAEP
+894 PAVSTESAAQP
-902 APGIAAKKSR
+902 AKKGKK
-912 RKKKGEPAPELGST
+912 KKKGDSQVDAAPV
-926 PIASS
+926 PVA
-931 AFGAG
+931 AG
-936 SVSSAERRV
+936 PGPGAERR
-945 LELRLA
+945 LLSLRLA
-951 RVFAEELGKSEQ
+951 RVLAEELGRSEQ

-982 AALEAILRREDRRD
+982 GAMEAILRREDRRD
-996 DLRWLLELRVEHAPD
+996 DLRWLLELRVAHAAD
-1011 DEARGRILSDWAT
+1011 DDARARILSDWAT
-1024 LEEDVFESPERA
+1024 LEEDVFEAPDRA
-1036 IAIYRRILQLQDSDA
+1036 IAIYRRILQVHDSDS

-1065 DAAAAVQVIEQHR
+1065 NAASAVEIIEQHR
-1078 EKLTGDERAEREVEL
+1078 EKLSGDERAEREVEL
-1093 AEHYQTLL
+1093 AEHYQNLL
-1101 ARPEEAL
+1101 GRPQDAL
-1108 KNAVFAVES
+1108 KNAVFAVDS
-1117 PKVKARAMA
+1117 PPVKARAMA

-1134 PTVRARVAEV
+1134 PEVRARVAEV
-1144 LAAQYSASGEARRE
+1144 LATQYAASGEARRE
-1158 AHALNVLLAETA
+1158 AQALNVLLSETT
-1170 DPASRLPLY
+1170 DPAQRLPLY

-1189 LSSYGSALDVVLE
+1189 LSSHGSALDVVLE
-1202 AVRKYPSELTLW
+1202 AVRKYPSELSLW

-1273 RVLTLSPGNEAAFQR
+1273 RVLMLSPGNEIAFQR

-1301 LEALYDRASSATDD
+1301 LEALYDRASRATDD
-1315 LARRAEMLVEVA
+1315 IARRAEMLVEVA

-1334 EDPEKAT
+1334 EDAEKAT

-1367 QGKDKQLA
+1367 QGKDKELA
-1375 ALLEKRLETAT
+1375 LLLEKRLETAT

-1402 DLHQPERSMVLVE
+1402 DLHQPEKSMLLVE

-1443 AALLLENVYVARD
+1443 AARLLESVYLERD

-1469 EAFGSDPANQERRE
+1469 EGFGTDPANEERRE

-1511 ADPLDVD
+1511 ADPLDID

-1528 RLNANERVAEVL
+1528 RLSLNERVAEVL
-1540 TEAAERADTQALR
+1540 TEAAERSSSLSLR

-1566 LLADRARAERVY
+1566 LLGDRARAERVY

-1586 ADAELVL
+1586 ADPELVL

-1605 GGEHAK
+1605 SGEHAK
-1611 LAEMLRVQVKLEQ
+1611 LAEMLRIQVKLEQ
-1624 GGSLRRELFGRLGE
+1624 DSGHRAELFGRLGE

-1654 KARVEENPDDEQAL
+1654 KARVEENPDDAQAL
-1668 AALDRLYEITERH
+1668 AALDRLYELTERY
-1681 RDLVSVLERR
+1681 RELVSVLDRR
-1691 RETSSNADLR
+1691 REISSDAELR
-1701 RELMTRTAETLW
+1701 RGLMTRSAETLW
-1713 KKLDAVPEAID
+1713 KKLEAVPEAIE
-1724 AYQALIAEFGP
+1724 AYQTLISEFGP
-1735 SGASL
+1735 SGPAL
-1740 SALEALFG
+1740 SALESLFG
-1748 SASHWVELAETLERH
+1748 NASHWDELSETLERH
-1763 LDVAESDSE
+1763 LEVAESDSE

-1784 REHLSDISG
+1784 REHLSDVSG
-1793 SLEVYRRAL
+1793 SLAVYRRAL
-1802 TLDTKHAPSRTA
+1802 ALDTRHAPSRLA
-1814 LERLLTAEE
+1814 LERLLDAQEPATRRE
-1823 AASRRDAALILHPI
+1823 AAQILHPI
-1837 YESEADFEHLL
+1837 YESESDYEHLL
-1848 QVLEIEVATSDD
+1848 RVLEIEVLTSED
-1860 PLEKIAGLEAA
+1860 PLERIAGLESA

-1876 TSLNDPK
+1876 TPLSDSK

-1892 VRAAVGHS
+1892 VRTAVGHS
-1900 QIEPWFDHLERLGSA
+1900 QLEPWFEHLERLAAA

-1940 TVTLKIADLARHQL
+1940 SVTLKIADLARHQL
-1954 ADRELSRE
+1954 ADRELARE
-1962 YYKKALELKAD
+1962 YYKKALEQQAD

-1981 ESLYEETGDAPNLLD
+1981 ESLYEETGDAQNLLE

-2004 AASDEERKQLLFRRA
+2004 AESDDERKQLLFRRA
-2019 RLLSDVL
+2019 RLLSEVQG
-2026 DNKKRAIEV
+2026 NKKRAIEV

-2052 ETLYAAVSAW
+2052 ETLYAAVSSW
-2062 GELIALYERQLQ
+2062 PELIALYERRLQ
-2074 AKVGTAADLRV
+2074 AKLGNAADLRV

-2090 AAHHQQDLGRAFD
+2090 AAREQRDLGRAFD
-2103 ELEIALAA
+2103 ELETALAL
-2111 DRQHAGVIAELE
+2111 DRQHAGVIGELE
-2123 RILADASEP
+2123 RILAEAPEP

-2144 VYLLRSDFGRVMDAI
+2144 VYLMRSDFGRVMDAI
-2159 RARLAYASDP
+2159 RARLSYASDP
-2169 EERHD
+2169 DERHD
-2174 LLVRLAKLYEEQKED
+2174 LLLRLAKLYEEQKED

-2203 DLSNATTISELER
+2203 DLSDSATISELER
-2216 LAKVAG
+2216 LSKVAG
-2222 AERRLAEIYGT
+2222 AERRLAEIYAT
-2233 ELEKVAGDD
+2233 ELDKVSGDD
-2242 ASTVKLARRTGELFT
+2242 AATVKLARRTGELFT
-2257 ALGDLDRALIFYR
+2257 SLGDLERALVFYR

-2275 EPESKEL
+2275 EPESKQL
-2282 FAAIDAILQRTARHE
+2282 FAAIDAILLRTARHE
-2297 ERVALY
+2297 ERVTLY
-2303 RDALDHRFDPG
+2303 REALDHRFEPS

-2351 ARALDALTEL
+2351 TRALDALTEL

-2376 RRAEAAQAPA
+2376 RRAEAAQVPA
-2386 QGAVHRL
+2386 QSAVHRL
-2393 ALARLYIKRSQMDR
+2393 ALARLYIKRTEPDR
-2407 AIDQLEE
+2407 AVDQLEE
-2414 ITSQVPAHPE
+2414 IVGQIPAHPE

-2429 EALRKVDEQRQR
+2429 EALRKSDDQRQR

-2469 ADASE
+2469 ADGSE

-2487 RRGGDLA
+2487 RRGGDLS

-2506 DPEDPDARPDYE
+2506 DPEDSDARADYE
-2518 RLTEATSEWDKLAE
+2518 RLTEATGEWDKLAE
-2532 TYDSVLRE
+2532 TYDAVLRE
-2540 RPGLLSKRELLNTLA
+2540 HPGLASKRDLLGTLA

-2570 AYGAIH
+2570 AYGLIH
-2576 DSDNSDLE
+2576 ESDSSDLE

-2611 LLLDDSERASV
+2611 LLLDDGERASV

-2636 SEGAIIAYERAL
+2636 AEGAIVAYERAL
-2648 ELDPGSAFTV
+2648 ELDPTSAFTV

-2694 TLLVSAAAVYERELS
+2694 TLLISAAAVYERELS

-2714 IEVLSQALAVRPG
+2714 IEVLGQALVVRPG
-2727 DPGVLATLNRLYRI
+2727 DPGLLATLNRLYRI

-2750 NLRFEASTAET
+2750 NLRLEASTAST
-2761 PEERARLRKEIGSI
+2761 PSERAQLQKEIGAI
-2775 LASKLDSFDDALE
+2775 LASKLESFDDALE

-2797 PTDAESVAAVRAIGE
+2797 PTDVESVAAVRSIGE

-2818 QTVAEILVPVLRRT
+2818 QTVAQILVPVLRRT
-2832 EGFQELV
+2832 ESWQELV

-2859 REIAEVLETKLGKQ
+2859 REIAEALETKLGKP
-2873 SDAEEALLRALSER
+2873 SAAEEALLRALGER
-2887 PEAPELHA
+2887 PEAAELHA
-2895 EIERLAQATGGWT
+2895 EIERLAQATGGWA

-2919 STFDPEVAQDLYVRL
+2919 SIFEPEIAQDLFVRL

-2944 DQRAVEAYSRA
+2944 DQRAVEAYCRA
-2955 VEQAGDK
+2955 VEQAGDR
-2962 PELLVALDRLYSRL
+2962 PELLVALDRLYSRVG
-2976 DEKEKVAEILER
+2976 EKEKVAEVLER
-2988 RVAAE
+2988 RVAVE
-2993 PSEQVQAELYFRL
+2993 SSEQVQADLYFRL
-3006 AQLQIDSFKEP
+3006 ALLQIESFKEP

-3031 QDHEA
+3031 QNHEA
-3036 AVDELEKLTVQHDL
+3036 AVDELEKLTSQHDL

-3059 SVYRARGRTD
+3059 SVYRAGGRTD
-3069 RLAKLYEKRVAHA
+3069 RLAKLYEKRVGHA
-3082 DSLEERVDMR
+3082 DSLEDRADMR
-3092 RNLSRVL
+3092 RSLARVL
-3099 EDECKDPAAAQRVLE
+3099 EDECKEPAAAQRVLE
-3114 QGLQEAPTDGALL
+3114 QGLLEAPSDGALL
-3127 DELERLAVI
+3127 DELERLAAI
-3136 TGDWQSAASALSQAL
+3136 TGDWQGSASALSQAI
-3151 DKHSDLLPEAAVAL
+3151 DQHSELSAEAAVAL
-3165 CVRLASWQKDRVNS
+3165 CVRLASWQKDRVGS
-3179 AGAAEAALN
+3179 ASAAEAALN

-3200 LLLIEGLQRTPGRER
+3200 LLLIEALQRAPGRER

-3223 RAKLQLD
+3223 RAKLQID
-3230 EERREDLYRQAQA
+3230 EERREELYRKAQA
-3243 LAVGLGDDELAES
+3243 LAVELGDPELAES

-3261 LLQDDANLWALGEL
+3261 LGQDDANLWALGEL
-3275 TKVSEA
+3275 TRVSEA
-3281 RGNFQETFE
+3281 NGNFQETFE
-3290 LLVKRSELGADAHTV
+3290 LLVKRSELGADAVTV

-3318 KLTQPA
+3318 KLNLPA
-3324 KAIALYEQL
+3324 KAILLYEQL
-3333 FEDEPNDADASGALR
+3333 FEDEPNDSDASGALR
-3348 ALYARASRFDDLG
+3348 ALYARASREGDLG

-3366 LIDMAESPAGRSVLR
+3366 LIDMAESPAARSVLR
-3381 LELAKLSEERFQALD
+3381 MELAKLNEQHFQALD
-3396 TAIDLLRAVLEDEP
+3396 TAIDLLRAVLDDEP
-3410 GRGDAVVALS
+3410 GRADAVVALS

-3428 DEDLADLLSTQIS
+3428 DEDLADLLSAQIS
-3441 AAQARGDIAAELS
+3441 GAQERGDIAGELS

-3468 DRERAIETYRAV
+3468 DRERAIQTYRAV
-3480 LARDATHAGALEAL
+3480 LERDARHSGALEAL
-3494 ARLLQSENRLAEAAQ
+3494 ARLLQSENRLPEAAQ
-3509 VLDQLLSASSG
+3509 VLDQLLTGSTG

-3531 SVQQKLGSAAD
+3531 SVQQKLGSVDD

-3552 QDERNTELRAR
+3552 QDERSADLRSR
-3563 LRSLYES
+3563 LRLLYES
-3570 MQAWEKLA
+3570 MKAWEKLA

-3585 DFAATPD
+3585 DFA
-3592 ESVALL
+3592 ESPEEGVALL
-3598 RKAATIHAQERGD
+3598 RKSAAIHAEQRGD
-3611 HGSAA
+3611 HASAA

-3644 RASSA
+3644 RGKAA
-3649 QAVLLKIVESYGTK
+3649 QDVLLKIVESYGTK

-3676 TAYLRENESQK
+3676 KAYLADGENQK
-3687 AMEELDK
+3687 AMDELDK

-3705 LTLLGQVAMD
+3705 LTLLGQVALD

-3737 GPVRKSEVFL
+3737 GPLKKSEVFL
-3747 RLGEIHEK
+3747 RLGEVHEK
-3755 VGEEPKAIQMYERA
+3755 VGEAPKAIQMYERA
-3769 IQTDGLLAAK
+3769 IQTDGLQAAK

-3785 KGK
+3785 KAK